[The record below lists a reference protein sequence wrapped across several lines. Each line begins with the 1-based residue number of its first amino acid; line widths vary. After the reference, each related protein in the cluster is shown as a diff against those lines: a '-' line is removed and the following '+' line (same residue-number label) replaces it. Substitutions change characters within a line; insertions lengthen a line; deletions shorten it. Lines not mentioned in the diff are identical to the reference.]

1 MEAGCTI
8 FLRWYTPPCGTRFAA
23 HEHNDNAK
31 ERNTAMKKR
40 LLAGLLATSIA
51 LSISMGAFPAMAAT
65 NDDFVEDWEGAAD
78 FTDDS
83 YSSSEQLFDDII
95 FFDLDEEVDDTA
107 AEVVAEEDA
116 NDSSDTEIDKAADSI
131 EETEPEDE
139 VQVSDAAKDRNDLEN
154 PDEETESDTQN
165 PWEAGPSDAE
175 TEEDVPDSW
184 EETPKIDS
192 ELEAAIASEDPFS
205 YYDDNALEEEMDD
218 DIALLA
224 AGKTMAHENYAYTDV
239 SGTKY
244 TVDLYTDH
252 TATIW
257 ELTTSSGEAECILP
271 STIYYTGDDGVQEPA
286 PYTVTELSLSYYSGV
301 TSDNNNYTSLVLP
314 DTLTDIRRSLSGFK
328 NVTEITIPGSVK
340 VFNATLQNMM
350 ELKTLTFDEGV
361 EEIASGSVVS
371 GCTKLETIHLP
382 SSLQKLSG
390 TGTFS
395 GASALTDITL
405 PEGIAITEGSTFSKC
420 TSLKSIELPASI
432 TTIPR
437 SMFAGCSA
445 LERVTAKGTI
455 TAIGNGAF
463 GSVTDWNGH
472 ETADTALTEIPDLS
486 QVTSIGDRAFY
497 GCSALTTVDLH
508 NVTTMEYG
516 AFQGCKE
523 LSGEIDLSKLEV
535 IPGNAF
541 CYDSKIT
548 SVITCPTLKS
558 IGDWAFIWAGISTI
572 SLPETLNSIGEYTF
586 FLASLSGT
594 VALPDSL
601 TKLGANAF
609 NGCEEIEAIQIGSG
623 LTDIPSNAFDGCRK
637 LTTITVNNRQED
649 VKIPKIDRVTV
660 TYTIPSLTADDDKV
674 STATDALSLQ
684 DAVKQA
690 ATNGTPVTI
699 EKDIRLDEPVT
710 ITAEQKVEITAT
722 ENHNI
727 FGNKDQNLAN
737 LFVVEAGGELS
748 LTGALTLGGWNNTG
762 SILVNHGKTTINGN
776 VVIEKSTLEGNNI
789 GVIEDKGS
797 SAKLI
802 LENGTIQ
809 NHKIRGAHSASI
821 RVTEG
826 ASFTMNGGTIRD
838 NIANTS
844 SSDSSSPAVLL
855 LGASTFTMNEGS
867 ICNNS
872 GQCGTAVYLTASND
886 AKARFTMNGGTLS
899 NNESHSYTSDSTPTG
914 AVFVKYSAE
923 FVLNN
928 GTITGNCAYGGAGG
942 GVAVMDELPTKEHGT
957 AFTMYSGTISNN
969 TASGYRC
976 SGGGI
981 YSCSNRVSL
990 LGGRI
995 ENNSAYDGG
1004 GVYSEGNTQI
1014 YTTLHIQNALITG
1027 NTADQGGGLWFCPT
1041 GDAKLYMQNGAVI
1054 YGNTAASAG
1063 DDFASPEVATGAGG
1077 NGGVTLPDYFP
1088 NGKVI
1093 QWFSDGFL
1101 YAPPGNLGTSG
1112 QGTRY
1117 NAVEYAKR
1125 VTGVQ
1130 NEKKGLALKSV
1141 VSDGVSIPAVGSL
1154 IITGNQASHG
1164 GGGIGANGGV
1174 VIGEAT
1180 SLSNSISVKKV
1191 WDNPGYEDTQPSGVT
1206 IHLKE
1211 RDTGDVV
1218 STAELTS
1225 ENGWQ
1230 YTFTDLPLS
1239 PNHYTVTE
1247 QPLEGY
1253 KATYYQD
1260 ADGNFIITNTYL
1272 TTPTPDV
1279 PAVTISV
1286 PVEKKWVNDY
1296 KWERPASIHVS
1307 LWNGDAKVKE
1317 ADLTADMGWTYIFE
1331 DLPESSYSVTEDA
1344 VPGYETLIERSDAGG
1359 FIITNTYER
1368 PLDPEPIEP
1377 IPPVDPPQEEIVTP
1391 PIVPET
1397 TGNEP
1402 SPPSTEET
1410 TSVPPTE
1417 PTEEST
1423 EERSAESDP
1432 EESPIKE
1439 TQETPSVSAK
1449 PPKLIQTGQTWW
1461 PVFLLMFAGVGL
1473 LVFGFYKRSKENIDH
1488 E

>member
-1 MEAGCTI
+1 
-8 FLRWYTPPCGTRFAA
+8 
-23 HEHNDNAK
+23 
-31 ERNTAMKKR
+31 MKKR

-65 NDDFVEDWEGAAD
+65 NDDFVEDREDIAD
-78 FTDDS
+78 YTDDS
-83 YSSSEQLFDDII
+83 YSSGYSSSEQLFDDII

-107 AEVVAEEDA
+107 AEVIAEEDA
-116 NDSSDTEIDKAADSI
+116 NDSSDTEIDRAADSI

-139 VQVSDAAKDRNDLEN
+139 VQNTDAAEDRNDREY
-154 PDEETESDTQN
+154 PDEETKSGTN
-165 PWEAGPSDAE
+165 PGEAGPSDAE
-175 TEEDVPDSW
+175 TEEDVSDSW

-205 YYDDNALEEEMDD
+205 YYDDDASEEEMDD

-224 AGKTMAHENYAYTDV
+224 TGKTMAHEDYAYTDV
-239 SGTKY
+239 SSGTEY
-244 TVDLYTDH
+244 MVDLYTDH
-252 TATIW
+252 TAKIW
-257 ELTTSSGEAECILP
+257 KLITSSGGAECILP
-271 STIYYTGDDGVQEPA
+271 STIYYTDDDGVPEPN
-286 PYTVTELSLSYYSGV
+286 PYTVTELRFSPYGNSV
-301 TSDNNNYTSLVLP
+301 TSVNNNYTALVLP
-314 DTLTDIRRSLSGFK
+314 DTLTDIGGSLSGFK

-340 VFNATLQNMM
+340 VFNATLQYMKQ
-350 ELKTLTFDEGV
+350 LRTLTFEEGV

-371 GCTKLETIHLP
+371 GCKNLTTIHLP

-405 PEGIAITEGSTFSKC
+405 PEGIAITEGSTFSEC

-432 TTIPR
+432 TTIP
-437 SMFAGCSA
+437 SYMFAGCSA
-445 LERVTAKGTI
+445 LERVTAKGII
-455 TAIGNGAF
+455 TAIGNSAF
-463 GSVTDWNGH
+463 KS
-472 ETADTALTEIPDLS
+472 DTALTEIPDLS

-497 GCSALTTVDLH
+497 GCSALKTVDLH
-508 NVTTMEYG
+508 SVTTMEYG
-516 AFQGCKE
+516 AFQGCDA
-523 LSGEIDLSKLEV
+523 LSGEINLSNLEE

-541 CYDSKIT
+541 CYDPNIT
-548 SVITCPTLKS
+548 SVITCPTLRS
-558 IGDWAFIWAGISTI
+558 IGDWAFIWADISTI
-572 SLPETLNSIGEYTF
+572 SLPETLKSIGTYTF
-586 FLASLSGT
+586 YKASLSGT

-601 TKLGANAF
+601 TQLGASAF
-609 NGCEEIEAIQIGSG
+609 SGCEKVEAIQIGSG
-623 LTDIPSNAFDGCRK
+623 LTDIPKDAFDGCTNLK
-637 LTTITVNNRQED
+637 TITVNNRRED
-649 VKIPKIDRVTV
+649 VTIPKIDGVTV
-660 TYTIPSLTADDDKV
+660 TYTIPSLTADNDKV
-674 STATDALSLQ
+674 SNAEGALSLQ
-684 DAVKQA
+684 QAVNQA
-690 ATNGTPVTI
+690 NGTPVTI
-699 EKDIRLDEPVT
+699 EKDIRLDEPVR
-710 ITAEQKVEITAT
+710 IAAGQRVEITAN
-722 ENHNI
+722 ENCNI
-727 FGNKDQNLAN
+727 FGNKDEKPTN
-737 LFVVEAGGELS
+737 LFVVEEGGELS

-762 SILVNHGKTTINGN
+762 SILVNHGKTTIDGN
-776 VVIEKSTLEGNNI
+776 VVIEKSTLEGDSM
-789 GVIEDKGS
+789 GVIEDNGS
-797 SAKLI
+797 SAELI

-809 NHKIRGAHSASI
+809 NHKIRGALSASI

-826 ASFTMNGGTIRD
+826 ASFTMNGGTIQD

-872 GQCGTAVYLTASND
+872 GQCGTAVYLTASSNA

-899 NNESHSYTSDSTPTG
+899 NNESRSYTPNSTPTG

-928 GTITGNCAYGGAGG
+928 GTITGNCAHGGAGG
-942 GVAVMDELPTKEHGT
+942 GVAVMDELPTEEHGT
-957 AFTMYSGTISNN
+957 AFTMNGGTISNN

-981 YSCSNRVSL
+981 YSCSNCVSL

-1004 GVYSEGNTQI
+1004 GIYSEGNTEI

-1101 YAPPGNLGTSG
+1101 YAPAGNRGTSG

-1117 NAVEYAKR
+1117 NTVEYAKR

-1141 VSDGVSIPAVGSL
+1141 VSDGVSIPATGSL

-1174 VIGEAT
+1174 VIGEET
-1180 SLSNSISVKKV
+1180 SLSYSISVKKA

-1211 RDTGDVV
+1211 RDTGDIV
-1218 STAELTS
+1218 STAELTG

-1239 PNHYTVTE
+1239 PDHYTVTE

-1331 DLPESSYSVTEDA
+1331 DLPEGTYSVTEDA

-1368 PLDPEPIEP
+1368 PLYPEPIEPIDP

-1391 PIVPET
+1391 PIVPGT

-1402 SPPSTEET
+1402 NPPSTEET

-1417 PTEEST
+1417 PTEESTEEST

-1439 TQETPSVSAK
+1439 TQETSSVSAK

-1461 PVFLLMFAGVGL
+1461 PVFLLMFAGAGL

>member
-1 MEAGCTI
+1 
-8 FLRWYTPPCGTRFAA
+8 
-23 HEHNDNAK
+23 
-31 ERNTAMKKR
+31 MKKR

-65 NDDFVEDWEGAAD
+65 NDDFVEDREDIAD
-78 FTDDS
+78 YTDDS
-83 YSSSEQLFDDII
+83 YSSGYSSSEQLFDDII

-107 AEVVAEEDA
+107 AEVIAEEDA
-116 NDSSDTEIDKAADSI
+116 NDSSDTEIDRAADSI

-139 VQVSDAAKDRNDLEN
+139 VQDTDAAEDRNDREDS
-154 PDEETESDTQN
+154 DEETKSGTN
-165 PWEAGPSDAE
+165 PGETGPSDAE

-205 YYDDNALEEEMDD
+205 YYDDDASEEEMDD

-224 AGKTMAHENYAYTDV
+224 AGKTMAHEDYAYTDV
-239 SGTKY
+239 SSGTEY
-244 TVDLYTDH
+244 MVNLYTDH
-252 TATIW
+252 TAKICK
-257 ELTTSSGEAECILP
+257 LTTSSGEAECILP
-271 STIYYTGDDGVQEPA
+271 STIYYTGDDGVPEPN
-286 PYTVTELSLSYYSGV
+286 PYTVTELRLSYWSGV
-301 TSDNNNYTSLVLP
+301 TSDNNNYTALVLP
-314 DTLTDIRRSLSGFK
+314 DTLTDIGGSLSGFK

-340 VFNATLQNMM
+340 VFNATLQNMKQ
-350 ELKTLTFDEGV
+350 LKTLTFDEGV

-371 GCTKLETIHLP
+371 GCKSLTTIHLP

-405 PEGIAITEGSTFSKC
+405 PEGIAITEGSTFSEC
-420 TSLKSIELPASI
+420 TSLESIELPASI
-432 TTIPR
+432 TTIP
-437 SMFAGCSA
+437 SGMFAGCSA

-463 GSVTDWNGH
+463 GSVIDWKDQ
-472 ETADTALTEIPDLS
+472 EIADTVLTEIPDLS

-497 GCSALTTVDLH
+497 GCSALETVDLH
-508 NVTTMEYG
+508 SVTTMGYG
-516 AFQGCKE
+516 AFQGCDA
-523 LSGEIDLSKLEV
+523 LSGKIDLSNLEV
-535 IPGNAF
+535 IPGHAF
-541 CYDSKIT
+541 CYDPNIT
-548 SVITCPTLKS
+548 SVITCPTLRS
-558 IGDWAFIWAGISTI
+558 IGDWAFIWADISTI
-572 SLPETLNSIGEYTF
+572 SLPETLNSIGTYTF
-586 FLASLSGT
+586 YKASLSGT

-601 TKLGANAF
+601 TQLGASAF
-609 NGCEEIEAIQIGSG
+609 SGCEEVNAIQIGSG
-623 LTDIPSNAFDGCRK
+623 LKDIPANAFAGCTNLK
-637 LTTITVNNRQED
+637 TITVNNRRED
-649 VKIPKIDRVTV
+649 VTIPKIDGVTV
-660 TYTIPSLTADDDKV
+660 TYTIPSLEATDDKV
-674 STATDALSLQ
+674 SNAEGALSLQ
-684 DAVKQA
+684 QAVDQA
-690 ATNGTPVTI
+690 NGPVTI
-699 EKDIRLDEPVT
+699 EIEKNICLNAPVT
-710 ITAEQKVEITAT
+710 IAAGQRVEITAN
-722 ENHNI
+722 ENYNL
-727 FGNKDQNLAN
+727 FGNKDEKPTN
-737 LFVVEAGGELS
+737 LFVVEEGGELS

-762 SILVNHGKTTINGN
+762 SILVNHGKTTIDGN
-776 VVIEKSTLEGNNI
+776 VVIEKSTLEGNDV
-789 GVIEDKGS
+789 GVIEDNGS
-797 SAKLI
+797 SAELI

-809 NHKIRGAHSASI
+809 NHKIRGALSASI

-826 ASFTMNGGTIRD
+826 ASFTMNGGTIQA

-855 LGASTFTMNEGS
+855 LGASTFTMNGGS

-872 GQCGTAVYLTASND
+872 GQCGTAVYLTASSNA
-886 AKARFTMNGGTLS
+886 AKARFTMNGGSLS
-899 NNESHSYTSDSTPTG
+899 NNESRSYTPNSTPTG

-923 FVLNN
+923 FVLND
-928 GTITGNCAYGGAGG
+928 GTITGNCAHDGAGG
-942 GVAVMDELPTKEHGT
+942 GVAVMDELPTEEHGT
-957 AFTMYSGTISNN
+957 AFTMNGGTISNN

-981 YSCSNRVSL
+981 YSCSNYVSL

-1004 GVYSEGNTQI
+1004 GVYSEGNTEI
-1014 YTTLHIQNALITG
+1014 YTTLHIENALITG

-1041 GDAKLYMQNGAVI
+1041 GDAKLYMQDGAVI

-1101 YAPPGNLGTSG
+1101 YAPPGNRGTSG

-1117 NAVEYAKR
+1117 NTVEYAKR

-1141 VSDGVSIPAVGSL
+1141 VSDGVSIPATGSL

-1180 SLSNSISVKKV
+1180 SLSYSISVKKA
-1191 WDNPGYEDTQPSGVT
+1191 WDNPGYEDTQPSSVT

-1211 RDTGDVV
+1211 RDTGDIV
-1218 STAELTS
+1218 STAELTG

-1230 YTFTDLPLS
+1230 HTFTDLPLS
-1239 PNHYTVTE
+1239 PDHYTVTE

-1331 DLPESSYSVTEDA
+1331 DLPEGTYSVTEDA

-1368 PLDPEPIEP
+1368 PLYPEPIEPIDP

-1391 PIVPET
+1391 PIVPGT

-1402 SPPSTEET
+1402 NPPSTEET

-1423 EERSAESDP
+1423 DESTEERSTESDP

-1461 PVFLLMFAGVGL
+1461 PVFLLMFAGAGL

>member
-1 MEAGCTI
+1 M
-8 FLRWYTPPCGTRFAA
+8 
-23 HEHNDNAK
+23 
-31 ERNTAMKKR
+31 
-40 LLAGLLATSIA
+40 
-51 LSISMGAFPAMAAT
+51 
-65 NDDFVEDWEGAAD
+65 
-78 FTDDS
+78 
-83 YSSSEQLFDDII
+83 
-95 FFDLDEEVDDTA
+95 
-107 AEVVAEEDA
+107 
-116 NDSSDTEIDKAADSI
+116 
-131 EETEPEDE
+131 
-139 VQVSDAAKDRNDLEN
+139 
-154 PDEETESDTQN
+154 
-165 PWEAGPSDAE
+165 
-175 TEEDVPDSW
+175 
-184 EETPKIDS
+184 
-192 ELEAAIASEDPFS
+192 
-205 YYDDNALEEEMDD
+205 
-218 DIALLA
+218 
-224 AGKTMAHENYAYTDV
+224 
-239 SGTKY
+239 
-244 TVDLYTDH
+244 
-252 TATIW
+252 
-257 ELTTSSGEAECILP
+257 
-271 STIYYTGDDGVQEPA
+271 
-286 PYTVTELSLSYYSGV
+286 
-301 TSDNNNYTSLVLP
+301 LP
-314 DTLTDIRRSLSGFK
+314 DTLTDIGGSLSGFK

-340 VFNATLQNMM
+340 VFNATLQYMKQ
-350 ELKTLTFDEGV
+350 LRTLTFEEGV

-371 GCTKLETIHLP
+371 GCKNLTTIHLP

-405 PEGIAITEGSTFSKC
+405 PEGIAITEGSTFSEC
-420 TSLKSIELPASI
+420 TSLKSITLPASI
-432 TTIPR
+432 TTIP
-437 SMFAGCSA
+437 SYMFAGCSA

-455 TAIGNGAF
+455 TAIGNSAF
-463 GSVTDWNGH
+463 KS
-472 ETADTALTEIPDLS
+472 DTALTEIPDLS

-497 GCSALTTVDLH
+497 GCSALKTVDLH
-508 NVTTMEYG
+508 SVTTMEYG
-516 AFQGCKE
+516 AFQGCDA
-523 LSGEIDLSKLEV
+523 LSGEIDLSNLEE
-535 IPGNAF
+535 IPGHAF
-541 CYDSKIT
+541 CYDPNIT
-548 SVITCPTLKS
+548 SVITCPTLRS
-558 IGDWAFIWAGISTI
+558 IGDWAFIWADISTI
-572 SLPETLNSIGEYTF
+572 SLPETLKSIGTYTF
-586 FLASLSGT
+586 YKASLSGT

-601 TKLGANAF
+601 TQLGASAF
-609 NGCEEIEAIQIGSG
+609 SGCEKVEAIQIGSG
-623 LTDIPSNAFDGCRK
+623 LTDIPKDAFDGCK
-637 LTTITVNNRQED
+637 PKTITVNNRRED
-649 VKIPKIDRVTV
+649 VHIPEIDGVTV
-660 TYTIPSLTADDDKV
+660 TYTIPSLTADNDKV
-674 STATDALSLQ
+674 SNAEGALSLQ
-684 DAVKQA
+684 QAVDQA
-690 ATNGTPVTI
+690 NGTPVTI
-699 EKDIRLDEPVT
+699 EKDIRLDEPVR
-710 ITAEQKVEITAT
+710 IAAGQRVEITANT
-722 ENHNI
+722 NCNI
-727 FGNKDQNLAN
+727 FGNKDKDLTN
-737 LFVVEAGGELS
+737 LFVVEEGGELS

-762 SILVNHGKTTINGN
+762 SILVNHGKTTIDGN
-776 VVIEKSTLEGNNI
+776 VVIEKSTLEGDSM
-789 GVIEDKGS
+789 GVIEDNGS
-797 SAKLI
+797 SAELI

-809 NHKIRGAHSASI
+809 NHKIRGARSASI

-826 ASFTMNGGTIRD
+826 ASFTMNGGTIQD
-838 NIANTS
+838 NIANTP

-872 GQCGTAVYLTASND
+872 GQCGTAVYLTASSNA

-899 NNESHSYTSDSTPTG
+899 NNESHSYTPYSTPTG

-942 GVAVMDELPTKEHGT
+942 GVAVMDELPTEEHGT
-957 AFTMYSGTISNN
+957 AFTMNGGIISNN

-981 YSCSNRVSL
+981 YSCSNYVSL

-1004 GVYSEGNTQI
+1004 GVYSEGNTEI
-1014 YTTLHIQNALITG
+1014 YTTLHIENALITG

-1041 GDAKLYMQNGAVI
+1041 GDAKLYMQDGAVI

-1101 YAPPGNLGTSG
+1101 YAPAGNRGTSG

-1141 VSDGVSIPAVGSL
+1141 VSDGVSIPATGSL

-1180 SLSNSISVKKV
+1180 SLSHSILVKKA
-1191 WDNPGYEDTQPSGVT
+1191 WDNPGHEDTQPSGVT

-1211 RDTGDVV
+1211 RDTGDIV
-1218 STAELTS
+1218 STAELTG

-1230 YTFTDLPLS
+1230 HTFTDLPLS
-1239 PNHYTVTE
+1239 PDHYTVTE

-1331 DLPESSYSVTEDA
+1331 DLPEGTYSVTEDA

-1368 PLDPEPIEP
+1368 PLYPEPIEPIDP

-1391 PIVPET
+1391 PIVPGT

-1402 SPPSTEET
+1402 NPPSTEET

-1417 PTEEST
+1417 PTEESTDEST

-1439 TQETPSVSAK
+1439 TQETSSVSAK

-1461 PVFLLMFAGVGL
+1461 PVFLLMFAGAGL

>member
-1 MEAGCTI
+1 
-8 FLRWYTPPCGTRFAA
+8 
-23 HEHNDNAK
+23 
-31 ERNTAMKKR
+31 MKKR

-65 NDDFVEDWEGAAD
+65 NDDFVEDREDIAD

-83 YSSSEQLFDDII
+83 YSSGYSSSEQLFDDII

-107 AEVVAEEDA
+107 AKVIAEEDA
-116 NDSSDTEIDKAADSI
+116 NDSSDTEIDRAADSI
-131 EETEPEDE
+131 EETESEDE
-139 VQVSDAAKDRNDLEN
+139 VQDTDAAEDRNDREDS
-154 PDEETESDTQN
+154 DEETRSGTN
-165 PWEAGPSDAE
+165 PGETGPSDAE
-175 TEEDVPDSW
+175 TEEDVSDSW

-205 YYDDNALEEEMDD
+205 YYDDDASEEEMDD

-224 AGKTMAHENYAYTDV
+224 AGKTMAHEDYAYTDV
-239 SGTKY
+239 SSGTEY
-244 TVDLYTDH
+244 MVDLYTDH
-252 TATIW
+252 TAKIW
-257 ELTTSSGEAECILP
+257 KLTTSSGGAECILP
-271 STIYYTGDDGVQEPA
+271 STIYYTDDDDVPEPT
-286 PYTVTELSLSYYSGV
+286 PYTVTELRFSPYGNSV
-301 TSDNNNYTSLVLP
+301 TSVNNNYTALVLP
-314 DTLTDIRRSLSGFK
+314 DTLTDIGGSLSGFK

-340 VFNATLQNMM
+340 VFNATLQYMK
-350 ELKTLTFDEGV
+350 ELRTLTFEEGV

-371 GCTKLETIHLP
+371 GCKNLTTIHLP

-405 PEGIAITEGSTFSKC
+405 PEGIAITEGSTFSEC

-432 TTIPR
+432 TTIP
-437 SMFAGCSA
+437 SYMFAGCSA

-455 TAIGNGAF
+455 TAIGNSAF
-463 GSVTDWNGH
+463 KS
-472 ETADTALTEIPDLS
+472 DTALTEIPDLS

-497 GCSALTTVDLH
+497 GCSALKTVDLH
-508 NVTTMEYG
+508 SVTTMEYG
-516 AFQGCKE
+516 AFQGCDA
-523 LSGEIDLSKLEV
+523 LSGEIDLSNLEE

-541 CYDSKIT
+541 CYDPNIT
-548 SVITCPTLKS
+548 SVITCPTLRS
-558 IGDWAFIWAGISTI
+558 IGDWAFIWADISTI
-572 SLPETLNSIGEYTF
+572 SLPETLKSIGTYTF
-586 FLASLSGT
+586 YKASLSGT

-601 TKLGANAF
+601 TQLGASAF
-609 NGCEEIEAIQIGSG
+609 SGCEKVEAIQIGSG
-623 LTDIPSNAFDGCRK
+623 LTDIPKDAFDGCTNLK
-637 LTTITVNNRQED
+637 TITVNNRRED
-649 VKIPKIDRVTV
+649 VTIPKIDGVTV
-660 TYTIPSLTADDDKV
+660 TYTIPSLTADNDKV
-674 STATDALSLQ
+674 SNAEGALSLQ
-684 DAVKQA
+684 QAVDQA
-690 ATNGTPVTI
+690 NGPVTIEI
-699 EKDIRLDEPVT
+699 EKDIRLDEPVR
-710 ITAEQKVEITAT
+710 IAAGQRVEITAN
-722 ENHNI
+722 ENCNI
-727 FGNKDQNLAN
+727 FGNKDENLAN
-737 LFVVEAGGELS
+737 LFVVEEGGELS

-762 SILVNHGKTTINGN
+762 SILVNHGKTTIDGN
-776 VVIEKSTLEGNNI
+776 VVIEKSTLEGDSM
-789 GVIEDKGS
+789 GVIEDNGS
-797 SAKLI
+797 SAELI

-809 NHKIRGAHSASI
+809 NHKIRGARSASI

-826 ASFTMNGGTIRD
+826 ASFTMNGGTIQN
-838 NIANTS
+838 NIANTA

-855 LGASTFTMNEGS
+855 LGASTFTMNGGS

-872 GQCGTAVYLTASND
+872 GQCGTAVYLTASSNA
-886 AKARFTMNGGTLS
+886 AKARFTMNSGTLS
-899 NNESHSYTSDSTPTG
+899 NNESRSYTPKSTPTG

-942 GVAVMDELPTKEHGT
+942 GVAVMDELPTEEHGT
-957 AFTMYSGTISNN
+957 AFTMNGGTISNN

-981 YSCSNRVSL
+981 YSCSNYVSL

-1004 GVYSEGNTQI
+1004 GVYSEGNTEI
-1014 YTTLHIQNALITG
+1014 YTTLHIENALITG

-1041 GDAKLYMQNGAVI
+1041 GDAKLYMQDGAVI

-1101 YAPPGNLGTSG
+1101 YAPAGNRGTSG

-1117 NAVEYAKR
+1117 NTVEYAKR

-1141 VSDGVSIPAVGSL
+1141 VSDGVSIPATGSL

-1180 SLSNSISVKKV
+1180 SLSYSISVKKA

-1211 RDTGDVV
+1211 RDTGDIV
-1218 STAELTS
+1218 STAELTG

-1230 YTFTDLPLS
+1230 HTFTDLPLS
-1239 PNHYTVTE
+1239 PDHYTVTE

-1331 DLPESSYSVTEDA
+1331 DLPEGTYSVTEDA

-1368 PLDPEPIEP
+1368 PLYPEPIEPIDP

-1391 PIVPET
+1391 PIVPGT

-1402 SPPSTEET
+1402 NPPSTEET

-1417 PTEEST
+1417 PTEESTEEST

-1439 TQETPSVSAK
+1439 TQETSSVSAK

-1461 PVFLLMFAGVGL
+1461 PVFLLMFAGAGL

>member
-1 MEAGCTI
+1 
-8 FLRWYTPPCGTRFAA
+8 
-23 HEHNDNAK
+23 
-31 ERNTAMKKR
+31 MKKR

-65 NDDFVEDWEGAAD
+65 NDDFVEDREDIAD
-78 FTDDS
+78 YTDDS
-83 YSSSEQLFDDII
+83 YSSGYSSSEQLFDDII

-107 AEVVAEEDA
+107 AEVIAEEDA
-116 NDSSDTEIDKAADSI
+116 NDSSDTEIDRAADSI

-139 VQVSDAAKDRNDLEN
+139 VQDTDAAEDRNDREY
-154 PDEETESDTQN
+154 PDEETKSGTN
-165 PWEAGPSDAE
+165 PGETGPSDAE

-205 YYDDNALEEEMDD
+205 YYDDDASEEEMDD

-224 AGKTMAHENYAYTDV
+224 AGKTMAHEDYAYTDV
-239 SGTKY
+239 SSGTEY
-244 TVDLYTDH
+244 MVDLYTDH
-252 TATIW
+252 TAKIW
-257 ELTTSSGEAECILP
+257 KLITSSGGAECILP
-271 STIYYTGDDGVQEPA
+271 STIYYTDDDGVPEPT
-286 PYTVTELSLSYYSGV
+286 PYTVTELHLSYWSGV
-301 TSDNNNYTSLVLP
+301 TSDNNNYTALVLP
-314 DTLTDIRRSLSGFK
+314 DTLTDIGGSLSGFK

-340 VFNATLQNMM
+340 VFNATLQNMKQ
-350 ELKTLTFDEGV
+350 LKTLTFDEGV
-361 EEIASGSVVS
+361 DEIASGSVVS
-371 GCTKLETIHLP
+371 GCKSMTTIHLP

-405 PEGIAITEGSTFSKC
+405 PEGIAITEGSTFSEC
-420 TSLKSIELPASI
+420 TSLESIELPASI
-432 TTIPR
+432 TTIPS

-455 TAIGNGAF
+455 TAIGNSAF
-463 GSVTDWNGH
+463 KS
-472 ETADTALTEIPDLS
+472 DTALTEIPDLS

-497 GCSALTTVDLH
+497 GCSALKTVDLH
-508 NVTTMEYG
+508 SVTTMEYG
-516 AFQGCKE
+516 AFQGCDA
-523 LSGEIDLSKLEV
+523 LSGEIDLSNLEA
-535 IPGNAF
+535 IPGHAF
-541 CYDSKIT
+541 CYDPNIT
-548 SVITCPTLKS
+548 SVVTCPTLRS

-572 SLPETLNSIGEYTF
+572 SLPETLNSIGTYTF
-586 FLASLSGT
+586 YKSSLSGT

-601 TKLGANAF
+601 TQLGASAF
-609 NGCEEIEAIQIGSG
+609 SGCEEVNAIQIGSG
-623 LTDIPSNAFDGCRK
+623 LKDIPANAFAGCTNLK
-637 LTTITVNNRQED
+637 TITVNNRRED
-649 VKIPKIDRVTV
+649 VTIPKIDGVTV
-660 TYTIPSLTADDDKV
+660 TYTIPSLEATDDKV
-674 STATDALSLQ
+674 SAAADALSLQ
-684 DAVKQA
+684 QAVNQA
-690 ATNGTPVTI
+690 NGTPVTI
-699 EKDIRLDEPVT
+699 EKDIRLDEPVR
-710 ITAEQKVEITAT
+710 IIAGQRVEITA
-722 ENHNI
+722 NANCNI
-727 FGNKDQNLAN
+727 FGNKDENVKN
-737 LFVVEAGGELS
+737 LFVVEPGGELS

-762 SILVNHGKTTINGN
+762 SILVNHGKTTIDGN
-776 VVIEKSTLEGNNI
+776 VVIEKSTLEGNDV
-789 GVIEDKGS
+789 GVIEDNGS
-797 SAKLI
+797 SAELI

-826 ASFTMNGGTIRD
+826 ASFTMNGGTIQD
-838 NIANTS
+838 NIANTA

-855 LGASTFTMNEGS
+855 LGASTFTMNGGS

-872 GQCGTAVYLTASND
+872 GQCGTSVYLTASNNA

-899 NNESHSYTSDSTPTG
+899 NNESRSYTPYSTPTG

-928 GTITGNCAYGGAGG
+928 GTITGNCAHGGAGG
-942 GVAVMDELPTKEHGT
+942 GVAVMDELPREEHGT
-957 AFTMYSGTISNN
+957 AFTMNGGTISNN

-981 YSCSNRVSL
+981 YSCSNHVSL

-1004 GVYSEGNTQI
+1004 GVYSEGNTDI
-1014 YTTLHIQNALITG
+1014 YTTLHIENALITG

-1041 GDAKLYMQNGAVI
+1041 GDAKLYMQDGAVI

-1101 YAPPGNLGTSG
+1101 YAPAGNRGTSG

-1117 NAVEYAKR
+1117 NTVEYAKR

-1141 VSDGVSIPAVGSL
+1141 VSDGVSIPATGSL

-1174 VIGEAT
+1174 VIGEET
-1180 SLSNSISVKKV
+1180 SLSYSILVKKA
-1191 WDNPGYEDTQPSGVT
+1191 WDNPGHEDTQPSGVT

-1211 RDTGDVV
+1211 RDTGDIV
-1218 STAELTS
+1218 STAELTG

-1230 YTFTDLPLS
+1230 HTFTDLPLS
-1239 PNHYTVTE
+1239 PDHYTVTE

-1331 DLPESSYSVTEDA
+1331 DLPEGTYSVTEDA

-1368 PLDPEPIEP
+1368 PLYPEPIEPIDP

-1391 PIVPET
+1391 PIVPGT

-1402 SPPSTEET
+1402 NPPSTEET

-1417 PTEEST
+1417 PTEESTEEST

-1439 TQETPSVSAK
+1439 TQETSSVSAK

-1461 PVFLLMFAGVGL
+1461 PVFLLMFAGAGL

>member
-1 MEAGCTI
+1 
-8 FLRWYTPPCGTRFAA
+8 
-23 HEHNDNAK
+23 
-31 ERNTAMKKR
+31 MKKR

-65 NDDFVEDWEGAAD
+65 NDDFVEDREDIAD

-83 YSSSEQLFDDII
+83 YSSGYSSSEQLFDDII

-107 AEVVAEEDA
+107 AEVIAEEDA
-116 NDSSDTEIDKAADSI
+116 NDSSDTEIDRAADSI

-139 VQVSDAAKDRNDLEN
+139 VQNTDAAEDRNDREY
-154 PDEETESDTQN
+154 PDEETKSGTN
-165 PWEAGPSDAE
+165 PGEAGPSDAE

-205 YYDDNALEEEMDD
+205 YYDDDASEEEMDD

-224 AGKTMAHENYAYTDV
+224 AGKTMAHEDYAYTDV
-239 SGTKY
+239 SSGTEY
-244 TVDLYTDH
+244 MVDLYTDH
-252 TATIW
+252 TAKIW
-257 ELTTSSGEAECILP
+257 KLTTSSGGAECILP
-271 STIYYTGDDGVQEPA
+271 STIYYTGDDGVQEPN
-286 PYTVTELSLSYYSGV
+286 PYTVTELRFSPYGNSV
-301 TSDNNNYTSLVLP
+301 TSVNNNYTALVLP
-314 DTLTDIRRSLSGFK
+314 DTLTDIGGSLSGFK

-340 VFNATLQNMM
+340 VFNATLQYMKQ
-350 ELKTLTFDEGV
+350 LRTLTFDEGV

-371 GCTKLETIHLP
+371 GCKNLTTIHLP

-405 PEGIAITEGSTFSKC
+405 PEGIAITEGSTFSEC
-420 TSLKSIELPASI
+420 TSLKSITLPASI
-432 TTIPR
+432 TTIP
-437 SMFAGCSA
+437 SYMFAGCSA

-463 GSVTDWNGH
+463 GSVTDWKDQ
-472 ETADTALTEIPDLS
+472 EIADTVLTEIPDLS

-497 GCSALTTVDLH
+497 GCSALKTVDLH
-508 NVTTMEYG
+508 SVTTMEYG
-516 AFQGCKE
+516 AFQGCDA
-523 LSGEIDLSKLEV
+523 LSGEIDLSNLEE
-535 IPGNAF
+535 IPGHAF
-541 CYDSKIT
+541 CYDPNIT
-548 SVITCPTLKS
+548 SVITCPTLRS
-558 IGDWAFIWAGISTI
+558 IGDWAFIWADISTI
-572 SLPETLNSIGEYTF
+572 SLPETLKSIGTYTF
-586 FLASLSGT
+586 YKASLSGT

-601 TKLGANAF
+601 TQLGASAF
-609 NGCEEIEAIQIGSG
+609 SGCEKVEAIQIGSG
-623 LTDIPSNAFDGCRK
+623 LTDIPKDAFDGCK
-637 LTTITVNNRQED
+637 PKTITVNNRRED
-649 VKIPKIDRVTV
+649 VTIPKIDGVTV
-660 TYTIPSLTADDDKV
+660 TYTIPSLTADNDKV
-674 STATDALSLQ
+674 SNAEGALSLQ
-684 DAVKQA
+684 EAVDQA
-690 ATNGTPVTI
+690 NGTPVTI
-699 EKDIRLDEPVT
+699 EKDIRLDEPVR
-710 ITAEQKVEITAT
+710 IAAGQRVEITA
-722 ENHNI
+722 NVNCNI
-727 FGNKDQNLAN
+727 FGNNDKNLTN
-737 LFVVEAGGELS
+737 LFVVEPGGELS

-762 SILVNHGKTTINGN
+762 SILVNHGKTTIDGN
-776 VVIEKSTLEGNNI
+776 VVIEKSTLEGDSM
-789 GVIEDKGS
+789 GVIEDNGS
-797 SAKLI
+797 SAELI

-809 NHKIRGAHSASI
+809 NHKIRGALSASI

-826 ASFTMNGGTIRD
+826 ASFTMNGGTIQA

-855 LGASTFTMNEGS
+855 LGASTFTMNGGS

-872 GQCGTAVYLTASND
+872 GQCGTAVYLTASSNA
-886 AKARFTMNGGTLS
+886 AKARFTMNGGSLS
-899 NNESHSYTSDSTPTG
+899 NNESRSYTPNSTPTG

-923 FVLNN
+923 FVLND
-928 GTITGNCAYGGAGG
+928 GTITGNCAHDGAGG
-942 GVAVMDELPTKEHGT
+942 GVAVMDELPTEEHGT
-957 AFTMYSGTISNN
+957 AFTMNGGTISNN

-981 YSCSNRVSL
+981 YSCSNYVSL

-1004 GVYSEGNTQI
+1004 GVYSEGNTEI
-1014 YTTLHIQNALITG
+1014 YTTLHIENALITG

-1041 GDAKLYMQNGAVI
+1041 GDAKLYMQDGAVI

-1101 YAPPGNLGTSG
+1101 YAPPGNRGTSG

-1141 VSDGVSIPAVGSL
+1141 VSDGVSIPATGSL

-1180 SLSNSISVKKV
+1180 SLSYSISVKKA
-1191 WDNPGYEDTQPSGVT
+1191 WDNPGYEDTQPSSVT

-1211 RDTGDVV
+1211 RDTGDIV
-1218 STAELTS
+1218 STAELTG

-1260 ADGNFIITNTYL
+1260 ADGNFIITNTHL
-1272 TTPTPDV
+1272 TTPTPMPDV

-1331 DLPESSYSVTEDA
+1331 DLPEGTYSVTEDA

-1368 PLDPEPIEP
+1368 PLYPEPIEPIDP

-1391 PIVPET
+1391 PIVPGT

-1402 SPPSTEET
+1402 NPPSTEET

-1417 PTEEST
+1417 PTEESTDEST

-1439 TQETPSVSAK
+1439 TQETSSVSAK

-1461 PVFLLMFAGVGL
+1461 PVFLLMFAGAGL

>member
-1 MEAGCTI
+1 
-8 FLRWYTPPCGTRFAA
+8 
-23 HEHNDNAK
+23 
-31 ERNTAMKKR
+31 MKKR

-65 NDDFVEDWEGAAD
+65 NDDFVEDREDIAD
-78 FTDDS
+78 YTDDS
-83 YSSSEQLFDDII
+83 YSSGYSSSEQLFDDII

-107 AEVVAEEDA
+107 AEVIAEEDA
-116 NDSSDTEIDKAADSI
+116 NDSSDTEIDRAADSI

-139 VQVSDAAKDRNDLEN
+139 VQDTDAAEDRNDREDS
-154 PDEETESDTQN
+154 DEETKSGTN
-165 PWEAGPSDAE
+165 PGETGPSDAE

-205 YYDDNALEEEMDD
+205 YYDDDASEEGMDD

-224 AGKTMAHENYAYTDV
+224 AGKTMAHEDYAYTDV
-239 SGTKY
+239 SSGTEY
-244 TVDLYTDH
+244 MVDLYTDH
-252 TATIW
+252 TAKIW
-257 ELTTSSGEAECILP
+257 KLTTSSGGAECILP
-271 STIYYTGDDGVQEPA
+271 STIYYTGDDDVPEPT
-286 PYTVTELSLSYYSGV
+286 PYTVTELRFSPYGNSV
-301 TSDNNNYTSLVLP
+301 TSVNNNYTALVLP
-314 DTLTDIRRSLSGFK
+314 DTLTDIGGSLSGFK

-340 VFNATLQNMM
+340 VFNATLQYMKQ
-350 ELKTLTFDEGV
+350 LRTLTFEEGV

-371 GCTKLETIHLP
+371 GCKSLTTIHLP

-405 PEGIAITEGSTFSKC
+405 PEGIAITEGSTFSEC
-420 TSLKSIELPASI
+420 TSLESIELPSSI
-432 TTIPR
+432 TTIP
-437 SMFAGCSA
+437 SYMFAGCSA

-455 TAIGNGAF
+455 TAIGNSAF
-463 GSVTDWNGH
+463 KS
-472 ETADTALTEIPDLS
+472 DTALTEIPDLS

-497 GCSALTTVDLH
+497 GCSALETVDLH
-508 NVTTMEYG
+508 SVTTMEYA
-516 AFQGCKE
+516 AFQGCDA
-523 LSGEIDLSKLEV
+523 LSGEIDLSNLEV
-535 IPGNAF
+535 IPGHAF
-541 CYDSKIT
+541 CYDPNIT
-548 SVITCPTLKS
+548 SVITCPTLRS
-558 IGDWAFIWAGISTI
+558 IGDWAFIWADISTI
-572 SLPETLNSIGEYTF
+572 SLPETLNSIGTYTF
-586 FLASLSGT
+586 YKASLSGT

-601 TKLGANAF
+601 TQLGASAF
-609 NGCEEIEAIQIGSG
+609 SGCEEVNAIQIGSG
-623 LTDIPSNAFDGCRK
+623 LKDIPANAFAGCTNLK
-637 LTTITVNNRQED
+637 TITVNNRRED
-649 VKIPKIDRVTV
+649 VTIPKIDGVTV
-660 TYTIPSLTADDDKV
+660 TYTIPSLTADNDKV
-674 STATDALSLQ
+674 SNAEGALSLQ
-684 DAVKQA
+684 EAVDQA
-690 ATNGTPVTI
+690 NGTPVTI
-699 EKDIRLDEPVT
+699 EKDIRLDEPVR
-710 ITAEQKVEITAT
+710 IAAGQRVEITANAN
-722 ENHNI
+722 ENYNL
-727 FGNKDQNLAN
+727 FGNKDEKPTN
-737 LFVVEAGGELS
+737 LFVVEEGGELS

-762 SILVNHGKTTINGN
+762 SILVNHGKTTIDGN
-776 VVIEKSTLEGNNI
+776 VVIEKSTLEGDSM
-789 GVIEDKGS
+789 GVIEDNGS
-797 SAKLI
+797 SAELI

-809 NHKIRGAHSASI
+809 NHKIRGALSASI

-826 ASFTMNGGTIRD
+826 ASFTMNGGTIQD

-872 GQCGTAVYLTASND
+872 GQCGTAVYLTASSNA

-899 NNESHSYTSDSTPTG
+899 NNESHSYTPYSTPTG

-923 FVLNN
+923 FVLNE
-928 GTITGNCAYGGAGG
+928 GTITGNCAYGGADG
-942 GVAVMDELPTKEHGT
+942 GVAVMDELPTEEHGT
-957 AFTMYSGTISNN
+957 AFTMNGGTISNN

-981 YSCSNRVSL
+981 YSCSNYVSL

-1004 GVYSEGNTQI
+1004 GVYSEGNTEI
-1014 YTTLHIQNALITG
+1014 YTTLHIENALITG

-1041 GDAKLYMQNGAVI
+1041 GDAKLYMQDGAVI

-1101 YAPPGNLGTSG
+1101 YAPAGNRGTSG

-1117 NAVEYAKR
+1117 NTVEYAKR

-1141 VSDGVSIPAVGSL
+1141 VSDGVSIPATGSL

-1180 SLSNSISVKKV
+1180 SLSYSISVKKA

-1211 RDTGDVV
+1211 RDTGDIV
-1218 STAELTS
+1218 STAELTG

-1230 YTFTDLPLS
+1230 HTFTDLPLS
-1239 PNHYTVTE
+1239 PDHYTVTE

-1331 DLPESSYSVTEDA
+1331 DLPEGTYSVTEDA

-1368 PLDPEPIEP
+1368 PLYPEPIEPIDP

-1391 PIVPET
+1391 PIVPGT

-1402 SPPSTEET
+1402 NPPSTEET

-1417 PTEEST
+1417 PTEESTEEST

-1439 TQETPSVSAK
+1439 TQETSSVSAK

-1461 PVFLLMFAGVGL
+1461 PVFLLMFAGAGL

>member
-1 MEAGCTI
+1 
-8 FLRWYTPPCGTRFAA
+8 
-23 HEHNDNAK
+23 
-31 ERNTAMKKR
+31 MKKR

-65 NDDFVEDWEGAAD
+65 NDDFVEDREDIAD
-78 FTDDS
+78 YTGDS
-83 YSSSEQLFDDII
+83 YSSGYSSSEQLFDDII

-107 AEVVAEEDA
+107 AEVIAEEDA
-116 NDSSDTEIDKAADSI
+116 NDSSDTEIDRAADSI

-139 VQVSDAAKDRNDLEN
+139 VQDTDAAEDRNDREDS
-154 PDEETESDTQN
+154 DEETKSGTN
-165 PWEAGPSDAE
+165 PGETGPSDAE

-205 YYDDNALEEEMDD
+205 YYDDDASEEEMDD

-224 AGKTMAHENYAYTDV
+224 AGKTMAHEDYAYTDV
-239 SGTKY
+239 SSGTEY
-244 TVDLYTDH
+244 MVDLYTDH
-252 TATIW
+252 TAKIW
-257 ELTTSSGEAECILP
+257 KLTTSSGEAECILP
-271 STIYYTGDDGVQEPA
+271 STIYYTDDDDVPEPT
-286 PYTVTELSLSYYSGV
+286 PYTVTELRFSPYGNSV
-301 TSDNNNYTSLVLP
+301 TSVNNNYTALVLP
-314 DTLTDIRRSLSGFK
+314 DTLTDIGGSLSGFK

-340 VFNATLQNMM
+340 VFNATLQYMKQ
-350 ELKTLTFDEGV
+350 LRTLTFEEGV

-371 GCTKLETIHLP
+371 GCKNLTTIHLP

-405 PEGIAITEGSTFSKC
+405 PEGIAITEGSTFSEC
-420 TSLKSIELPASI
+420 TSLKSITLPASI
-432 TTIPR
+432 TTIP
-437 SMFAGCSA
+437 SYMFAGCSA

-455 TAIGNGAF
+455 TAIGNSAF
-463 GSVTDWNGH
+463 KS
-472 ETADTALTEIPDLS
+472 DTALTEIPDLS

-497 GCSALTTVDLH
+497 GCSALKTVDLH
-508 NVTTMEYG
+508 SVTTMEYG
-516 AFQGCKE
+516 AFQGCDA
-523 LSGEIDLSKLEV
+523 LSGEIDLSNLEE
-535 IPGNAF
+535 IPGHAF
-541 CYDSKIT
+541 CYDPNIT
-548 SVITCPTLKS
+548 SVITCPTLRS
-558 IGDWAFIWAGISTI
+558 IGDWAFIWADISTI
-572 SLPETLNSIGEYTF
+572 SLPETLKSIGTYTF
-586 FLASLSGT
+586 YKASLSGT

-601 TKLGANAF
+601 TQLGASAF
-609 NGCEEIEAIQIGSG
+609 SGCEKVEAIQIGSG
-623 LTDIPSNAFDGCRK
+623 LTDIPKDAFDGCK
-637 LTTITVNNRQED
+637 PKTITVNNRRED
-649 VKIPKIDRVTV
+649 VTIPKIDGVTV
-660 TYTIPSLTADDDKV
+660 TYTIPSLEATDDKV
-674 STATDALSLQ
+674 SNAEGALSLQ
-684 DAVKQA
+684 QAVDQA
-690 ATNGTPVTI
+690 NGPVTI
-699 EKDIRLDEPVT
+699 EIEKNICLNAPVT
-710 ITAEQKVEITAT
+710 IAAGQRVEITAN
-722 ENHNI
+722 ENYNL
-727 FGNKDQNLAN
+727 FGNKDEKPTN
-737 LFVVEAGGELS
+737 LFVVEEGGELS

-762 SILVNHGKTTINGN
+762 SILVNHGKTTIDGN
-776 VVIEKSTLEGNNI
+776 VVIEKSTLEGDSM
-789 GVIEDKGS
+789 GVIEDNGS
-797 SAKLI
+797 SAELI

-809 NHKIRGAHSASI
+809 NHKIRGALSASI

-826 ASFTMNGGTIRD
+826 ASFTMNGGTIQD
-838 NIANTS
+838 NIANTP

-855 LGASTFTMNEGS
+855 LGASTFTMNGGS

-872 GQCGTAVYLTASND
+872 GQCGTAVYLTASSNA

-899 NNESHSYTSDSTPTG
+899 NNESHSYTPYSTPTG

-942 GVAVMDELPTKEHGT
+942 GVAVMDELPTEEHGT
-957 AFTMYSGTISNN
+957 AFTMNGGTISNN

-981 YSCSNRVSL
+981 YSCSNYVSL

-1004 GVYSEGNTQI
+1004 GVYSEGNTEI

-1041 GDAKLYMQNGAVI
+1041 GDAKLYMQDGAVI

-1101 YAPPGNLGTSG
+1101 YAPAGNRGTSG

-1117 NAVEYAKR
+1117 NTVEYAKR

-1141 VSDGVSIPAVGSL
+1141 VSDGVSIPATGSL

-1174 VIGEAT
+1174 VIGEET
-1180 SLSNSISVKKV
+1180 SLSYSISVKKA

-1211 RDTGDVV
+1211 RDTGDIV
-1218 STAELTS
+1218 STAELTG

-1239 PNHYTVTE
+1239 PDHYTVTE

-1331 DLPESSYSVTEDA
+1331 DLPEGTYSVTEDA

-1368 PLDPEPIEP
+1368 PLYPEPIEPIDP

-1391 PIVPET
+1391 PIVPGT

-1402 SPPSTEET
+1402 NPPSTEET

-1417 PTEEST
+1417 PTEESTEEST

-1439 TQETPSVSAK
+1439 TQETSSVSAK

-1461 PVFLLMFAGVGL
+1461 PVFLLMFAGAGL

>member
-1 MEAGCTI
+1 
-8 FLRWYTPPCGTRFAA
+8 
-23 HEHNDNAK
+23 
-31 ERNTAMKKR
+31 MKKR

-65 NDDFVEDWEGAAD
+65 NDDFVEDRED
-78 FTDDS
+78 ITDYTDDS
-83 YSSSEQLFDDII
+83 YSSGYSSSEQLFDDII

-107 AEVVAEEDA
+107 AKVIAEEDA
-116 NDSSDTEIDKAADSI
+116 NDSSDTEIDRAADSI
-131 EETEPEDE
+131 EETESEDE
-139 VQVSDAAKDRNDLEN
+139 VQDTDAAEDRNDREDS
-154 PDEETESDTQN
+154 DEETRSGTN
-165 PWEAGPSDAE
+165 PGETGPSDAE
-175 TEEDVPDSW
+175 TEEDVSDSW

-205 YYDDNALEEEMDD
+205 YYDDDASEEEMDD

-224 AGKTMAHENYAYTDV
+224 AGKTMAHEDYAYTDV
-239 SGTKY
+239 SSGTEY
-244 TVDLYTDH
+244 MVDLYTDH
-252 TATIW
+252 TAKIW
-257 ELTTSSGEAECILP
+257 KLTTSSGGAECILP
-271 STIYYTGDDGVQEPA
+271 STIYYTDDDDVPEPT
-286 PYTVTELSLSYYSGV
+286 PYTVTELKFSPYGNSV
-301 TSDNNNYTSLVLP
+301 TSVNNNYTALVLP
-314 DTLTDIRRSLSGFK
+314 DTLTDIGGSLSGFK

-340 VFNATLQNMM
+340 VFNATLQYMK
-350 ELKTLTFDEGV
+350 ELRTLTFEEGV

-371 GCTKLETIHLP
+371 GCKNLTTIHLP

-405 PEGIAITEGSTFSKC
+405 PEGIAITEGSTFSEC
-420 TSLKSIELPASI
+420 TSLKSITLPASI
-432 TTIPR
+432 TTIP
-437 SMFAGCSA
+437 SYMFAGCSA

-455 TAIGNGAF
+455 TAIGNSAF
-463 GSVTDWNGH
+463 KS
-472 ETADTALTEIPDLS
+472 DTALTEIPDLS

-497 GCSALTTVDLH
+497 GCSALKTVDLH
-508 NVTTMEYG
+508 SVTTMEYG
-516 AFQGCKE
+516 AFQGCDA
-523 LSGEIDLSKLEV
+523 LSGEIDLSNLEE
-535 IPGNAF
+535 IPGHAF
-541 CYDSKIT
+541 CYDPNIT
-548 SVITCPTLKS
+548 SVITCPTLRS
-558 IGDWAFIWAGISTI
+558 IGDWAFIWADISTI
-572 SLPETLNSIGEYTF
+572 SLPETLNSIGTYTF
-586 FLASLSGT
+586 YKASLSGT

-601 TKLGANAF
+601 TQLGASAF
-609 NGCEEIEAIQIGSG
+609 SGCEEVNAIQIGSG
-623 LTDIPSNAFDGCRK
+623 LKDIPANAFAGCTNLK
-637 LTTITVNNRQED
+637 TITVNNRQED
-649 VKIPKIDRVTV
+649 VTIPKIDGVTV
-660 TYTIPSLTADDDKV
+660 TYTIPSLTADNDKV
-674 STATDALSLQ
+674 SNAEGALSLQ
-684 DAVKQA
+684 QAVDQA
-690 ATNGTPVTI
+690 NGTPVTI
-699 EKDIRLDEPVT
+699 EKDIRLDEPVR
-710 ITAEQKVEITAT
+710 IAAGQRVEITANT
-722 ENHNI
+722 NCNI
-727 FGNKDQNLAN
+727 FGNKDKDLTN
-737 LFVVEAGGELS
+737 LFVVEPGGELS

-762 SILVNHGKTTINGN
+762 SILVNHGKTTIDGN
-776 VVIEKSTLEGNNI
+776 VVIEKSTLEGNDV
-789 GVIEDKGS
+789 GVIEDNGS
-797 SAKLI
+797 SAELI

-809 NHKIRGAHSASI
+809 NHKIRGALSASI

-826 ASFTMNGGTIRD
+826 ASFTMNGGTIQA

-855 LGASTFTMNEGS
+855 LGASTFTMNGGS

-872 GQCGTAVYLTASND
+872 GQCGTAVYLTASSNA
-886 AKARFTMNGGTLS
+886 AKARFTMNGGSLS
-899 NNESHSYTSDSTPTG
+899 NNESRSYTPNSTPTG

-923 FVLNN
+923 FVLND
-928 GTITGNCAYGGAGG
+928 GTITGNCAHDGAGG
-942 GVAVMDELPTKEHGT
+942 GVAVMDELPTEEHGT
-957 AFTMYSGTISNN
+957 AFTMNGGTISNN

-981 YSCSNRVSL
+981 YSCSNYVSL

-1004 GVYSEGNTQI
+1004 GVYSEGNTEI
-1014 YTTLHIQNALITG
+1014 YTTLHIENALITG

-1041 GDAKLYMQNGAVI
+1041 GDAKLYMQDGAVI

-1101 YAPPGNLGTSG
+1101 YAPPGNRGTSG

-1117 NAVEYAKR
+1117 NTVEYAKR

-1141 VSDGVSIPAVGSL
+1141 VSDGVSIPATGSL

-1180 SLSNSISVKKV
+1180 SLSYSISVKKA
-1191 WDNPGYEDTQPSGVT
+1191 WDNPGYEDTQPSSVT

-1211 RDTGDVV
+1211 RDTGDIV
-1218 STAELTS
+1218 STAELTG

-1331 DLPESSYSVTEDA
+1331 DLPEGTYSVTEDA

-1368 PLDPEPIEP
+1368 PLYPEPIEPIDP

-1391 PIVPET
+1391 PIVPGT

-1402 SPPSTEET
+1402 NPPSTEET

-1417 PTEEST
+1417 PTEESTDEST

-1439 TQETPSVSAK
+1439 TQETSSVSAK

-1461 PVFLLMFAGVGL
+1461 PVFLLMFAGAGL

>member
-1 MEAGCTI
+1 
-8 FLRWYTPPCGTRFAA
+8 
-23 HEHNDNAK
+23 
-31 ERNTAMKKR
+31 MKKR

-65 NDDFVEDWEGAAD
+65 NDDFVEDREDVAD

-107 AEVVAEEDA
+107 AEVIAEEDA
-116 NDSSDTEIDKAADSI
+116 NDSSDTEIDREADSI
-131 EETEPEDE
+131 EETEPKDE
-139 VQVSDAAKDRNDLEN
+139 VQDTDAAEDRNDREDS
-154 PDEETESDTQN
+154 DEETKSGTN
-165 PWEAGPSDAE
+165 PGEAGPSDAE

-192 ELEAAIASEDPFS
+192 DLEAAIASEDPFS
-205 YYDDNALEEEMDD
+205 YYDDDASEEEMDD

-224 AGKTMAHENYAYTDV
+224 AEKTMAHEDYAYTDV
-239 SGTKY
+239 SSGTEY
-244 TVDLYTDH
+244 MVDLYTDH
-252 TATIW
+252 TAKIW
-257 ELTTSSGEAECILP
+257 KLTTSSGEAECILP
-271 STIYYTGDDGVQEPA
+271 STIYYTGDDGVQEPD
-286 PYTVTELSLSYYSGV
+286 PYTVTALSLSYWSGV
-301 TSDNNNYTSLVLP
+301 TSTNNNYTSLVLP
-314 DTLTDIRRSLSGFK
+314 DTLTDIGGSLSGFK
-328 NVTEITIPGSVK
+328 NVTELTIPGSVK
-340 VFNATLQNMM
+340 VFNATLQNMK

-405 PEGIAITEGSTFSKC
+405 PEGIAITEGSTFSEC
-420 TSLKSIELPASI
+420 TSLKSITLPASI
-432 TTIPR
+432 TTIPS
-437 SMFAGCSA
+437 SMFKDCSA
-445 LERVTAKGTI
+445 LEQVTARGII
-455 TAIGNGAF
+455 TAIGKEAF
-463 GSVTDWNGH
+463 RSDKV
-472 ETADTALTEIPDLS
+472 LTEIPDLG
-486 QVTSIGDRAFY
+486 QVTSIEERAFN
-497 GCSALTTVDLH
+497 GCSALETVDLH
-508 NVTTMEYG
+508 SVTTMGYG
-516 AFQGCKE
+516 AFEECDA
-523 LSGEIDLSKLEV
+523 LSGEIDLSNLEV
-535 IPGNAF
+535 IPGHAF
-541 CYDSKIT
+541 CYDPKIT
-548 SVITCPTLKS
+548 SVITCPMLRS

-572 SLPETLNSIGEYTF
+572 SLPETLNSIGSYTF
-586 FLASLSGT
+586 YLASLSGT

-601 TKLGANAF
+601 TQLGASAF
-609 NGCEEIEAIQIGSG
+609 SGCETIEAIQIGSG
-623 LTDIPSNAFDGCRK
+623 LKDIPANAFAGCTSLK
-637 LTTITVNNRQED
+637 TITVNNRQED
-649 VKIPKIDRVTV
+649 VHIPQIDRVTV
-660 TYTIPSLTADDDKV
+660 TYTIPSLTADNDKV
-674 STATDALSLQ
+674 STAADALSLQ
-684 DAVKQA
+684 EAVNQA

-699 EKDIRLDEPVT
+699 EKDIRLDSPVT
-710 ITAEQKVEITAT
+710 IAADQQVEITAET
-722 ENHNI
+722 NCNI
-727 FGNKDQNLAN
+727 FGNKDNNLTN
-737 LFVVEAGGELS
+737 LFVVEEGGELS

-762 SILVNHGKTTINGN
+762 SILVNHGKTTIDGD
-776 VVIEKSTLEGNNI
+776 VVIEKSTLEGDDM
-789 GVIEDKGS
+789 GVIEDNGS
-797 SAKLI
+797 SAELI

-809 NHKIRGAHSASI
+809 NHKIRGARSASI

-826 ASFTMNGGTIRD
+826 ASFTMNG
-838 NIANTS
+838 
-844 SSDSSSPAVLL
+844 
-855 LGASTFTMNEGS
+855 GS

-872 GQCGTAVYLTASND
+872 GQCGTAVYLTASSNA
-886 AKARFTMNGGTLS
+886 AKARFTMNSGTLS
-899 NNESHSYTSDSTPTG
+899 NNESRSYTPKSTPTG

-942 GVAVMDELPTKEHGT
+942 GVAVMDELPREEHGT
-957 AFTMYSGTISNN
+957 AFTMYDGTISNN
-969 TASGYRC
+969 KASGYRC
-976 SGGGI
+976 DGGGI
-981 YSCSNRVSL
+981 YSCSNHVSL

-1004 GVYSEGNTQI
+1004 GVYSEGNTEI

-1101 YAPPGNLGTSG
+1101 YAPAGNRGTSG

-1180 SLSNSISVKKV
+1180 SLSHSISVKKA
-1191 WDNPGYEDTQPSGVT
+1191 WDNPGHEDTQPSGVT

-1211 RDTGDVV
+1211 RDTGDIV
-1218 STAELTS
+1218 STAELTG

-1307 LWNGDAKVKE
+1307 LWNGDAKIKE

-1331 DLPESSYSVTEDA
+1331 DLLEGTYSVTEDA
-1344 VPGYETLIERSDAGG
+1344 VPGYKTLIERSDTGG

-1368 PLDPEPIEP
+1368 PLDPEPIEPIDP

-1417 PTEEST
+1417 PTEESTEEST

-1461 PVFLLMFAGVGL
+1461 PVFLLMFAGAGL
-1473 LVFGFYKRSKENIDH
+1473 LVFGLYKRSKENIDH

>member
-1 MEAGCTI
+1 
-8 FLRWYTPPCGTRFAA
+8 
-23 HEHNDNAK
+23 
-31 ERNTAMKKR
+31 MKKR

-65 NDDFVEDWEGAAD
+65 NDDFVEDREDIAD
-78 FTDDS
+78 YTDDS
-83 YSSSEQLFDDII
+83 YSSGYSSSEQLFDDII

-107 AEVVAEEDA
+107 AEVIAEEDA
-116 NDSSDTEIDKAADSI
+116 NDSSDTEIDRAADSI

-139 VQVSDAAKDRNDLEN
+139 VQDTDAAEDRNDREDS
-154 PDEETESDTQN
+154 DEETKSGTN
-165 PWEAGPSDAE
+165 PGETGPSDAE

-205 YYDDNALEEEMDD
+205 YYDDDASEEEMDD

-224 AGKTMAHENYAYTDV
+224 AGKTMAHEDYAYTDV
-239 SGTKY
+239 SSGTEY
-244 TVDLYTDH
+244 MVDLYTDH
-252 TATIW
+252 TAKIW
-257 ELTTSSGEAECILP
+257 KLTTSSGGAECILP
-271 STIYYTGDDGVQEPA
+271 STIYYTGDDGVPEPT
-286 PYTVTELSLSYYSGV
+286 PYTVTELRFSPYGNSV
-301 TSDNNNYTSLVLP
+301 TSVNNNYTALVLP
-314 DTLTDIRRSLSGFK
+314 DTLTDIGGSLSGFK

-340 VFNATLQNMM
+340 VFNATLQYMK
-350 ELKTLTFDEGV
+350 ELRTLTFEEGV

-371 GCTKLETIHLP
+371 GCKNLTTIHLP

-405 PEGIAITEGSTFSKC
+405 PEGIAITEGSTFSEC
-420 TSLKSIELPASI
+420 TSLESIELPASI
-432 TTIPR
+432 TTIP
-437 SMFAGCSA
+437 SHMFAGCSA

-463 GSVTDWNGH
+463 GSVTDWKDQ
-472 ETADTALTEIPDLS
+472 EIADTVLTEIPDLS

-497 GCSALTTVDLH
+497 GCSALETVDLH
-508 NVTTMEYG
+508 SVTTMGYG
-516 AFQGCKE
+516 AFQGCDA
-523 LSGEIDLSKLEV
+523 LSGGIDLSNLEV
-535 IPGNAF
+535 IPGHAF
-541 CYDSKIT
+541 CYDPNIT
-548 SVITCPTLKS
+548 SVITCPTLRS
-558 IGDWAFIWAGISTI
+558 IGDWAFIWADISTI
-572 SLPETLNSIGEYTF
+572 SLPETLNSIGTYTF
-586 FLASLSGT
+586 YKASLSGT

-601 TKLGANAF
+601 TQLGASAF
-609 NGCEEIEAIQIGSG
+609 SGCEEVNAIQIGSG
-623 LTDIPSNAFDGCRK
+623 LKDIPANAFAGCTNLK
-637 LTTITVNNRQED
+637 TITVNNRRED
-649 VKIPKIDRVTV
+649 VTIPKIDGVTV
-660 TYTIPSLTADDDKV
+660 TYTIPSLEATDDKV
-674 STATDALSLQ
+674 SNAEGALSLQ
-684 DAVKQA
+684 QAVDQA
-690 ATNGTPVTI
+690 NGPVTI
-699 EKDIRLDEPVT
+699 EIEKNICLNAPVT
-710 ITAEQKVEITAT
+710 IAKGKQVEITANAN
-722 ENHNI
+722 ENYNL
-727 FGNKDQNLAN
+727 FGNKDEKPTN
-737 LFVVEAGGELS
+737 LFVVEEGGELS

-762 SILVNHGKTTINGN
+762 SILVNHGKTTIDGN
-776 VVIEKSTLEGNNI
+776 VVIEKSTLEGDSM
-789 GVIEDKGS
+789 GVIEDNGS
-797 SAKLI
+797 SAELI

-809 NHKIRGAHSASI
+809 NHKIRGALSASI

-826 ASFTMNGGTIRD
+826 ASFTMNGGTIQD

-855 LGASTFTMNEGS
+855 LGASTFTMNGGS

-872 GQCGTAVYLTASND
+872 GQCGTAVYLTASSNA

-899 NNESHSYTSDSTPTG
+899 NNESRSYTPYSTPTG

-928 GTITGNCAYGGAGG
+928 GTITGNCAHDGAGG
-942 GVAVMDELPTKEHGT
+942 GVAVMDELPTEEHGT
-957 AFTMYSGTISNN
+957 AFTMNGGTISNN
-969 TASGYRC
+969 TASGSRC

-981 YSCSNRVSL
+981 YSCSNYVSL

-1004 GVYSEGNTQI
+1004 GVYSEGNTEI
-1014 YTTLHIQNALITG
+1014 YTTLHIENALITG

-1041 GDAKLYMQNGAVI
+1041 GDAKLYMQDGAVI

-1101 YAPPGNLGTSG
+1101 YAPYGNRGTAG

-1141 VSDGVSIPAVGSL
+1141 VSDGVSVPAVGSL

-1174 VIGEAT
+1174 VIGEET
-1180 SLSNSISVKKV
+1180 SLSYSISVKKA

-1211 RDTGDVV
+1211 RDTGDIV
-1218 STAELTS
+1218 STAELTG

-1230 YTFTDLPLS
+1230 YTFTGLPLS
-1239 PNHYTVTE
+1239 PDHYTVTE

-1331 DLPESSYSVTEDA
+1331 DLPEGTYSVTEDA

-1368 PLDPEPIEP
+1368 PLYPEPIDPIDP

-1391 PIVPET
+1391 PIVPGT

-1423 EERSAESDP
+1423 DESTEERSAESDP

-1439 TQETPSVSAK
+1439 TQETSSVSAK

-1461 PVFLLMFAGVGL
+1461 PVFLLMFAGAGL

>member
-1 MEAGCTI
+1 
-8 FLRWYTPPCGTRFAA
+8 
-23 HEHNDNAK
+23 
-31 ERNTAMKKR
+31 MKKR

-65 NDDFVEDWEGAAD
+65 NDDFVEDREDIAD

-83 YSSSEQLFDDII
+83 YSSGYSSSEQLFDDII

-107 AEVVAEEDA
+107 AEVIAEEDA
-116 NDSSDTEIDKAADSI
+116 NDSSDTEIDRAADSI

-139 VQVSDAAKDRNDLEN
+139 VQNTDAAEDRNDREY
-154 PDEETESDTQN
+154 PDEETKSGTN
-165 PWEAGPSDAE
+165 PGEAGPSDAK

-205 YYDDNALEEEMDD
+205 YYDDDASEEEMDD

-224 AGKTMAHENYAYTDV
+224 AGKTMAHEDYAYTDV
-239 SGTKY
+239 SSGTEY
-244 TVDLYTDH
+244 MVDLYTDH
-252 TATIW
+252 TAKIW
-257 ELTTSSGEAECILP
+257 KLTTSSGEAECILP
-271 STIYYTGDDGVQEPA
+271 STIYYTDDDDVPEPT
-286 PYTVTELSLSYYSGV
+286 PYTVTELRFSPYGNSV
-301 TSDNNNYTSLVLP
+301 TSVNNNYTALVLP
-314 DTLTDIRRSLSGFK
+314 DTLTDIGGSLSGFK

-340 VFNATLQNMM
+340 VFNATLQYMKQ
-350 ELKTLTFDEGV
+350 LRTLTFEEGV

-371 GCTKLETIHLP
+371 GCKNLTTIHLP

-405 PEGIAITEGSTFSKC
+405 PEGIAITEGSTFSEC
-420 TSLKSIELPASI
+420 TSLKSITLPASI
-432 TTIPR
+432 TTIP
-437 SMFAGCSA
+437 SYMFAGCSA

-455 TAIGNGAF
+455 TAIGNSAF
-463 GSVTDWNGH
+463 KS
-472 ETADTALTEIPDLS
+472 DTALTEIPDLS

-497 GCSALTTVDLH
+497 GCSALKTVDLH
-508 NVTTMEYG
+508 SVTTMEYG
-516 AFQGCKE
+516 AFQGCDA
-523 LSGEIDLSKLEV
+523 LSGEIDLSNLEE
-535 IPGNAF
+535 IPGHAF
-541 CYDSKIT
+541 CYDPNIT
-548 SVITCPTLKS
+548 SVITCPTLRS
-558 IGDWAFIWAGISTI
+558 IGDWAFVWAGISTI
-572 SLPETLNSIGEYTF
+572 SLPETLKSIGSCTF
-586 FLASLSGT
+586 YAASLSGT

-601 TKLGANAF
+601 TQLGASAF
-609 NGCEEIEAIQIGSG
+609 SGCEKVEAIQIGSG
-623 LTDIPSNAFDGCRK
+623 LTDIPKDAFDGCK
-637 LTTITVNNRQED
+637 PKTITVNNRRED
-649 VKIPKIDRVTV
+649 VHIPEIDGVTV
-660 TYTIPSLTADDDKV
+660 TYTIPSLTADNDKV
-674 STATDALSLQ
+674 SNAEGALSLQ
-684 DAVKQA
+684 QAVDQA
-690 ATNGTPVTI
+690 NGTPVTI
-699 EKDIRLDEPVT
+699 EKDIRLDEPVR
-710 ITAEQKVEITAT
+710 IAAGQRVEITANT
-722 ENHNI
+722 NCNI
-727 FGNKDQNLAN
+727 FGNKDKDLTN
-737 LFVVEAGGELS
+737 LFVVEEGGELS

-762 SILVNHGKTTINGN
+762 SILVNHGKTTIDGN
-776 VVIEKSTLEGNNI
+776 VVIEKSTLEGDSM
-789 GVIEDKGS
+789 GVIEDNGS
-797 SAKLI
+797 SAELI

-809 NHKIRGAHSASI
+809 NHKIRGARSASI

-826 ASFTMNGGTIRD
+826 ASFTMNGGTIQD

-855 LGASTFTMNEGS
+855 LGASTFTMNGGS

-872 GQCGTAVYLTASND
+872 GQCGTAVYLTASSNA
-886 AKARFTMNGGTLS
+886 AKARFTMNSGTLS
-899 NNESHSYTSDSTPTG
+899 NNESRSYTPKSTPTG

-942 GVAVMDELPTKEHGT
+942 GVAVMDELPTEEHGT
-957 AFTMYSGTISNN
+957 AFTMNGGTISNN

-981 YSCSNRVSL
+981 YSCSNYVSL

-1004 GVYSEGNTQI
+1004 GVYSEGNTEI
-1014 YTTLHIQNALITG
+1014 YTTLHIENALITG

-1041 GDAKLYMQNGAVI
+1041 GDAKLYMQDGAVI

-1101 YAPPGNLGTSG
+1101 YAPPGNRGTSG

-1117 NAVEYAKR
+1117 NTVEYAKR

-1141 VSDGVSIPAVGSL
+1141 VSDGVSIPATGSL

-1180 SLSNSISVKKV
+1180 SLSYSISVKKA
-1191 WDNPGYEDTQPSGVT
+1191 WDNPGYEDTQPSSVT

-1211 RDTGDVV
+1211 RDTGDIV
-1218 STAELTS
+1218 STAELTG

-1230 YTFTDLPLS
+1230 HTFTDLPLS
-1239 PNHYTVTE
+1239 PDHYTVTE

-1260 ADGNFIITNTYL
+1260 ADGNFIITNTHL
-1272 TTPTPDV
+1272 TTPTPMPDV

-1317 ADLTADMGWTYIFE
+1317 GDLTADMGWTYIFE
-1331 DLPESSYSVTEDA
+1331 DLPEGTYSVTEDA

-1368 PLDPEPIEP
+1368 PLYPEPIEPIDP

-1391 PIVPET
+1391 PIVPGT

-1402 SPPSTEET
+1402 NPPSTEET

-1423 EERSAESDP
+1423 DESTEERSAESNP

-1439 TQETPSVSAK
+1439 TQETPSVSAN

-1461 PVFLLMFAGVGL
+1461 PVFLLMFAGAGL

>member
-1 MEAGCTI
+1 
-8 FLRWYTPPCGTRFAA
+8 
-23 HEHNDNAK
+23 
-31 ERNTAMKKR
+31 MKKR

-65 NDDFVEDWEGAAD
+65 NDDFVEDREDIAD
-78 FTDDS
+78 YTDDS
-83 YSSSEQLFDDII
+83 YSSGYSSSEQLFDDII

-107 AEVVAEEDA
+107 AEVIAEEDA
-116 NDSSDTEIDKAADSI
+116 NDSSDTEIDRAADSI

-139 VQVSDAAKDRNDLEN
+139 VQNTDAAEDRNDRED
-154 PDEETESDTQN
+154 PDEETKSGTN
-165 PWEAGPSDAE
+165 PGEAGPSDAE

-205 YYDDNALEEEMDD
+205 YYDDDASEEEMDD

-224 AGKTMAHENYAYTDV
+224 AGKTMAHEDYAYTDV
-239 SGTKY
+239 SSGTEY
-244 TVDLYTDH
+244 MVDLYTDH
-252 TATIW
+252 TAKIW
-257 ELTTSSGEAECILP
+257 KLTTSSGEAECILP
-271 STIYYTGDDGVQEPA
+271 STIYYTDADGVPEPT
-286 PYTVTELSLSYYSGV
+286 PYTVTELRFSPYGNSV
-301 TSDNNNYTSLVLP
+301 TSVNNNYTALVLP
-314 DTLTDIRRSLSGFK
+314 DTLTDIGGSLSGFK

-340 VFNATLQNMM
+340 VFNATLQYMKQ
-350 ELKTLTFDEGV
+350 LRTLTFEEGV

-371 GCTKLETIHLP
+371 GCKNLTTIHLP

-405 PEGIAITEGSTFSKC
+405 PEGIAITEGSTFSEC
-420 TSLKSIELPASI
+420 TSLKSITLPASI
-432 TTIPR
+432 TTIP
-437 SMFAGCSA
+437 SYMFAGCSA

-455 TAIGNGAF
+455 TAIGNSAF
-463 GSVTDWNGH
+463 KS
-472 ETADTALTEIPDLS
+472 DTALTEIPDLS

-497 GCSALTTVDLH
+497 GCSALKTVDLH
-508 NVTTMEYG
+508 SVTTMEYG
-516 AFQGCKE
+516 AFQGCDA
-523 LSGEIDLSKLEV
+523 LSGEINLSNLEE
-535 IPGNAF
+535 IPGHAF
-541 CYDSKIT
+541 CYDPNIT
-548 SVITCPTLKS
+548 SVITCPTLRS
-558 IGDWAFIWAGISTI
+558 IGDWAFIWADISTI
-572 SLPETLNSIGEYTF
+572 SLPETLKSIGTYTF
-586 FLASLSGT
+586 YKASLSGT

-601 TKLGANAF
+601 TQLGASAF
-609 NGCEEIEAIQIGSG
+609 SGCEKVEAIQIGSG
-623 LTDIPSNAFDGCRK
+623 LTDIPKDAFDGCK
-637 LTTITVNNRQED
+637 PKTITVNNRRED
-649 VKIPKIDRVTV
+649 VHIPEIDGVTV
-660 TYTIPSLTADDDKV
+660 TYTIPSLTADNDKV
-674 STATDALSLQ
+674 SNAEGALSLQ
-684 DAVKQA
+684 EAVDQA
-690 ATNGTPVTI
+690 NGTPVTI
-699 EKDIRLDEPVT
+699 EKDIRLDEPVR
-710 ITAEQKVEITAT
+710 IAAGQRVEITANAN
-722 ENHNI
+722 ENYNL
-727 FGNKDQNLAN
+727 FGNKDEKPTN
-737 LFVVEAGGELS
+737 LFVVEEGGELS

-762 SILVNHGKTTINGN
+762 SILVNHGKTTIDGN
-776 VVIEKSTLEGNNI
+776 VVIEKSTLEGNDV
-789 GVIEDKGS
+789 GVIEDNGS
-797 SAKLI
+797 SAELI

-826 ASFTMNGGTIRD
+826 ASFTMNGGTIQD
-838 NIANTS
+838 NIANTA

-855 LGASTFTMNEGS
+855 LGASTFTMNGGS

-872 GQCGTAVYLTASND
+872 GQCGTAVYLTASNNA

-899 NNESHSYTSDSTPTG
+899 NNESRSYTPYSTPTG

-928 GTITGNCAYGGAGG
+928 GTITGNCAHGGAGG
-942 GVAVMDELPTKEHGT
+942 GVAVMDELPTEEHGT
-957 AFTMYSGTISNN
+957 AFTMNSGTISNN

-981 YSCSNRVSL
+981 YSCSNYVSL

-1004 GVYSEGNTQI
+1004 GVYSEGNTDI
-1014 YTTLHIQNALITG
+1014 YTTLHIRNALITG

-1041 GDAKLYMQNGAVI
+1041 GDAKLYMQDGAVI

-1101 YAPPGNLGTSG
+1101 YAPAGNRGTSG

-1117 NAVEYAKR
+1117 NTVEYAKR

-1180 SLSNSISVKKV
+1180 SLSYSISVKKA
-1191 WDNPGYEDTQPSGVT
+1191 WDNPGHEDTQPSGVT

-1211 RDTGDVV
+1211 RDTGDIV
-1218 STAELTS
+1218 STAELTG

-1239 PNHYTVTE
+1239 PDHYTVTE

-1331 DLPESSYSVTEDA
+1331 DLPEGTYSVTEDA

-1368 PLDPEPIEP
+1368 PLYPEPIEPIDP

-1391 PIVPET
+1391 PIVPGT

-1402 SPPSTEET
+1402 NPPSTEET

-1417 PTEEST
+1417 PTEESTEEST

-1439 TQETPSVSAK
+1439 TQETSSVSAK

-1461 PVFLLMFAGVGL
+1461 PVFLLMFAGAGL

>member
-1 MEAGCTI
+1 
-8 FLRWYTPPCGTRFAA
+8 
-23 HEHNDNAK
+23 
-31 ERNTAMKKR
+31 MKKR

-65 NDDFVEDWEGAAD
+65 NDDFVEDRED
-78 FTDDS
+78 ITDYTDDS
-83 YSSSEQLFDDII
+83 YSSGYSSSEQLFDDII

-107 AEVVAEEDA
+107 AEVIAEEDA
-116 NDSSDTEIDKAADSI
+116 NDSSDTEIDRAADSI

-139 VQVSDAAKDRNDLEN
+139 VQDTDAAEDRNDREY
-154 PDEETESDTQN
+154 PDEETKSGTN
-165 PWEAGPSDAE
+165 PGEAGPSDAE

-205 YYDDNALEEEMDD
+205 YYDDDASEEEMDD

-224 AGKTMAHENYAYTDV
+224 AGKTMAHEDYAYTDV
-239 SGTKY
+239 SSGTEY
-244 TVDLYTDH
+244 MVDLYTDH
-252 TATIW
+252 TAKIW
-257 ELTTSSGEAECILP
+257 KLTTSSGGAECILP
-271 STIYYTGDDGVQEPA
+271 STIYYTDDDDVPEPT
-286 PYTVTELSLSYYSGV
+286 PYTVTELRFSPYGNSV
-301 TSDNNNYTSLVLP
+301 TSVNNNYTALVLP
-314 DTLTDIRRSLSGFK
+314 DTLTDIGGSLSGFK

-340 VFNATLQNMM
+340 VFNATLQYMKQ
-350 ELKTLTFDEGV
+350 LRTLTFEEGV

-371 GCTKLETIHLP
+371 GCKNLTTIHLP

-405 PEGIAITEGSTFSKC
+405 PEGIAITEGSTFSEC
-420 TSLKSIELPASI
+420 TSLKSITLPASI
-432 TTIPR
+432 TTIP
-437 SMFAGCSA
+437 SYMFAGCSA

-455 TAIGNGAF
+455 TAIGNSAF
-463 GSVTDWNGH
+463 KS
-472 ETADTALTEIPDLS
+472 DTALTEIPDPS

-497 GCSALTTVDLH
+497 GCSALKTVDLH
-508 NVTTMEYG
+508 SVTTMEYG
-516 AFQGCKE
+516 AFQGCDA
-523 LSGEIDLSKLEV
+523 LSGEIDLSNLEE
-535 IPGNAF
+535 IPGHAF
-541 CYDSKIT
+541 CYDPNIT
-548 SVITCPTLKS
+548 SVITCPTLRS
-558 IGDWAFIWAGISTI
+558 IGDWAFIWADISTI
-572 SLPETLNSIGEYTF
+572 SLPETLKSIGTYTF
-586 FLASLSGT
+586 YKASLSGT

-601 TKLGANAF
+601 TQLGASAF
-609 NGCEEIEAIQIGSG
+609 SGCEKVEAIQIGSG
-623 LTDIPSNAFDGCRK
+623 LTDIPKDAFDGCK
-637 LTTITVNNRQED
+637 PKTITVNNRRED
-649 VKIPKIDRVTV
+649 VHIPEIDGVTV
-660 TYTIPSLTADDDKV
+660 TYTIPSLTADNDKV
-674 STATDALSLQ
+674 SNAEGALSLQ
-684 DAVKQA
+684 EAVDQA
-690 ATNGTPVTI
+690 NGTPVTI
-699 EKDIRLDEPVT
+699 EKDIRLDEPVR
-710 ITAEQKVEITAT
+710 IAAGQRVEITANAN
-722 ENHNI
+722 ENYNL
-727 FGNKDQNLAN
+727 FGNKDEKPTN
-737 LFVVEAGGELS
+737 LFVVEEGGELS

-762 SILVNHGKTTINGN
+762 SILVNHGKTTIDGN
-776 VVIEKSTLEGNNI
+776 VVIEKSTLEGNDV
-789 GVIEDKGS
+789 GVIEDNGS
-797 SAKLI
+797 SAELI

-826 ASFTMNGGTIRD
+826 ASFTMNGGTIQD
-838 NIANTS
+838 NIANTA

-855 LGASTFTMNEGS
+855 LGASTFTMNGGS

-872 GQCGTAVYLTASND
+872 GQCGTAVYLTASNNA

-899 NNESHSYTSDSTPTG
+899 NNESRSYTPYSTPTG

-928 GTITGNCAYGGAGG
+928 GTITGNCAHGGAGG
-942 GVAVMDELPTKEHGT
+942 GVAVMDELPTEEHGT
-957 AFTMYSGTISNN
+957 AFTMNGGTISNN

-981 YSCSNRVSL
+981 YSCSNYVSL

-1004 GVYSEGNTQI
+1004 GVYSEGNTEI
-1014 YTTLHIQNALITG
+1014 YTTLHIENALITG

-1041 GDAKLYMQNGAVI
+1041 GDAKLYMQDGAVI

-1101 YAPPGNLGTSG
+1101 YAPAGNRGTSG

-1141 VSDGVSIPAVGSL
+1141 VSDGVSIPATGSL

-1180 SLSNSISVKKV
+1180 SLSHSILVKKA
-1191 WDNPGYEDTQPSGVT
+1191 WDNPGHEDTQPSGVT

-1211 RDTGDVV
+1211 RDTGDIV
-1218 STAELTS
+1218 STAELTG

-1230 YTFTDLPLS
+1230 HTFTDLPLS
-1239 PNHYTVTE
+1239 PDHYTVTE

-1331 DLPESSYSVTEDA
+1331 DLPEGTYSVTEDA

-1368 PLDPEPIEP
+1368 PLYPEPIEPIDP

-1391 PIVPET
+1391 PIVPGT

-1402 SPPSTEET
+1402 NPPSTEET

-1417 PTEEST
+1417 PTEESTDEST

-1439 TQETPSVSAK
+1439 TQETPSVSAN

-1461 PVFLLMFAGVGL
+1461 PVFLLMFAGAGL

>member
-1 MEAGCTI
+1 
-8 FLRWYTPPCGTRFAA
+8 
-23 HEHNDNAK
+23 
-31 ERNTAMKKR
+31 MKKR

-65 NDDFVEDWEGAAD
+65 NDDFVEDREDIAD
-78 FTDDS
+78 YTDDS
-83 YSSSEQLFDDII
+83 YSSGYSSSEQLFDDII

-107 AEVVAEEDA
+107 AEVIAEEDA
-116 NDSSDTEIDKAADSI
+116 NDSSDTEIDRAADSI

-139 VQVSDAAKDRNDLEN
+139 VQNTDAAEDRNDREY
-154 PDEETESDTQN
+154 PDEETKSGTN
-165 PWEAGPSDAE
+165 PGEAGPSDAE

-205 YYDDNALEEEMDD
+205 YYDDDASEEEMDD

-224 AGKTMAHENYAYTDV
+224 TGKTMAHEDYAYTDV
-239 SGTKY
+239 SSGTEY
-244 TVDLYTDH
+244 MVDLYTDH
-252 TATIW
+252 TAKIW
-257 ELTTSSGEAECILP
+257 KLITSSGGAECILP
-271 STIYYTGDDGVQEPA
+271 STIYYTDDDGVPEPN
-286 PYTVTELSLSYYSGV
+286 PYTVTELRFSPYGNSV
-301 TSDNNNYTSLVLP
+301 TSVNNNYTALVLP
-314 DTLTDIRRSLSGFK
+314 DTLTDIGGSLSGFK

-340 VFNATLQNMM
+340 VFNATLQYMKQ
-350 ELKTLTFDEGV
+350 LRTLTFEEGV

-371 GCTKLETIHLP
+371 GCKSLTTIHLP

-405 PEGIAITEGSTFSKC
+405 PEGIAITEGSTFSEC

-432 TTIPR
+432 TTIP
-437 SMFAGCSA
+437 SYMFAGCSA

-455 TAIGNGAF
+455 TAIGNSAF
-463 GSVTDWNGH
+463 KS
-472 ETADTALTEIPDLS
+472 DTALTEIPDLS

-497 GCSALTTVDLH
+497 GCSALKTVDLH
-508 NVTTMEYG
+508 SVTTMEYG
-516 AFQGCKE
+516 AFQGCDA
-523 LSGEIDLSKLEV
+523 LSGEIDLSNLEE

-541 CYDSKIT
+541 CYDPNIT
-548 SVITCPTLKS
+548 SVITCPTLRS
-558 IGDWAFIWAGISTI
+558 IGDWAFIWADISTI
-572 SLPETLNSIGEYTF
+572 SLPETLKSIGTYTF
-586 FLASLSGT
+586 YKASLSGT

-601 TKLGANAF
+601 TQLGASAF
-609 NGCEEIEAIQIGSG
+609 SGCEKVEAIQIGSG
-623 LTDIPSNAFDGCRK
+623 LTDIPKDAFDGCTNLK
-637 LTTITVNNRQED
+637 TITVNNRRED
-649 VKIPKIDRVTV
+649 VTIPKIDGVTV
-660 TYTIPSLTADDDKV
+660 TYTIPSLTADNDKV
-674 STATDALSLQ
+674 SNAEGALSLQ
-684 DAVKQA
+684 QAVDQA
-690 ATNGTPVTI
+690 NGPVTIEI
-699 EKDIRLDEPVT
+699 EKDIRLDEPVR
-710 ITAEQKVEITAT
+710 IAAGQRVEITAN
-722 ENHNI
+722 ENCNI
-727 FGNKDQNLAN
+727 FGNKDENLAN
-737 LFVVEAGGELS
+737 LFVVEEGGELS

-762 SILVNHGKTTINGN
+762 SILVNHGKTTIDGN
-776 VVIEKSTLEGNNI
+776 VVIEKSTLEGDSM
-789 GVIEDKGS
+789 GVIEDNGS
-797 SAKLI
+797 SAELI

-809 NHKIRGAHSASI
+809 NHKIRGARSASI

-826 ASFTMNGGTIRD
+826 ASFTMNGGTIQD

-855 LGASTFTMNEGS
+855 LGASTFTMNGGS
-867 ICNNS
+867 IRNNS
-872 GQCGTAVYLTASND
+872 GQCGTAVYLTASSNA
-886 AKARFTMNGGTLS
+886 AKACFTMNSGTLS
-899 NNESHSYTSDSTPTG
+899 NNESRSYTPKSTPTG

-942 GVAVMDELPTKEHGT
+942 GVAVMDELPTEEHGT
-957 AFTMYSGTISNN
+957 AFTMNGGTISNN

-981 YSCSNRVSL
+981 YSCSNYVSL

-1004 GVYSEGNTQI
+1004 GVYSEGNTEI

-1041 GDAKLYMQNGAVI
+1041 GDAKLYMQDGAVI

-1101 YAPPGNLGTSG
+1101 YAPAGNRGTSG

-1117 NAVEYAKR
+1117 NTVEYAKR

-1141 VSDGVSIPAVGSL
+1141 VSDGVSIPATGSL

-1174 VIGEAT
+1174 VIGEET
-1180 SLSNSISVKKV
+1180 SLSYSISVKKA

-1211 RDTGDVV
+1211 RDTGDIV
-1218 STAELTS
+1218 STAELTG

-1230 YTFTDLPLS
+1230 HTFTDLPLS
-1239 PNHYTVTE
+1239 PDHYTVTE

-1331 DLPESSYSVTEDA
+1331 DLPEGTYSVTEDA

-1368 PLDPEPIEP
+1368 PLYPEPIEPIDP

-1391 PIVPET
+1391 PIVPGT

-1423 EERSAESDP
+1423 EESTEERSAERDP

-1439 TQETPSVSAK
+1439 TQETSSVSAK

-1461 PVFLLMFAGVGL
+1461 PVFLLMFAGAGL

>member
-1 MEAGCTI
+1 
-8 FLRWYTPPCGTRFAA
+8 
-23 HEHNDNAK
+23 
-31 ERNTAMKKR
+31 MKKR

-65 NDDFVEDWEGAAD
+65 NDDFVEDREDIAD
-78 FTDDS
+78 YTDDS
-83 YSSSEQLFDDII
+83 YSSGYSSSEQLFDDII

-107 AEVVAEEDA
+107 AEVIAEEDA
-116 NDSSDTEIDKAADSI
+116 NDSSDTEIDRAADSI

-139 VQVSDAAKDRNDLEN
+139 VQDTDAAEDRNDREDS
-154 PDEETESDTQN
+154 DEETKSGTN
-165 PWEAGPSDAE
+165 PGETGPSDAE

-205 YYDDNALEEEMDD
+205 YYDDDASEEEMDD

-224 AGKTMAHENYAYTDV
+224 AGKTMAHEDYAYTDV
-239 SGTKY
+239 SSGTEY
-244 TVDLYTDH
+244 MVDLYTDH
-252 TATIW
+252 TAKIW
-257 ELTTSSGEAECILP
+257 KLTTSSGGAECILP
-271 STIYYTGDDGVQEPA
+271 STIYYTDDDDVPEPT
-286 PYTVTELSLSYYSGV
+286 PYTVTELRFSPYGNSV
-301 TSDNNNYTSLVLP
+301 TSVNNNYTALVLP
-314 DTLTDIRRSLSGFK
+314 DTLTDIGGSLSGFK

-340 VFNATLQNMM
+340 VFNATLQYMK
-350 ELKTLTFDEGV
+350 ELRTLTFEEGV

-371 GCTKLETIHLP
+371 GCKNLTTIHLP

-405 PEGIAITEGSTFSKC
+405 PEGIAITEGSTFSEC
-420 TSLKSIELPASI
+420 TSLESIELPASI
-432 TTIPR
+432 TTIP
-437 SMFAGCSA
+437 SYMFAGCSA

-455 TAIGNGAF
+455 TAIGNSAF
-463 GSVTDWNGH
+463 KS
-472 ETADTALTEIPDLS
+472 DTALTEIPDLS

-497 GCSALTTVDLH
+497 GCSALKTVDLH
-508 NVTTMEYG
+508 SVTTMEYG
-516 AFQGCKE
+516 AFQGCDA
-523 LSGEIDLSKLEV
+523 LSGEIDLSNLEE
-535 IPGNAF
+535 IPGHAF
-541 CYDSKIT
+541 CYDPNIT
-548 SVITCPTLKS
+548 SVITCPTLRS
-558 IGDWAFIWAGISTI
+558 IGDWAFIWADISTI
-572 SLPETLNSIGEYTF
+572 SLPETLNSIGTYTF
-586 FLASLSGT
+586 YKASLSGT

-601 TKLGANAF
+601 TQLGASAF
-609 NGCEEIEAIQIGSG
+609 SGCEKVEAIQIGSG
-623 LTDIPSNAFDGCRK
+623 LTDIPKDAFDGCK
-637 LTTITVNNRQED
+637 PKTITVNNRRED
-649 VKIPKIDRVTV
+649 VTIPKIDGVTV
-660 TYTIPSLTADDDKV
+660 TYTIPSLEATDDKV
-674 STATDALSLQ
+674 SNAEGALSLQ
-684 DAVKQA
+684 QAVDQA
-690 ATNGTPVTI
+690 NGTPVTI
-699 EKDIRLDEPVT
+699 KKDIRLDEPVR
-710 ITAEQKVEITAT
+710 IAAGQRVEITANT
-722 ENHNI
+722 NCNI
-727 FGNKDQNLAN
+727 FGNKDKDLTN
-737 LFVVEAGGELS
+737 LFVVEEGGELS

-762 SILVNHGKTTINGN
+762 SILVNHGKTTIDGN
-776 VVIEKSTLEGNNI
+776 VVIEKSTLEGDSM
-789 GVIEDKGS
+789 GVIEDNGP
-797 SAKLI
+797 SAELI

-809 NHKIRGAHSASI
+809 NHKIRGARSASI

-826 ASFTMNGGTIRD
+826 ASFTMNGGTIQD

-855 LGASTFTMNEGS
+855 LGASTFTMNGGS

-872 GQCGTAVYLTASND
+872 GQCGTAVYLTASSNA
-886 AKARFTMNGGTLS
+886 AKARFTMNSGTLS
-899 NNESHSYTSDSTPTG
+899 NNESRSYTPKSTPTG

-942 GVAVMDELPTKEHGT
+942 GVAVMDELPTEEHGT
-957 AFTMYSGTISNN
+957 AFTMNGGTISNN

-981 YSCSNRVSL
+981 YSCSNYVSL

-1004 GVYSEGNTQI
+1004 GVYSEGNTEI
-1014 YTTLHIQNALITG
+1014 YTTLHIENALITG

-1041 GDAKLYMQNGAVI
+1041 GDAKLYMQDGAVI

-1101 YAPPGNLGTSG
+1101 YAPAGNRGTSG

-1141 VSDGVSIPAVGSL
+1141 VSDGVSIPATGSL

-1174 VIGEAT
+1174 VIGEET
-1180 SLSNSISVKKV
+1180 SLSYSISVKKA
-1191 WDNPGYEDTQPSGVT
+1191 WDNPGYEDTQPSSVT

-1211 RDTGDVV
+1211 RDTGDIV
-1218 STAELTS
+1218 STAELTG

-1331 DLPESSYSVTEDA
+1331 DLPEGNYSVTEDA

-1368 PLDPEPIEP
+1368 PLYPEPIEPIDP

-1391 PIVPET
+1391 PIVPGT

-1402 SPPSTEET
+1402 NPPSTEET

-1423 EERSAESDP
+1423 EERSTESDP
-1432 EESPIKE
+1432 QESPIKE

-1461 PVFLLMFAGVGL
+1461 PVFLLMFAGAGM

>member
-1 MEAGCTI
+1 
-8 FLRWYTPPCGTRFAA
+8 
-23 HEHNDNAK
+23 
-31 ERNTAMKKR
+31 MKKR

-65 NDDFVEDWEGAAD
+65 NDDFVEDREDIAD
-78 FTDDS
+78 YTDDS
-83 YSSSEQLFDDII
+83 YSSGYSSSEQLFDDII

-107 AEVVAEEDA
+107 AEVIAEEDA
-116 NDSSDTEIDKAADSI
+116 NDSSDTEIDRAADSI

-139 VQVSDAAKDRNDLEN
+139 VQNTDAAEDRNDREY
-154 PDEETESDTQN
+154 PDEETKSGTN
-165 PWEAGPSDAE
+165 PGEAGPSDAE

-205 YYDDNALEEEMDD
+205 YYDDDASEEEMDD

-224 AGKTMAHENYAYTDV
+224 AGKTMAHEDYAYTDV
-239 SGTKY
+239 SSGTEY
-244 TVDLYTDH
+244 MVDLYTDH
-252 TATIW
+252 TAKIW
-257 ELTTSSGEAECILP
+257 KLITSSGGAECILP
-271 STIYYTGDDGVQEPA
+271 STIYYTDDDGVPEPT
-286 PYTVTELSLSYYSGV
+286 PYTVTELHLSYWSGV
-301 TSDNNNYTSLVLP
+301 TSDNNNYTALVLP
-314 DTLTDIRRSLSGFK
+314 DTLTDIGGSLSGFK

-340 VFNATLQNMM
+340 VFNATLQNMKQ
-350 ELKTLTFDEGV
+350 LKTLTFDEGV
-361 EEIASGSVVS
+361 DEIASGSVVS
-371 GCTKLETIHLP
+371 GCKSLTTIHLP

-405 PEGIAITEGSTFSKC
+405 PEGIAITEGSTFSEC
-420 TSLKSIELPASI
+420 TSLKSITLPASI
-432 TTIPR
+432 TTIP
-437 SMFAGCSA
+437 SYMFAGCSA

-455 TAIGNGAF
+455 TAIGNSAF
-463 GSVTDWNGH
+463 KS
-472 ETADTALTEIPDLS
+472 DTALTEIPDLS

-497 GCSALTTVDLH
+497 GCSALKTVDLH
-508 NVTTMEYG
+508 SVTTMEYG
-516 AFQGCKE
+516 AFQGCDA
-523 LSGEIDLSKLEV
+523 LSGEIDLSNLEE
-535 IPGNAF
+535 IPGHAF
-541 CYDSKIT
+541 CYDPNIT
-548 SVITCPTLKS
+548 SVITCPTLRS
-558 IGDWAFIWAGISTI
+558 IGDWAFIWADISTI
-572 SLPETLNSIGEYTF
+572 SLPETLKSIGTYTF
-586 FLASLSGT
+586 YKASLSGT

-601 TKLGANAF
+601 TQLGASAF
-609 NGCEEIEAIQIGSG
+609 SGCEEVNAIQIGSG
-623 LTDIPSNAFDGCRK
+623 LKDIPANAFAGCTNLK
-637 LTTITVNNRQED
+637 TITVNNRWED
-649 VKIPKIDRVTV
+649 VTIPKIDGVTV
-660 TYTIPSLTADDDKV
+660 TYTIPSLTADNDKV
-674 STATDALSLQ
+674 SNAEGALSLQ
-684 DAVKQA
+684 QAVDQA
-690 ATNGTPVTI
+690 NGTPVTI
-699 EKDIRLDEPVT
+699 EKDIRLDEPVR
-710 ITAEQKVEITAT
+710 IAAGQRVEITANT
-722 ENHNI
+722 NCNI
-727 FGNKDQNLAN
+727 FGNKDKDLTN
-737 LFVVEAGGELS
+737 LFVVEPGGELS

-762 SILVNHGKTTINGN
+762 SILVNHGKTTIDGN
-776 VVIEKSTLEGNNI
+776 VVIEKSTLEGDSM
-789 GVIEDKGS
+789 GVIEDNGS
-797 SAKLI
+797 SAELI

-821 RVTEG
+821 RVTKG
-826 ASFTMNGGTIRD
+826 ASFTMNGGTIQD
-838 NIANTS
+838 NIANTP

-855 LGASTFTMNEGS
+855 LGASTFTMNRGS

-872 GQCGTAVYLTASND
+872 GQCGTAVYLTASSNA

-899 NNESHSYTSDSTPTG
+899 NNESHSYTPYSTPTG

-923 FVLNN
+923 FVLNE

-942 GVAVMDELPTKEHGT
+942 GVAVMDELPTEEHGT
-957 AFTMYSGTISNN
+957 AFTMNGGTISNN

-981 YSCSNRVSL
+981 YSCSNYVSL

-1004 GVYSEGNTQI
+1004 GVYSEGNTDI
-1014 YTTLHIQNALITG
+1014 YTTLHIENALITG

-1041 GDAKLYMQNGAVI
+1041 GDAKLYMQDGAVI

-1101 YAPPGNLGTSG
+1101 YAPAGNRGTSG

-1117 NAVEYAKR
+1117 NTVEYAKR

-1141 VSDGVSIPAVGSL
+1141 VSDGVSIPATGSL

-1180 SLSNSISVKKV
+1180 SLSYSISVKKV

-1211 RDTGDVV
+1211 RDTGDIV
-1218 STAELTS
+1218 STAELTG

-1230 YTFTDLPLS
+1230 HTFTDLPLS
-1239 PNHYTVTE
+1239 PDHYTVTE

-1296 KWERPASIHVS
+1296 KWKRPASIHVS

-1331 DLPESSYSVTEDA
+1331 DLPEGTYSVTEDA

-1368 PLDPEPIEP
+1368 PLYPEPIEPIDP

-1391 PIVPET
+1391 PIVPGT

-1402 SPPSTEET
+1402 NPPSTEET

-1417 PTEEST
+1417 PTEESTEEST

-1439 TQETPSVSAK
+1439 TQETSSVSAK

-1461 PVFLLMFAGVGL
+1461 PVFLLMFAGAGL

>member
-1 MEAGCTI
+1 
-8 FLRWYTPPCGTRFAA
+8 
-23 HEHNDNAK
+23 
-31 ERNTAMKKR
+31 MKKR

-65 NDDFVEDWEGAAD
+65 NDDFVEDREDIAD
-78 FTDDS
+78 YTDDS

-107 AEVVAEEDA
+107 AEVIAEEDA
-116 NDSSDTEIDKAADSI
+116 NDSSDTEIDRAADSI

-139 VQVSDAAKDRNDLEN
+139 VQNTDAAEDRNDREDS
-154 PDEETESDTQN
+154 DEETKSGTN
-165 PWEAGPSDAE
+165 PGETGPSDAE

-205 YYDDNALEEEMDD
+205 YYDDDASEEEMDD

-224 AGKTMAHENYAYTDV
+224 AGKTMAHEDYAYTDV
-239 SGTKY
+239 SSGTEY
-244 TVDLYTDH
+244 MVDLYTDH
-252 TATIW
+252 TAKIW
-257 ELTTSSGEAECILP
+257 KLTTSSGEAECILP
-271 STIYYTGDDGVQEPA
+271 STIYYTDADGVQEPN
-286 PYTVTELSLSYYSGV
+286 PYTVTELRFSPYGNSV
-301 TSDNNNYTSLVLP
+301 TSVNNNYTALVLP
-314 DTLTDIRRSLSGFK
+314 DTLTDIGGSLSGFK

-340 VFNATLQNMM
+340 VFNATLQYMKQ
-350 ELKTLTFDEGV
+350 LRTLTFDEGV

-371 GCTKLETIHLP
+371 GCKNLTTIHLP

-405 PEGIAITEGSTFSKC
+405 PEGIAITEGSTFSEC

-432 TTIPR
+432 TTIP
-437 SMFAGCSA
+437 SYMFAGCSA

-455 TAIGNGAF
+455 TTIGNSAF
-463 GSVTDWNGH
+463 KS
-472 ETADTALTEIPDLS
+472 DTALTEIPDLS

-497 GCSALTTVDLH
+497 GCSALKTVDLH
-508 NVTTMEYG
+508 SVTTMEYA
-516 AFQGCKE
+516 AFQGCDA
-523 LSGEIDLSKLEV
+523 LSGEIDLSNLEV
-535 IPGNAF
+535 IPGHAF
-541 CYDSKIT
+541 CYDPNIT
-548 SVITCPTLKS
+548 SVVTCPTLRS

-572 SLPETLNSIGEYTF
+572 SLPETLNSIGTYTF
-586 FLASLSGT
+586 YKASLSGT

-601 TKLGANAF
+601 TQLGASAF
-609 NGCEEIEAIQIGSG
+609 SGCEKVEAIQIGSG
-623 LTDIPSNAFDGCRK
+623 LTDIPKDAFDGCK
-637 LTTITVNNRQED
+637 PKTITVNNRRED
-649 VKIPKIDRVTV
+649 VTIPEIDGVTV
-660 TYTIPSLTADDDKV
+660 TYTIPSLTADNDKV
-674 STATDALSLQ
+674 SNAEGALSLQ
-684 DAVKQA
+684 QAVNQA
-690 ATNGTPVTI
+690 NGTPVTI
-699 EKDIRLDEPVT
+699 EKDIRLDEPVR
-710 ITAEQKVEITAT
+710 IAAGQRVEITAN
-722 ENHNI
+722 ENCNI
-727 FGNKDQNLAN
+727 FGNKDENLAN
-737 LFVVEAGGELS
+737 LFVVEEGGELS

-762 SILVNHGKTTINGN
+762 SILVNHGKTTIDGN
-776 VVIEKSTLEGNNI
+776 VVIEKSTLEGDPM
-789 GVIEDKGS
+789 GVIEDNGS
-797 SAKLI
+797 SAELI

-809 NHKIRGAHSASI
+809 NHKIRGALSASI

-826 ASFTMNGGTIRD
+826 ASFTMKGGTIQD

-855 LGASTFTMNEGS
+855 LGASTFTMDGGS

-872 GQCGTAVYLTASND
+872 GQCGTAVYLTASSN
-886 AKARFTMNGGTLS
+886 AEKACFTMNGGTLR
-899 NNESHSYTSDSTPTG
+899 NNESRSYTPNSTPTG

-923 FVLNN
+923 FVLND

-942 GVAVMDELPTKEHGT
+942 GVAVMDELPTEEHGT
-957 AFTMYSGTISNN
+957 VFTMNGGTISNN

-981 YSCSNRVSL
+981 YSCSNCVSL

-1004 GVYSEGNTQI
+1004 GVYSEGNTEI

-1101 YAPPGNLGTSG
+1101 YAPAGNRGTSG

-1117 NAVEYAKR
+1117 NTVEYAKR

-1141 VSDGVSIPAVGSL
+1141 VSDGVSIPATGSL

-1174 VIGEAT
+1174 VIGEET
-1180 SLSNSISVKKV
+1180 SLSYSISVKKA

-1211 RDTGDVV
+1211 RDTGDIV
-1218 STAELTS
+1218 STAELTG

-1239 PNHYTVTE
+1239 PDHYTVTE

-1331 DLPESSYSVTEDA
+1331 DLPEGTYSVTEDA

-1368 PLDPEPIEP
+1368 PLYPEPIEPIDP

-1391 PIVPET
+1391 PIVPGT

-1402 SPPSTEET
+1402 NPPSTEET

-1417 PTEEST
+1417 PTEESTEEST

-1461 PVFLLMFAGVGL
+1461 PVFLLMFAGAGL

>member
-1 MEAGCTI
+1 
-8 FLRWYTPPCGTRFAA
+8 
-23 HEHNDNAK
+23 
-31 ERNTAMKKR
+31 MKKR

-65 NDDFVEDWEGAAD
+65 NDDFVEDREDIAD
-78 FTDDS
+78 YTDDS
-83 YSSSEQLFDDII
+83 YSSGYSSSEQLFDDII

-107 AEVVAEEDA
+107 AEVIAEEDA
-116 NDSSDTEIDKAADSI
+116 NDSSDTEIDRAADSI

-139 VQVSDAAKDRNDLEN
+139 VQNTDAAEDRNDREDS
-154 PDEETESDTQN
+154 DEETKSGTN
-165 PWEAGPSDAE
+165 PGETGPSDAE

-205 YYDDNALEEEMDD
+205 YYDDDASEEEMDD

-224 AGKTMAHENYAYTDV
+224 AGKTMAHEDYAYTDV
-239 SGTKY
+239 SSGTEY
-244 TVDLYTDH
+244 MVDLYTDH
-252 TATIW
+252 TAKIW
-257 ELTTSSGEAECILP
+257 KLITSSGGAECILP
-271 STIYYTGDDGVQEPA
+271 STIYYTDDDDVPEPT
-286 PYTVTELSLSYYSGV
+286 PYTVTELRFSPYGNSV
-301 TSDNNNYTSLVLP
+301 TSVNNNYTALVLP
-314 DTLTDIRRSLSGFK
+314 DTLTDIGGSLSGFK

-340 VFNATLQNMM
+340 VFNATLQYMK
-350 ELKTLTFDEGV
+350 ELRTLTFEEGV

-371 GCTKLETIHLP
+371 GCKNLTTIHLP

-405 PEGIAITEGSTFSKC
+405 PEGIAITEGSTFSEC
-420 TSLKSIELPASI
+420 TSLESIELPASI
-432 TTIPR
+432 TTIPS

-463 GSVTDWNGH
+463 GSVTDWKDQ
-472 ETADTALTEIPDLS
+472 EIADTVLTEIPDLS

-497 GCSALTTVDLH
+497 GCSALKTVDLH
-508 NVTTMEYG
+508 SVTTMGYG
-516 AFQGCKE
+516 AFQGCDA
-523 LSGEIDLSKLEV
+523 LSGEIDLSNLEV
-535 IPGNAF
+535 IPGHAF
-541 CYDSKIT
+541 CYDPNIT
-548 SVITCPTLKS
+548 SVITCPTLRS
-558 IGDWAFIWAGISTI
+558 IGDWAFIWADISTI
-572 SLPETLNSIGEYTF
+572 SLPETLNSIGTYTF
-586 FLASLSGT
+586 YKASLSGT

-601 TKLGANAF
+601 TQLGASAF
-609 NGCEEIEAIQIGSG
+609 SGCEEVNAIQIGSG
-623 LTDIPSNAFDGCRK
+623 LKDIPANAFAGCTNLK
-637 LTTITVNNRQED
+637 TITVNNRQED
-649 VKIPKIDRVTV
+649 VTIPKIDGVTV
-660 TYTIPSLTADDDKV
+660 TYTIPSLTADNDKV
-674 STATDALSLQ
+674 SAAADALSLQ
-684 DAVKQA
+684 QAVNQA
-690 ATNGTPVTI
+690 NGTPVTI
-699 EKDIRLDEPVT
+699 EKDIRLDEPVR
-710 ITAEQKVEITAT
+710 IAAGQRVEITANAN
-722 ENHNI
+722 ENYNL
-727 FGNKDQNLAN
+727 FGNKDEKPTN
-737 LFVVEAGGELS
+737 LFVVEEGGELS

-762 SILVNHGKTTINGN
+762 SILVNHGKTTIDGN
-776 VVIEKSTLEGNNI
+776 VVIEKSTLEGNDM
-789 GVIEDKGS
+789 GVIEDNGS
-797 SAKLI
+797 SAELI

-809 NHKIRGAHSASI
+809 NHKIRGARSASI

-826 ASFTMNGGTIRD
+826 ASFTMNGGTIQD

-855 LGASTFTMNEGS
+855 LGASTFTMNRGS

-872 GQCGTAVYLTASND
+872 GQCGTAVYLTASSNA
-886 AKARFTMNGGTLS
+886 AKARFTMNSGTLS
-899 NNESHSYTSDSTPTG
+899 NNESRSYTPKSTPTG

-942 GVAVMDELPTKEHGT
+942 GVAVMDELPTEEHGT
-957 AFTMYSGTISNN
+957 AFTMNGGTISNN

-981 YSCSNRVSL
+981 YSCSNYVSL

-1004 GVYSEGNTQI
+1004 GVYSEGNTEI
-1014 YTTLHIQNALITG
+1014 YTTLHIENALITG

-1041 GDAKLYMQNGAVI
+1041 GDAKLYMQDGAVI

-1101 YAPPGNLGTSG
+1101 YAPPGNRGTSG

-1117 NAVEYAKR
+1117 NTVEYAKR

-1141 VSDGVSIPAVGSL
+1141 VSDGVSIPATGSL

-1174 VIGEAT
+1174 VIGEET
-1180 SLSNSISVKKV
+1180 SLSYSISVKKV

-1211 RDTGDVV
+1211 RDTGDIV
-1218 STAELTS
+1218 STAELTG

-1230 YTFTDLPLS
+1230 HTFTDLPLS
-1239 PNHYTVTE
+1239 PDHYTVTE
-1247 QPLEGY
+1247 QPLEEY

-1331 DLPESSYSVTEDA
+1331 DLPEGTYSVTEDA
-1344 VPGYETLIERSDAGG
+1344 VPGYETLIERSDTGG

-1368 PLDPEPIEP
+1368 PLYPEPIEPIDP

-1391 PIVPET
+1391 PIVPGT

-1402 SPPSTEET
+1402 NPPSTEET

-1417 PTEEST
+1417 PTEESTEEST

-1439 TQETPSVSAK
+1439 TQETSFVSAK

-1461 PVFLLMFAGVGL
+1461 PVFLLMFAGAGL

>member
-1 MEAGCTI
+1 
-8 FLRWYTPPCGTRFAA
+8 
-23 HEHNDNAK
+23 
-31 ERNTAMKKR
+31 MKKR

-65 NDDFVEDWEGAAD
+65 NDDFVEDRED
-78 FTDDS
+78 ITDYTDDS
-83 YSSSEQLFDDII
+83 YSSGYSSSEQLFDDII

-107 AEVVAEEDA
+107 AKVIAEEDA
-116 NDSSDTEIDKAADSI
+116 NDSSDTEIDRAADSI
-131 EETEPEDE
+131 EETESEDE
-139 VQVSDAAKDRNDLEN
+139 VQDTDAAEDRNDREDS
-154 PDEETESDTQN
+154 DEETRSGTN
-165 PWEAGPSDAE
+165 PGETGPSDAE
-175 TEEDVPDSW
+175 TEEDVSDSW

-205 YYDDNALEEEMDD
+205 YYDDDASEEEMDD

-224 AGKTMAHENYAYTDV
+224 AGKTMAHEDYAYTDV
-239 SGTKY
+239 SSGTEY
-244 TVDLYTDH
+244 MVDLYTDH
-252 TATIW
+252 TAKIW
-257 ELTTSSGEAECILP
+257 KLTTSSGGAECILP
-271 STIYYTGDDGVQEPA
+271 STIYYTDDDDVPEPT
-286 PYTVTELSLSYYSGV
+286 PYTVTELKFSPYGNSV
-301 TSDNNNYTSLVLP
+301 TSVNNNYTALVLP
-314 DTLTDIRRSLSGFK
+314 DTLTDIGGSLSGFK

-340 VFNATLQNMM
+340 VFNATLQYMK
-350 ELKTLTFDEGV
+350 ELRTLTFEEGV

-371 GCTKLETIHLP
+371 GCKNLTTIHLP

-405 PEGIAITEGSTFSKC
+405 PEGIAITEGSTFSEC
-420 TSLKSIELPASI
+420 TSLKSITLPASI
-432 TTIPR
+432 TTIP
-437 SMFAGCSA
+437 SYMFAGCSA

-455 TAIGNGAF
+455 TAIGNSAF
-463 GSVTDWNGH
+463 KS
-472 ETADTALTEIPDLS
+472 DTALTEIPDLS

-497 GCSALTTVDLH
+497 GCSALKTVDLH
-508 NVTTMEYG
+508 SVTTMEYG
-516 AFQGCKE
+516 AFQGCDA
-523 LSGEIDLSKLEV
+523 LSGEIDLSNLEE
-535 IPGNAF
+535 IPGHAF
-541 CYDSKIT
+541 CYDPNIT
-548 SVITCPTLKS
+548 SVITCPTLRS
-558 IGDWAFIWAGISTI
+558 IGDWAFIWADISTI
-572 SLPETLNSIGEYTF
+572 SLPETLNSIGTYTF
-586 FLASLSGT
+586 YKASLSGT

-601 TKLGANAF
+601 TQLGASAF
-609 NGCEEIEAIQIGSG
+609 SGCEEVNAIQIGSG
-623 LTDIPSNAFDGCRK
+623 LKDIPANAFAGCTNLK
-637 LTTITVNNRQED
+637 TITVNNRQED
-649 VKIPKIDRVTV
+649 VTIPKIDGVTV
-660 TYTIPSLTADDDKV
+660 TYTIPSLTADNDKV
-674 STATDALSLQ
+674 SAAADALSLQ
-684 DAVKQA
+684 QAVNQA
-690 ATNGTPVTI
+690 NGTPVTI
-699 EKDIRLDEPVT
+699 EKDIRLDEPVR
-710 ITAEQKVEITAT
+710 IAAGQRVEITANAN
-722 ENHNI
+722 ENYNL
-727 FGNKDQNLAN
+727 FGNKDEKPTN
-737 LFVVEAGGELS
+737 LFVVEEGGELS

-762 SILVNHGKTTINGN
+762 SILVNHGKTTIDGN
-776 VVIEKSTLEGNNI
+776 VVIEKSTLEGDSM
-789 GVIEDKGS
+789 GVIEDNGS
-797 SAKLI
+797 SAELI

-809 NHKIRGAHSASI
+809 NHKIRGARSASI

-826 ASFTMNGGTIRD
+826 ASFTMNGGTIQN
-838 NIANTS
+838 NIANTA

-855 LGASTFTMNEGS
+855 LGASTFTMNGGS

-872 GQCGTAVYLTASND
+872 GQCGTAVYLTASSNA
-886 AKARFTMNGGTLS
+886 AKARFTMNSGTLS
-899 NNESHSYTSDSTPTG
+899 NNESRSYTPKSTPTG

-942 GVAVMDELPTKEHGT
+942 GVAVMDELPTEEHGT
-957 AFTMYSGTISNN
+957 AFTMNGGTISNN

-981 YSCSNRVSL
+981 YSCSNYVSL

-1004 GVYSEGNTQI
+1004 GVYSEGNTEI
-1014 YTTLHIQNALITG
+1014 YTTLHIENALITG

-1041 GDAKLYMQNGAVI
+1041 GDAKLYMQDGAVI

-1101 YAPPGNLGTSG
+1101 YAPAGNRGTSG

-1117 NAVEYAKR
+1117 NTVEYAKR

-1141 VSDGVSIPAVGSL
+1141 VSGGVSIPATGSL

-1180 SLSNSISVKKV
+1180 SLSYSISVKKA

-1211 RDTGDVV
+1211 RDTGDIV
-1218 STAELTS
+1218 STAELTG

-1230 YTFTDLPLS
+1230 HTFTDLPLS
-1239 PNHYTVTE
+1239 PDHYTVTE

-1331 DLPESSYSVTEDA
+1331 DLPEGTYSVTEDA

-1368 PLDPEPIEP
+1368 PLYPEPIEPIDP

-1391 PIVPET
+1391 PIVPGT

-1402 SPPSTEET
+1402 NPPSTEET

-1417 PTEEST
+1417 PTEESTEEST

-1439 TQETPSVSAK
+1439 TQETSSVSAK

-1461 PVFLLMFAGVGL
+1461 PVFLLMFAGAGL

>member
-1 MEAGCTI
+1 
-8 FLRWYTPPCGTRFAA
+8 
-23 HEHNDNAK
+23 
-31 ERNTAMKKR
+31 MKKR

-65 NDDFVEDWEGAAD
+65 NDDFVEDREDIAD
-78 FTDDS
+78 YTDDS
-83 YSSSEQLFDDII
+83 YSSGYSSSEQLFDDII

-107 AEVVAEEDA
+107 AEVIAEEDA
-116 NDSSDTEIDKAADSI
+116 NDSSDTEIDRAADSI

-139 VQVSDAAKDRNDLEN
+139 VQNTDAAEDRNDREDS
-154 PDEETESDTQN
+154 DEETKSGTN
-165 PWEAGPSDAE
+165 PGETGPSDAE

-205 YYDDNALEEEMDD
+205 YYDDDASEEEMDD

-224 AGKTMAHENYAYTDV
+224 AGKTMAHKDYAYTDV
-239 SGTKY
+239 SSGTEY
-244 TVDLYTDH
+244 MVDLYTDH
-252 TATIW
+252 TAKIRQ
-257 ELTTSSGEAECILP
+257 LITSSGGAECILP
-271 STIYYTGDDGVQEPA
+271 STIYYTDDAGVQDPN
-286 PYTVTELSLSYYSGV
+286 PYTVTELSLPFSSSV
-301 TSDNNNYTSLVLP
+301 TSDYTTLVLP
-314 DTLTDIRRSLSGFK
+314 DTLTDMGGYLSSFK

-340 VFNATLQNMM
+340 VFNATLQNMK
-350 ELKTLTFDEGV
+350 ELKTLTFEEGV

-371 GCTKLETIHLP
+371 GCKNLTTIHLP

-405 PEGIAITEGSTFSKC
+405 PEGIAITEGSTFSEC
-420 TSLKSIELPASI
+420 TSLESIELPASI
-432 TTIPR
+432 TTIP
-437 SMFAGCSA
+437 SYMFAGCSA

-455 TAIGNGAF
+455 TTIGNSAF
-463 GSVTDWNGH
+463 KS
-472 ETADTALTEIPDLS
+472 DTALTEIPDLS

-497 GCSALTTVDLH
+497 GCSALKTVDLH
-508 NVTTMEYG
+508 SVTTMEYA
-516 AFQGCKE
+516 AFQGCDA
-523 LSGEIDLSKLEV
+523 LSGEIDLSNLEV
-535 IPGNAF
+535 IPGHAF
-541 CYDSKIT
+541 CYDPNIT
-548 SVITCPTLKS
+548 SVVTCPTLRS
-558 IGDWAFIWAGISTI
+558 IGDWAFIWADISTI
-572 SLPETLNSIGEYTF
+572 SLPETLNSIGTYTF
-586 FLASLSGT
+586 YKASLSGT

-601 TKLGANAF
+601 TQLGASAF
-609 NGCEEIEAIQIGSG
+609 SGCEEVNAIQIGSG
-623 LTDIPSNAFDGCRK
+623 LKDIPANAFAGCTNLK
-637 LTTITVNNRQED
+637 TITVNNRRED
-649 VKIPKIDRVTV
+649 VTIPKIDGVTV
-660 TYTIPSLTADDDKV
+660 TYTIPSLTADNDKV
-674 STATDALSLQ
+674 SNAEGALSLQ
-684 DAVKQA
+684 QAVNQA
-690 ATNGTPVTI
+690 NGTPVTI
-699 EKDIRLDEPVT
+699 EKDIRLDESVR
-710 ITAEQKVEITAT
+710 IAAGQRVEITAN
-722 ENHNI
+722 ENCNI
-727 FGNKDQNLAN
+727 FGNKDENLAN
-737 LFVVEAGGELS
+737 LFVVEEGGELS

-762 SILVNHGKTTINGN
+762 SILVNHGKTTIDGN
-776 VVIEKSTLEGNNI
+776 VVIEKSTLEGDSM
-789 GVIEDKGS
+789 GVIEDNGS
-797 SAKLI
+797 SAELI

-809 NHKIRGAHSASI
+809 NHKIRGALSASI

-826 ASFTMNGGTIRD
+826 ASFTMNGGTIQD

-855 LGASTFTMNEGS
+855 LGASTFTMNGGS

-872 GQCGTAVYLTASND
+872 GQCGTAVYLTASSNA

-899 NNESHSYTSDSTPTG
+899 NNESRSYTPNSTPTG

-928 GTITGNCAYGGAGG
+928 GTITGNCAHGGAGG
-942 GVAVMDELPTKEHGT
+942 GVAVMDELPTEEHGT
-957 AFTMYSGTISNN
+957 AFTMNGGTISNN
-969 TASGYRC
+969 KASGYRC
-976 SGGGI
+976 DGGGI
-981 YSCSNRVSL
+981 YSCSNHVSL

-1004 GVYSEGNTQI
+1004 GIYSEGNTEI

-1101 YAPPGNLGTSG
+1101 YAPAGNRGTSG

-1141 VSDGVSIPAVGSL
+1141 VSDGVSVPAVGSL

-1174 VIGEAT
+1174 VIGEET
-1180 SLSNSISVKKV
+1180 SLSYSISVKKA

-1211 RDTGDVV
+1211 RDTGDIV
-1218 STAELTS
+1218 STAELTG

-1230 YTFTDLPLS
+1230 YTFTGLPLS
-1239 PNHYTVTE
+1239 PDHYTVTE

-1331 DLPESSYSVTEDA
+1331 DLPEGTYSVTEDA

-1368 PLDPEPIEP
+1368 PLYPEPIEPIDP

-1391 PIVPET
+1391 PIVPGT

-1402 SPPSTEET
+1402 NPPSTEET

-1417 PTEEST
+1417 PTEESTEEST

-1439 TQETPSVSAK
+1439 TQETSSVSAK

-1461 PVFLLMFAGVGL
+1461 PVFLLMFAGAGL

>member
-1 MEAGCTI
+1 M
-8 FLRWYTPPCGTRFAA
+8 P
-23 HEHNDNAK
+23 
-31 ERNTAMKKR
+31 
-40 LLAGLLATSIA
+40 
-51 LSISMGAFPAMAAT
+51 
-65 NDDFVEDWEGAAD
+65 
-78 FTDDS
+78 
-83 YSSSEQLFDDII
+83 
-95 FFDLDEEVDDTA
+95 
-107 AEVVAEEDA
+107 
-116 NDSSDTEIDKAADSI
+116 
-131 EETEPEDE
+131 EP
-139 VQVSDAAKDRNDLEN
+139 
-154 PDEETESDTQN
+154 T
-165 PWEAGPSDAE
+165 
-175 TEEDVPDSW
+175 
-184 EETPKIDS
+184 
-192 ELEAAIASEDPFS
+192 
-205 YYDDNALEEEMDD
+205 
-218 DIALLA
+218 
-224 AGKTMAHENYAYTDV
+224 
-239 SGTKY
+239 
-244 TVDLYTDH
+244 
-252 TATIW
+252 
-257 ELTTSSGEAECILP
+257 
-271 STIYYTGDDGVQEPA
+271 
-286 PYTVTELSLSYYSGV
+286 PYTVTELHLSYWSGV
-301 TSDNNNYTSLVLP
+301 TSDNNNYTALVLP
-314 DTLTDIRRSLSGFK
+314 DTLTDIGGSLSGFK

-340 VFNATLQNMM
+340 VFNATLQNMKQ
-350 ELKTLTFDEGV
+350 LKTLTFDEGV
-361 EEIASGSVVS
+361 DEIASGSVVS
-371 GCTKLETIHLP
+371 GCKSLTTIHLP

-405 PEGIAITEGSTFSKC
+405 PEGIAITEGSTFSEC
-420 TSLKSIELPASI
+420 TSLKSITLPASI
-432 TTIPR
+432 TTIP
-437 SMFAGCSA
+437 SYMFAGCSA

-455 TAIGNGAF
+455 TAIGNSAF
-463 GSVTDWNGH
+463 KS
-472 ETADTALTEIPDLS
+472 DTALTEIPDLS

-497 GCSALTTVDLH
+497 GCSALKTVDLH
-508 NVTTMEYG
+508 SVTTMEYG
-516 AFQGCKE
+516 AFQGCDA
-523 LSGEIDLSKLEV
+523 LSGEIDLSNLEE
-535 IPGNAF
+535 IPGHAF
-541 CYDSKIT
+541 CYDPNIT
-548 SVITCPTLKS
+548 SVITCPTLRS
-558 IGDWAFIWAGISTI
+558 IGDWAFIWADISTI
-572 SLPETLNSIGEYTF
+572 SLPETLKSIGTYTF
-586 FLASLSGT
+586 YKASLSGT

-601 TKLGANAF
+601 TQLGASAF
-609 NGCEEIEAIQIGSG
+609 SGCEKVEAIQIGSG
-623 LTDIPSNAFDGCRK
+623 LTDIPKDAFDGCK
-637 LTTITVNNRQED
+637 PKTITVNNRRED
-649 VKIPKIDRVTV
+649 VHIPEIDGVTV
-660 TYTIPSLTADDDKV
+660 TYTIPSLTADNDKV
-674 STATDALSLQ
+674 SNAEGALSLQ
-684 DAVKQA
+684 EAVDQA
-690 ATNGTPVTI
+690 NGTPVTI
-699 EKDIRLDEPVT
+699 EKDIRLDEPVR
-710 ITAEQKVEITAT
+710 IAAGQRVEITANAN
-722 ENHNI
+722 ENYNL
-727 FGNKDQNLAN
+727 FGNKDEKPTN
-737 LFVVEAGGELS
+737 LFVVEEGGELS

-762 SILVNHGKTTINGN
+762 SILVNHGKTTIDGN
-776 VVIEKSTLEGNNI
+776 VVIEKSTLEGDSM
-789 GVIEDKGS
+789 GVIEDNGS
-797 SAKLI
+797 SAELI

-809 NHKIRGAHSASI
+809 NHKIRGALSASI

-826 ASFTMNGGTIRD
+826 ASFTMNGGTIQD
-838 NIANTS
+838 NIANTA

-855 LGASTFTMNEGS
+855 LGASTFTMNGGS

-872 GQCGTAVYLTASND
+872 GQCGTAVYLTASNNA

-899 NNESHSYTSDSTPTG
+899 NNESRSYTPYSTPTG

-928 GTITGNCAYGGAGG
+928 GTITGNCAHGGAGG
-942 GVAVMDELPTKEHGT
+942 GVAVMDELPTEEHGT
-957 AFTMYSGTISNN
+957 AFTMIGGTISNN

-981 YSCSNRVSL
+981 YSCSNHVSL

-1004 GVYSEGNTQI
+1004 GVYSEGNTEI
-1014 YTTLHIQNALITG
+1014 YTTLHIENALITG

-1041 GDAKLYMQNGAVI
+1041 GDAKLYMQDGAVI

-1101 YAPPGNLGTSG
+1101 YAPPGNRGTSG

-1117 NAVEYAKR
+1117 NTVEYAKR

-1141 VSDGVSIPAVGSL
+1141 VSDGVSIPATGSL

-1180 SLSNSISVKKV
+1180 SLSYSISVKKA

-1211 RDTGDVV
+1211 RDTGDIV
-1218 STAELTS
+1218 STAELTG

-1230 YTFTDLPLS
+1230 HTFTDLPLS
-1239 PNHYTVTE
+1239 PDHYTVTE

-1331 DLPESSYSVTEDA
+1331 DLPEGTYSVTEDA

-1368 PLDPEPIEP
+1368 PLYPEPIEPIDP

-1391 PIVPET
+1391 PIVPGT

-1402 SPPSTEET
+1402 NPPSTEET

-1417 PTEEST
+1417 PTEESTEEST

-1439 TQETPSVSAK
+1439 TQETSSVSAK

-1461 PVFLLMFAGVGL
+1461 PVFLLMFAGAGL

>member
-1 MEAGCTI
+1 
-8 FLRWYTPPCGTRFAA
+8 
-23 HEHNDNAK
+23 
-31 ERNTAMKKR
+31 MKKR

-65 NDDFVEDWEGAAD
+65 NDDFVEDREDIAD
-78 FTDDS
+78 YTDDS
-83 YSSSEQLFDDII
+83 YSSGYSSSEQLFDDII

-107 AEVVAEEDA
+107 AEVIAEEDA
-116 NDSSDTEIDKAADSI
+116 NDSSDTEIDRAADSI

-139 VQVSDAAKDRNDLEN
+139 VQNTDAAEDRNDREY
-154 PDEETESDTQN
+154 PDEETKSGTN
-165 PWEAGPSDAE
+165 PGETGPSDAE

-205 YYDDNALEEEMDD
+205 YYDDDASEEEMDD

-224 AGKTMAHENYAYTDV
+224 AGKTMAHEDYAYTDV
-239 SGTKY
+239 SSGTEY
-244 TVDLYTDH
+244 MVDLYTDH
-252 TATIW
+252 TAKIW
-257 ELTTSSGEAECILP
+257 KLTTSSGEAECILP
-271 STIYYTGDDGVQEPA
+271 STIYYTGDDGVPEPN
-286 PYTVTELSLSYYSGV
+286 PYTVTELRFSPYGNSV
-301 TSDNNNYTSLVLP
+301 TSVNNNYTALVLP
-314 DTLTDIRRSLSGFK
+314 DTLTDIGGSLSGFK

-340 VFNATLQNMM
+340 VFNATLQYMKQ
-350 ELKTLTFDEGV
+350 LRTLTFEEGV

-371 GCTKLETIHLP
+371 GCKNLTTIHLP

-405 PEGIAITEGSTFSKC
+405 PEGIAITEGSTFSEC

-432 TTIPR
+432 TTIP
-437 SMFAGCSA
+437 SYMFAGCSA

-455 TAIGNGAF
+455 TAIGNSAF
-463 GSVTDWNGH
+463 KS
-472 ETADTALTEIPDLS
+472 DTALTEIPDLS

-497 GCSALTTVDLH
+497 GCSALETVDLH
-508 NVTTMEYG
+508 SVTTMEYA
-516 AFQGCKE
+516 AFQGCDA
-523 LSGEIDLSKLEV
+523 LSGEIDLSNLEV
-535 IPGNAF
+535 IPGHAF
-541 CYDSKIT
+541 CYDPNIT
-548 SVITCPTLKS
+548 SVVTCPTLRS

-572 SLPETLNSIGEYTF
+572 SLPETLNSIGTYTF
-586 FLASLSGT
+586 YKASLSGT

-601 TKLGANAF
+601 TQLGASAF
-609 NGCEEIEAIQIGSG
+609 SGCEKVEAIQIGSG
-623 LTDIPSNAFDGCRK
+623 LTDIPKDAFDGCK
-637 LTTITVNNRQED
+637 PKTITVNNRRED
-649 VKIPKIDRVTV
+649 VTIPKIDGVTV
-660 TYTIPSLTADDDKV
+660 TYTIPSLEATDDKV
-674 STATDALSLQ
+674 SNAEGALSLQ
-684 DAVKQA
+684 QAVDQA
-690 ATNGTPVTI
+690 NGTPVTI
-699 EKDIRLDEPVT
+699 EKDIRLDEPVR
-710 ITAEQKVEITAT
+710 IAAGQRVEITANT
-722 ENHNI
+722 NCNI
-727 FGNKDQNLAN
+727 FGNKDKDLTN
-737 LFVVEAGGELS
+737 LFVVEEGGELS

-762 SILVNHGKTTINGN
+762 SILVNHGKTTIDGN
-776 VVIEKSTLEGNNI
+776 VVIEKSTLEGDSM
-789 GVIEDKGS
+789 GVIEDNGS
-797 SAKLI
+797 SAELI

-826 ASFTMNGGTIRD
+826 ASFTMNGGTIQD
-838 NIANTS
+838 NIANTP

-872 GQCGTAVYLTASND
+872 GQCGTAVYLTASNNA

-899 NNESHSYTSDSTPTG
+899 NNESHSYTPYSTPTG

-928 GTITGNCAYGGAGG
+928 GTITGNCAHGGAGG
-942 GVAVMDELPTKEHGT
+942 GVAVMDELPTEEHGT
-957 AFTMYSGTISNN
+957 AFTMIGGTISNN

-981 YSCSNRVSL
+981 YSCSNYVSL

-1004 GVYSEGNTQI
+1004 GVYSEGNTEI
-1014 YTTLHIQNALITG
+1014 YTTLHIENALITG

-1041 GDAKLYMQNGAVI
+1041 GDAKLYMQDGAVI

-1101 YAPPGNLGTSG
+1101 YAPAGNRGTSG

-1117 NAVEYAKR
+1117 NTVEYAKR

-1141 VSDGVSIPAVGSL
+1141 VSDGVSIPATGSL

-1180 SLSNSISVKKV
+1180 SLSYSISVKKA

-1211 RDTGDVV
+1211 RDTGDIV
-1218 STAELTS
+1218 STAELTG

-1331 DLPESSYSVTEDA
+1331 DLPEGTYSVTEDA

-1368 PLDPEPIEP
+1368 PLYPEPIEPIDP

-1391 PIVPET
+1391 PIVPGT

-1402 SPPSTEET
+1402 NPPSTEET

-1423 EERSAESDP
+1423 DESTEERSTESDP
-1432 EESPIKE
+1432 QESPIKE
-1439 TQETPSVSAK
+1439 TQETSSVSAK

-1461 PVFLLMFAGVGL
+1461 PVFLLMFAGAGL

>member
-1 MEAGCTI
+1 
-8 FLRWYTPPCGTRFAA
+8 
-23 HEHNDNAK
+23 
-31 ERNTAMKKR
+31 MKKR

-65 NDDFVEDWEGAAD
+65 NDDFVEDREDIAD

-83 YSSSEQLFDDII
+83 YSSGYSSSEQLFDDII

-107 AEVVAEEDA
+107 AKVIAEEDA
-116 NDSSDTEIDKAADSI
+116 NDPSDTEIDRTADSI

-139 VQVSDAAKDRNDLEN
+139 VQDTDAAEDRNDREDS
-154 PDEETESDTQN
+154 DEETKSGTQN
-165 PWEAGPSDAE
+165 PEEAGPSDAE

-205 YYDDNALEEEMDD
+205 YYDDDASEEEMDD

-224 AGKTMAHENYAYTDV
+224 AGKTMAHKDYAYTDV
-239 SGTKY
+239 SSGTEY
-244 TVDLYTDH
+244 MVDLYTDY
-252 TATIW
+252 TAKIRR
-257 ELTTSSGEAECILP
+257 LTSSSGGAECILP
-271 STIYYTGDDGVQEPA
+271 STIYYTDDAGVQDPN
-286 PYTVTELSLSYYSGV
+286 PYTVTELSLPFSSSV
-301 TSDNNNYTSLVLP
+301 TSDYTTLVLP
-314 DTLTDIRRSLSGFK
+314 DTLTDMGGYLSSFK

-340 VFNATLQNMM
+340 VFKAILQNMT
-350 ELKTLTFDEGV
+350 ELKTLTFEEGV

-371 GCTKLETIHLP
+371 GCKNLTTIHLP

-390 TGTFS
+390 TDTFS

-405 PEGIAITEGSTFSKC
+405 PEGIAITEGSTFSEC
-420 TSLKSIELPASI
+420 TSLESIELPASI
-432 TTIPR
+432 TTIP
-437 SMFAGCSA
+437 SHMFAGCSA

-455 TAIGNGAF
+455 TAIDNGAF
-463 GSVTDWNGH
+463 GSVTDWKNH

-497 GCSALTTVDLH
+497 GCSALETVDLH
-508 NVTTMEYG
+508 SVTTMGYA
-516 AFQGCKE
+516 AFQGCKA
-523 LSGEIDLSKLEV
+523 LSGKIDLSNLEE
-535 IPGNAF
+535 IPGHAF
-541 CYDSKIT
+541 CYDPNIT
-548 SVITCPTLKS
+548 SVITCSTLSS

-572 SLPETLNSIGEYTF
+572 SLPETLNSIGTYTF
-586 FLASLSGT
+586 YKASLSGT

-601 TKLGANAF
+601 TQLGASAF
-609 NGCEEIEAIQIGSG
+609 SGCKEVEAIQIGSG
-623 LTDIPSNAFDGCRK
+623 LTDIPPNAFAGCTNLK
-637 LTTITVNNRQED
+637 TITVNNRRED
-649 VKIPKIDRVTV
+649 VTIPKIDGVTV
-660 TYTIPSLTADDDKV
+660 TYTIPSLEATDDKV
-674 STATDALSLQ
+674 SNAEGALSLQ
-684 DAVKQA
+684 QAVDQA
-690 ATNGTPVTI
+690 NGPVTI
-699 EKDIRLDEPVT
+699 EIEKNICLNAPVT
-710 ITAEQKVEITAT
+710 IAKGKQVEITANAN
-722 ENHNI
+722 ENYNL
-727 FGNKDQNLAN
+727 FGNKDEKPTN
-737 LFVVEAGGELS
+737 LFVVEEGGELS

-762 SILVNHGKTTINGN
+762 SILVNHGKTTIDGN
-776 VVIEKSTLEGNNI
+776 VVIEKSTPEGNDV
-789 GVIEDKGS
+789 GVIEDNGS
-797 SAKLI
+797 SAELI

-809 NHKIRGAHSASI
+809 NHKIRGALSASI

-826 ASFTMNGGTIRD
+826 ASFTMNGGTIQA

-855 LGASTFTMNEGS
+855 LGASTFTMNGGS

-872 GQCGTAVYLTASND
+872 GQCGTAVYLTASSNA
-886 AKARFTMNGGTLS
+886 AKARFTMNGGSLS
-899 NNESHSYTSDSTPTG
+899 NNESRSYTPNSTPTG

-923 FVLNN
+923 FVLND
-928 GTITGNCAYGGAGG
+928 GTITGNCAHDGAGG
-942 GVAVMDELPTKEHGT
+942 GVAVMDELPTEEHGT
-957 AFTMYSGTISNN
+957 AFTMNGGTISNN

-981 YSCSNRVSL
+981 YSCSNYVSL

-1004 GVYSEGNTQI
+1004 GVYSEGNTEI
-1014 YTTLHIQNALITG
+1014 YTTLHIENALITG

-1041 GDAKLYMQNGAVI
+1041 GDAKLYMQDGAVI

-1101 YAPPGNLGTSG
+1101 YAPPGNRGTSG

-1117 NAVEYAKR
+1117 NTVEYAKR

-1141 VSDGVSIPAVGSL
+1141 VSDGVSIPATGSL

-1180 SLSNSISVKKV
+1180 SLSYSISVKKA
-1191 WDNPGYEDTQPSGVT
+1191 WDNPGYEDTQPSSVT

-1211 RDTGDVV
+1211 RDTGDIV
-1218 STAELTS
+1218 STAELTG

-1230 YTFTDLPLS
+1230 HTFTDLPLS
-1239 PNHYTVTE
+1239 PDHYTVTE

-1331 DLPESSYSVTEDA
+1331 DLPEGTYSVTEDA

-1368 PLDPEPIEP
+1368 PLYPEPIEPIDP

-1391 PIVPET
+1391 PIVPGT

-1402 SPPSTEET
+1402 NPPSTEET

-1417 PTEEST
+1417 PTEESTEEST

-1439 TQETPSVSAK
+1439 TQETSSVSAK

-1461 PVFLLMFAGVGL
+1461 PVFLLMFAGAGL

>member
-1 MEAGCTI
+1 
-8 FLRWYTPPCGTRFAA
+8 
-23 HEHNDNAK
+23 
-31 ERNTAMKKR
+31 MKKR

-65 NDDFVEDWEGAAD
+65 NDDFVEDREDIAD
-78 FTDDS
+78 YTDDS
-83 YSSSEQLFDDII
+83 YSSGYSSSEQLFDDII

-107 AEVVAEEDA
+107 AEVIAEEDA
-116 NDSSDTEIDKAADSI
+116 NDSSDTEIDRAADSI

-139 VQVSDAAKDRNDLEN
+139 VQNTDAAEDRNDREY
-154 PDEETESDTQN
+154 PDEETKSGTN
-165 PWEAGPSDAE
+165 PGEAGPSDAE

-205 YYDDNALEEEMDD
+205 YYDDDASEEEMDD

-224 AGKTMAHENYAYTDV
+224 AGKTMAHEDYAYTDV
-239 SGTKY
+239 SSGTEY
-244 TVDLYTDH
+244 MVDLYTDH
-252 TATIW
+252 TAKIW
-257 ELTTSSGEAECILP
+257 KLITSSGGAECILP
-271 STIYYTGDDGVQEPA
+271 STIYYTGDDGVQEPN
-286 PYTVTELSLSYYSGV
+286 PYTVTELRFSPYGNSV
-301 TSDNNNYTSLVLP
+301 TSVNNNYTALVLP
-314 DTLTDIRRSLSGFK
+314 DTLTDIGGSLSGFK

-340 VFNATLQNMM
+340 VFNATLQYMKQ
-350 ELKTLTFDEGV
+350 LRTLTFEEGV

-371 GCTKLETIHLP
+371 GCKSLTTIHLP

-405 PEGIAITEGSTFSKC
+405 PEGIAITEGSTFSEC
-420 TSLKSIELPASI
+420 TSLESIELPASI
-432 TTIPR
+432 TTIPS

-463 GSVTDWNGH
+463 GSVTDWNDQ

-497 GCSALTTVDLH
+497 GCSALETVDLH
-508 NVTTMEYG
+508 SVTTMGYA
-516 AFQGCKE
+516 AFQGCDA

-535 IPGNAF
+535 IPGHAF
-541 CYDSKIT
+541 CYDPNIT
-548 SVITCPTLKS
+548 SVITCPTLRS
-558 IGDWAFIWAGISTI
+558 IGDWAFIWADISTI
-572 SLPETLNSIGEYTF
+572 SLPETLKSIGTYTF
-586 FLASLSGT
+586 YKASLSGT

-601 TKLGANAF
+601 TQLGASAF
-609 NGCEEIEAIQIGSG
+609 SGCEKVEAIQIGSG
-623 LTDIPSNAFDGCRK
+623 LTDIPKDAFDGCTNLK
-637 LTTITVNNRQED
+637 TITVNNRRED
-649 VKIPKIDRVTV
+649 VTIPKIDGVTV
-660 TYTIPSLTADDDKV
+660 TYTIPSLEATDDKV
-674 STATDALSLQ
+674 SNAEGALSLQ
-684 DAVKQA
+684 QAVDQA
-690 ATNGTPVTI
+690 NGPVTIEI
-699 EKDIRLDEPVT
+699 EKDIRLDEPVR
-710 ITAEQKVEITAT
+710 IAAGQRVEITANT
-722 ENHNI
+722 NCNI
-727 FGNKDQNLAN
+727 FGNKDKDLTN
-737 LFVVEAGGELS
+737 LFVVEPGGELS

-762 SILVNHGKTTINGN
+762 SILVNYGKTTIDGN
-776 VVIEKSTLEGNNI
+776 VVIEKSTLEGNDV
-789 GVIEDKGS
+789 GVIEDNGS
-797 SAKLI
+797 SAELI

-809 NHKIRGAHSASI
+809 NHKIRGALSASI

-826 ASFTMNGGTIRD
+826 ASFTMNGGTIQA

-855 LGASTFTMNEGS
+855 LGASTFTMNGGS

-872 GQCGTAVYLTASND
+872 GQCGTAVYLTASSNA
-886 AKARFTMNGGTLS
+886 AKARFTMNGGSLS
-899 NNESHSYTSDSTPTG
+899 NNESRSYTPNSTPTG

-923 FVLNN
+923 FVLND
-928 GTITGNCAYGGAGG
+928 GTITGNCAHDGAGG
-942 GVAVMDELPTKEHGT
+942 GVAVMDELPTEEHGT
-957 AFTMYSGTISNN
+957 AFTMNGGTISNN

-981 YSCSNRVSL
+981 YSCSNYVSL

-1004 GVYSEGNTQI
+1004 GVYSEGNTEI
-1014 YTTLHIQNALITG
+1014 YTTLHIENALITG

-1041 GDAKLYMQNGAVI
+1041 GDAKLYMQDGAVI

-1101 YAPPGNLGTSG
+1101 YAPPGNRGTSG

-1117 NAVEYAKR
+1117 NTVEYAKR

-1141 VSDGVSIPAVGSL
+1141 VSDGVSIPATGSL

-1180 SLSNSISVKKV
+1180 SLSYSISVKKA
-1191 WDNPGYEDTQPSGVT
+1191 WDNPGYEDTQPSSVT

-1211 RDTGDVV
+1211 RDTGDIV
-1218 STAELTS
+1218 STAELTG

-1230 YTFTDLPLS
+1230 HTFTDLPLS
-1239 PNHYTVTE
+1239 PDHYTVTE

-1331 DLPESSYSVTEDA
+1331 DLPEGTYSVTEDA

-1368 PLDPEPIEP
+1368 PLYPEPIEPIDP

-1391 PIVPET
+1391 PIVPGT

-1402 SPPSTEET
+1402 NPPSTEET

-1417 PTEEST
+1417 PTEESTDEST

-1461 PVFLLMFAGVGL
+1461 PVFLLMFAGAGL
-1473 LVFGFYKRSKENIDH
+1473 LVFGLYKRSKENIDH

>member
-1 MEAGCTI
+1 MT
-8 FLRWYTPPCGTRFAA
+8 
-23 HEHNDNAK
+23 
-31 ERNTAMKKR
+31 
-40 LLAGLLATSIA
+40 
-51 LSISMGAFPAMAAT
+51 
-65 NDDFVEDWEGAAD
+65 
-78 FTDDS
+78 
-83 YSSSEQLFDDII
+83 
-95 FFDLDEEVDDTA
+95 
-107 AEVVAEEDA
+107 
-116 NDSSDTEIDKAADSI
+116 
-131 EETEPEDE
+131 
-139 VQVSDAAKDRNDLEN
+139 
-154 PDEETESDTQN
+154 
-165 PWEAGPSDAE
+165 
-175 TEEDVPDSW
+175 
-184 EETPKIDS
+184 
-192 ELEAAIASEDPFS
+192 
-205 YYDDNALEEEMDD
+205 
-218 DIALLA
+218 
-224 AGKTMAHENYAYTDV
+224 
-239 SGTKY
+239 
-244 TVDLYTDH
+244 
-252 TATIW
+252 
-257 ELTTSSGEAECILP
+257 
-271 STIYYTGDDGVQEPA
+271 
-286 PYTVTELSLSYYSGV
+286 
-301 TSDNNNYTSLVLP
+301 
-314 DTLTDIRRSLSGFK
+314 
-328 NVTEITIPGSVK
+328 
-340 VFNATLQNMM
+340 
-350 ELKTLTFDEGV
+350 
-361 EEIASGSVVS
+361 
-371 GCTKLETIHLP
+371 
-382 SSLQKLSG
+382 
-390 TGTFS
+390 
-395 GASALTDITL
+395 
-405 PEGIAITEGSTFSKC
+405 
-420 TSLKSIELPASI
+420 
-432 TTIPR
+432 
-437 SMFAGCSA
+437 
-445 LERVTAKGTI
+445 
-455 TAIGNGAF
+455 
-463 GSVTDWNGH
+463 
-472 ETADTALTEIPDLS
+472 
-486 QVTSIGDRAFY
+486 
-497 GCSALTTVDLH
+497 
-508 NVTTMEYG
+508 
-516 AFQGCKE
+516 
-523 LSGEIDLSKLEV
+523 
-535 IPGNAF
+535 
-541 CYDSKIT
+541 
-548 SVITCPTLKS
+548 
-558 IGDWAFIWAGISTI
+558 
-572 SLPETLNSIGEYTF
+572 
-586 FLASLSGT
+586 
-594 VALPDSL
+594 
-601 TKLGANAF
+601 
-609 NGCEEIEAIQIGSG
+609 
-623 LTDIPSNAFDGCRK
+623 
-637 LTTITVNNRQED
+637 
-649 VKIPKIDRVTV
+649 IPKIDGVTV
-660 TYTIPSLTADDDKV
+660 TYTIPSLEATDDKV
-674 STATDALSLQ
+674 SNAEGALSLQ
-684 DAVKQA
+684 QAVDQA
-690 ATNGTPVTI
+690 NGTPVTI
-699 EKDIRLDEPVT
+699 EKDIRLDEPVR
-710 ITAEQKVEITAT
+710 IAAGQRVEITANAN
-722 ENHNI
+722 ENYNL
-727 FGNKDQNLAN
+727 FGNKDEKPTN
-737 LFVVEAGGELS
+737 LFVVEEGGELS

-762 SILVNHGKTTINGN
+762 SILVNHGKTTIDGN
-776 VVIEKSTLEGNNI
+776 VVIEKSTLEGDSM
-789 GVIEDKGS
+789 GVIEDNGS
-797 SAKLI
+797 SAELI

-809 NHKIRGAHSASI
+809 NHKIRGALSASI

-826 ASFTMNGGTIRD
+826 ASFTMNGGTIQD

-855 LGASTFTMNEGS
+855 LGASTFTMNGGS

-872 GQCGTAVYLTASND
+872 GQCGTAVYLTASSNA
-886 AKARFTMNGGTLS
+886 AKARFTMNSGTLS
-899 NNESHSYTSDSTPTG
+899 NNESRSYTPKSTPTG

-942 GVAVMDELPTKEHGT
+942 GVAVMDELPTEEHGT
-957 AFTMYSGTISNN
+957 AFTMNGGTISNN

-981 YSCSNRVSL
+981 YSCSNYVSL

-1004 GVYSEGNTQI
+1004 GVYSEGNTDI
-1014 YTTLHIQNALITG
+1014 YTTLHIENALITG

-1041 GDAKLYMQNGAVI
+1041 GDAKLYMQDGAVI

-1101 YAPPGNLGTSG
+1101 YAPAGNRGTSG

-1117 NAVEYAKR
+1117 NTVEYAKR

-1141 VSDGVSIPAVGSL
+1141 VSDGVSIPATGSL

-1180 SLSNSISVKKV
+1180 SLSYSISVKKA

-1206 IHLKE
+1206 IQLKE
-1211 RDTGDVV
+1211 RDTGDIV
-1218 STAELTS
+1218 STAELTG

-1239 PNHYTVTE
+1239 PDHYTVTE

-1331 DLPESSYSVTEDA
+1331 DLPEGTYSVTEDA

-1368 PLDPEPIEP
+1368 PLYPEPIEPIDP

-1391 PIVPET
+1391 PIVPGT

-1402 SPPSTEET
+1402 NPPSTEET

-1417 PTEEST
+1417 PTEESTDEST

-1439 TQETPSVSAK
+1439 TQETPSVSAN

-1461 PVFLLMFAGVGL
+1461 PVFLLMFAGAGL

>member
-1 MEAGCTI
+1 
-8 FLRWYTPPCGTRFAA
+8 
-23 HEHNDNAK
+23 
-31 ERNTAMKKR
+31 MKKR

-65 NDDFVEDWEGAAD
+65 NDDFVEDRED
-78 FTDDS
+78 ITDYTDDS
-83 YSSSEQLFDDII
+83 YSSGYSSSEQLFDDII

-107 AEVVAEEDA
+107 AEVIAEEDA
-116 NDSSDTEIDKAADSI
+116 NDSSDTEIDRAADSI

-139 VQVSDAAKDRNDLEN
+139 VQDTDAAEDRNDREY
-154 PDEETESDTQN
+154 PDEETKSGTN
-165 PWEAGPSDAE
+165 PGEAGPSDAE

-205 YYDDNALEEEMDD
+205 YYDDDASEEEMDD

-224 AGKTMAHENYAYTDV
+224 AGKTMAHEDYAYTDV
-239 SGTKY
+239 SSGTEY
-244 TVDLYTDH
+244 MVDLYTDH
-252 TATIW
+252 TAKIW
-257 ELTTSSGEAECILP
+257 KLTTSSGEAECILP
-271 STIYYTGDDGVQEPA
+271 STIYYTDDDDVPEPT
-286 PYTVTELSLSYYSGV
+286 PYTVTELRFSPYGNSV
-301 TSDNNNYTSLVLP
+301 TSVNNNYTALVLP
-314 DTLTDIRRSLSGFK
+314 DTLTDIGGSLSGFK

-340 VFNATLQNMM
+340 VFNATLQYMKQ
-350 ELKTLTFDEGV
+350 LRTLTFEEGV

-371 GCTKLETIHLP
+371 GCKNLTTIHLP

-405 PEGIAITEGSTFSKC
+405 PEGIAITEGSTFSEC
-420 TSLKSIELPASI
+420 TSLKSITLPASI
-432 TTIPR
+432 TTIP
-437 SMFAGCSA
+437 SYMFAGCSA

-455 TAIGNGAF
+455 TAIGNSAF
-463 GSVTDWNGH
+463 KS
-472 ETADTALTEIPDLS
+472 DTALTEIPDLS

-497 GCSALTTVDLH
+497 GCSALKTVDLH
-508 NVTTMEYG
+508 SVTTMEYG
-516 AFQGCKE
+516 AFQGCDA
-523 LSGEIDLSKLEV
+523 LSGEINLSNLEE
-535 IPGNAF
+535 IPGHAF
-541 CYDSKIT
+541 CYDPNIT
-548 SVITCPTLKS
+548 SVITCPTLRS
-558 IGDWAFIWAGISTI
+558 IGDWAFIWADISTI
-572 SLPETLNSIGEYTF
+572 SLPETLKSIGTYTF
-586 FLASLSGT
+586 YKASLSGT

-601 TKLGANAF
+601 TQLGASAF
-609 NGCEEIEAIQIGSG
+609 SGCEKVEAIQIGSG
-623 LTDIPSNAFDGCRK
+623 LTDIPKDAFDGCK
-637 LTTITVNNRQED
+637 PKTITVNNRRED
-649 VKIPKIDRVTV
+649 VHIPEIDGVTV
-660 TYTIPSLTADDDKV
+660 TYTIPSLTADNDKV
-674 STATDALSLQ
+674 SNAEGALSLQ
-684 DAVKQA
+684 EAVDQA
-690 ATNGTPVTI
+690 NGTPVTI
-699 EKDIRLDEPVT
+699 EKDIRLDEPVR
-710 ITAEQKVEITAT
+710 IAAGQRVEITANAN
-722 ENHNI
+722 ENYNL
-727 FGNKDQNLAN
+727 FGNKDEKPTN
-737 LFVVEAGGELS
+737 LFVVEEGGELS

-762 SILVNHGKTTINGN
+762 SILVNHGKTTIDGN
-776 VVIEKSTLEGNNI
+776 VVIEKSTLEGNDV
-789 GVIEDKGS
+789 GVIEDNGS
-797 SAKLI
+797 SAELI

-809 NHKIRGAHSASI
+809 NHKIRGALSASI

-826 ASFTMNGGTIRD
+826 ASFTMNGGTIQD
-838 NIANTS
+838 NIANTP

-855 LGASTFTMNEGS
+855 LGASTFTMNGGS

-872 GQCGTAVYLTASND
+872 GQCGTAVYLTASNNA

-899 NNESHSYTSDSTPTG
+899 NNESRSYTPYSTPTG

-928 GTITGNCAYGGAGG
+928 GTITGNCAHGGAGG
-942 GVAVMDELPTKEHGT
+942 GVAVMDELPTEEHGT
-957 AFTMYSGTISNN
+957 AFTMNGGTISNN

-981 YSCSNRVSL
+981 YSCSNHVSL

-1004 GVYSEGNTQI
+1004 GIYSEGNTEI
-1014 YTTLHIQNALITG
+1014 YTTLHIENALITG

-1041 GDAKLYMQNGAVI
+1041 GDAKLYMQDGAVI

-1101 YAPPGNLGTSG
+1101 YAPAGNRGTSG

-1117 NAVEYAKR
+1117 NTVEYAKR

-1141 VSDGVSIPAVGSL
+1141 VSDGVSIPATGSL

-1180 SLSNSISVKKV
+1180 SLSYSISVKKA

-1211 RDTGDVV
+1211 RDTGDIV
-1218 STAELTS
+1218 STAELTG

-1230 YTFTDLPLS
+1230 HTFTDLPLS
-1239 PNHYTVTE
+1239 PDHYTVTE

-1331 DLPESSYSVTEDA
+1331 DLPEGTYSVTEDA

-1368 PLDPEPIEP
+1368 PLYPEPIEPIDP

-1391 PIVPET
+1391 PIVPGT

-1402 SPPSTEET
+1402 NPPSTEET

-1417 PTEEST
+1417 PTEESTEEST

-1439 TQETPSVSAK
+1439 TQETPSVSAN

-1461 PVFLLMFAGVGL
+1461 PVFLLMFAGAGL

>member
-1 MEAGCTI
+1 
-8 FLRWYTPPCGTRFAA
+8 
-23 HEHNDNAK
+23 
-31 ERNTAMKKR
+31 MKKR

-65 NDDFVEDWEGAAD
+65 NDDFVEDREDIAD

-83 YSSSEQLFDDII
+83 YSSGYSSSEQLFDDII

-107 AEVVAEEDA
+107 AEVIAEEDA
-116 NDSSDTEIDKAADSI
+116 NDSSDTEIDRAADSI

-139 VQVSDAAKDRNDLEN
+139 VQDTDAAEDRNDREY
-154 PDEETESDTQN
+154 PDEETKSGTN
-165 PWEAGPSDAE
+165 PGEAGPSDAE

-205 YYDDNALEEEMDD
+205 YYDDDASEEEMDD

-224 AGKTMAHENYAYTDV
+224 AGKTMAHEDYAYTDV
-239 SGTKY
+239 SSGTEY
-244 TVDLYTDH
+244 MVDLYTDH
-252 TATIW
+252 TAKIW
-257 ELTTSSGEAECILP
+257 KLTTSSGEAECILP
-271 STIYYTGDDGVQEPA
+271 STIYYTDDDDVPEPT
-286 PYTVTELSLSYYSGV
+286 PYTVTELRFSPYGNSV
-301 TSDNNNYTSLVLP
+301 TSVNNNYTALVLP
-314 DTLTDIRRSLSGFK
+314 DTLTDIGGSLSGFK

-340 VFNATLQNMM
+340 VFNATLQYMKQ
-350 ELKTLTFDEGV
+350 LRTLTFEEGV

-371 GCTKLETIHLP
+371 GCKNLTTIHLP

-405 PEGIAITEGSTFSKC
+405 PEGIAITEGSTFSEC
-420 TSLKSIELPASI
+420 TSLKSITLPASI
-432 TTIPR
+432 TTIP
-437 SMFAGCSA
+437 SYMFAGCSA

-455 TAIGNGAF
+455 TAIGNSAF
-463 GSVTDWNGH
+463 KS
-472 ETADTALTEIPDLS
+472 DTALTEIPDLS

-497 GCSALTTVDLH
+497 GCSALKTVDLH
-508 NVTTMEYG
+508 SVTTMEYG
-516 AFQGCKE
+516 AFQGCDA
-523 LSGEIDLSKLEV
+523 LSGEIDLSNLEE
-535 IPGNAF
+535 IPGHAF
-541 CYDSKIT
+541 CYDPNIT
-548 SVITCPTLKS
+548 SVITCPTLRS
-558 IGDWAFIWAGISTI
+558 IGDWAFIWADISTI
-572 SLPETLNSIGEYTF
+572 SLPETLKSIGTYTF
-586 FLASLSGT
+586 YKASLSGT

-601 TKLGANAF
+601 TQLGASAF
-609 NGCEEIEAIQIGSG
+609 SGCEKVEAIQIGSG
-623 LTDIPSNAFDGCRK
+623 LTDIPKDAFDGCK
-637 LTTITVNNRQED
+637 PKTITVNNRRED
-649 VKIPKIDRVTV
+649 VHIPEIDGVTV
-660 TYTIPSLTADDDKV
+660 TYTIPSLTADNDKV
-674 STATDALSLQ
+674 SNAEGALSLQ
-684 DAVKQA
+684 QAVDQA
-690 ATNGTPVTI
+690 NGTPVTI
-699 EKDIRLDEPVT
+699 EKDIRLDEPVR
-710 ITAEQKVEITAT
+710 IAAGQRVEITANT
-722 ENHNI
+722 NCNI
-727 FGNKDQNLAN
+727 FGNKDEKPTN
-737 LFVVEAGGELS
+737 LFVVEEGGELS

-762 SILVNHGKTTINGN
+762 SILVNHGKTTIDGN
-776 VVIEKSTLEGNNI
+776 VVIEKSTLEGDSM
-789 GVIEDKGS
+789 GVIEDNGS
-797 SAKLI
+797 SAELI

-809 NHKIRGAHSASI
+809 NHKIRGALSASI

-826 ASFTMNGGTIRD
+826 ASFTMNGGTIQD

-855 LGASTFTMNEGS
+855 LGASTFTMNRGS

-872 GQCGTAVYLTASND
+872 GQCGTAVYLTASSNA

-899 NNESHSYTSDSTPTG
+899 NNESRSYTPNSTPTG

-942 GVAVMDELPTKEHGT
+942 GVAVMDELPTEEHGT
-957 AFTMYSGTISNN
+957 AFTMNGGTISNN

-976 SGGGI
+976 SGGG
-981 YSCSNRVSL
+981 
-990 LGGRI
+990 
-995 ENNSAYDGG
+995 
-1004 GVYSEGNTQI
+1004 VYSEGNTEI
-1014 YTTLHIQNALITG
+1014 YTTLHIENALITG

-1041 GDAKLYMQNGAVI
+1041 GDAKLYMQDGAVI

-1101 YAPPGNLGTSG
+1101 YAPAGNRGTSG

-1141 VSDGVSIPAVGSL
+1141 VSDGVSIPATGSL

-1180 SLSNSISVKKV
+1180 SLSYSISVKKA

-1211 RDTGDVV
+1211 RDTGDIV
-1218 STAELTS
+1218 STAELTG

-1230 YTFTDLPLS
+1230 HTFTDLPLS
-1239 PNHYTVTE
+1239 PDHYTVTE

-1331 DLPESSYSVTEDA
+1331 DLPEGTYSVTEDA

-1368 PLDPEPIEP
+1368 PLYPEPIEPIDP

-1391 PIVPET
+1391 PIVPGT

-1402 SPPSTEET
+1402 NPPSTEET

-1423 EERSAESDP
+1423 DESTEERSTESDP
-1432 EESPIKE
+1432 QESPIKE

-1461 PVFLLMFAGVGL
+1461 PVFLLMFAGAGL

>member
-1 MEAGCTI
+1 
-8 FLRWYTPPCGTRFAA
+8 
-23 HEHNDNAK
+23 
-31 ERNTAMKKR
+31 MKKR

-65 NDDFVEDWEGAAD
+65 NDDFVEDREDIAD

-83 YSSSEQLFDDII
+83 YSSGYSSSEQLFDDII

-107 AEVVAEEDA
+107 AKVIAEEDA
-116 NDSSDTEIDKAADSI
+116 NDPSDTEIDRTADSI

-139 VQVSDAAKDRNDLEN
+139 VQDTDAAEDRNDREDS
-154 PDEETESDTQN
+154 DEETKSGTQN
-165 PWEAGPSDAE
+165 PEEAGPSDAE

-205 YYDDNALEEEMDD
+205 YYDDDASEEEMDD

-224 AGKTMAHENYAYTDV
+224 AGKTMAHKDYAYTDV
-239 SGTKY
+239 SSGTEY
-244 TVDLYTDH
+244 MVDLYTDY
-252 TATIW
+252 TAKIRR
-257 ELTTSSGEAECILP
+257 LTSSSGGAECILP
-271 STIYYTGDDGVQEPA
+271 STIYYTDDAGVQDPN
-286 PYTVTELSLSYYSGV
+286 PYTVTELSLPFSSSV
-301 TSDNNNYTSLVLP
+301 TSDYTTLVLP
-314 DTLTDIRRSLSGFK
+314 DTLTDMGGYLSSFK

-340 VFNATLQNMM
+340 VFKAILQNMT
-350 ELKTLTFDEGV
+350 ELKTLTFEEGV

-371 GCTKLETIHLP
+371 GCKNLTTIHLP

-390 TGTFS
+390 TDTFS

-405 PEGIAITEGSTFSKC
+405 PEGIAITEGSTFSEC
-420 TSLKSIELPASI
+420 TSLESIELPASI
-432 TTIPR
+432 TTIP
-437 SMFAGCSA
+437 SHMFAGCSA

-455 TAIGNGAF
+455 TAIGNSAF
-463 GSVTDWNGH
+463 KS
-472 ETADTALTEIPDLS
+472 DTALTEIPDLS

-497 GCSALTTVDLH
+497 GCSALETVDLH
-508 NVTTMEYG
+508 SVTTMEYA
-516 AFQGCKE
+516 AFQGCDA
-523 LSGEIDLSKLEV
+523 LSGKIDLSNLEE
-535 IPGNAF
+535 IPGHAF
-541 CYDSKIT
+541 CYDPNIT
-548 SVITCPTLKS
+548 SVITCPTLRS

-572 SLPETLNSIGEYTF
+572 SLPETLNSIGTYTF
-586 FLASLSGT
+586 YKASLSGT

-601 TKLGANAF
+601 TQLGASAF
-609 NGCEEIEAIQIGSG
+609 SGCEKVEAIQIGSG
-623 LTDIPSNAFDGCRK
+623 LTDIPPNAFAGCTNLK
-637 LTTITVNNRQED
+637 TITVNNRRED
-649 VKIPKIDRVTV
+649 VTIPKIDGVTV
-660 TYTIPSLTADDDKV
+660 TYTIPSLEATDDKV
-674 STATDALSLQ
+674 SNAEGALSLQ
-684 DAVKQA
+684 QAVDQA
-690 ATNGTPVTI
+690 NGPVTI
-699 EKDIRLDEPVT
+699 EIEKNICLNAPVT
-710 ITAEQKVEITAT
+710 IAKGKQVEITANAN
-722 ENHNI
+722 ENYNL
-727 FGNKDQNLAN
+727 FGNKDEKPTN
-737 LFVVEAGGELS
+737 LFVVEEGGELS

-762 SILVNHGKTTINGN
+762 SILVNHGKTTIDGN
-776 VVIEKSTLEGNNI
+776 VVIEKSTLEGDSM
-789 GVIEDKGS
+789 GVIEDNGS
-797 SAKLI
+797 SAELI

-809 NHKIRGAHSASI
+809 NHKIRGARSASI

-826 ASFTMNGGTIRD
+826 ASFTMNGGTIQD

-855 LGASTFTMNEGS
+855 LGASTFTMNGGS

-872 GQCGTAVYLTASND
+872 GQCGTAVYLTASSNA
-886 AKARFTMNGGTLS
+886 AKARFTMNSGTLS
-899 NNESHSYTSDSTPTG
+899 NNESRSYTPKSTPTG

-942 GVAVMDELPTKEHGT
+942 GVAVMDELPTEEHGT
-957 AFTMYSGTISNN
+957 AFTMNGGTISNN

-981 YSCSNRVSL
+981 YSCSNYVSL

-1004 GVYSEGNTQI
+1004 GVYSEGNTEI
-1014 YTTLHIQNALITG
+1014 YTTLHIENALITG

-1041 GDAKLYMQNGAVI
+1041 GDAKLYMQDGAVI

-1101 YAPPGNLGTSG
+1101 YAPAGNRGTSG

-1117 NAVEYAKR
+1117 NTVEYAKR

-1141 VSDGVSIPAVGSL
+1141 VSDGVSIPATGSL

-1180 SLSNSISVKKV
+1180 SLSYSISVKKA

-1211 RDTGDVV
+1211 RDTGDIV
-1218 STAELTS
+1218 STAELTG

-1230 YTFTDLPLS
+1230 HTFTDLPLS
-1239 PNHYTVTE
+1239 PDHYTVTE

-1331 DLPESSYSVTEDA
+1331 DLPEGTYSVTEDA

-1368 PLDPEPIEP
+1368 PLYPEPIEPIDP

-1391 PIVPET
+1391 PIVPGT

-1402 SPPSTEET
+1402 NPPSTEET

-1417 PTEEST
+1417 PTEESTEEST

-1439 TQETPSVSAK
+1439 TQETSSVSAK

-1461 PVFLLMFAGVGL
+1461 PVFLLMFAGAGL

>member
-1 MEAGCTI
+1 
-8 FLRWYTPPCGTRFAA
+8 
-23 HEHNDNAK
+23 
-31 ERNTAMKKR
+31 MKKR

-65 NDDFVEDWEGAAD
+65 NDDFVEDREDIAD
-78 FTDDS
+78 YTDDS
-83 YSSSEQLFDDII
+83 YSSGYSSSEQLFDDII

-107 AEVVAEEDA
+107 AEVIAEEDA
-116 NDSSDTEIDKAADSI
+116 NDSSDTEIDRAADSI

-139 VQVSDAAKDRNDLEN
+139 VQNTDAAEDRNDREY
-154 PDEETESDTQN
+154 PDEETKSGTN
-165 PWEAGPSDAE
+165 PGEAGPSDAE

-205 YYDDNALEEEMDD
+205 YYDDDASEEEMDD

-224 AGKTMAHENYAYTDV
+224 AGKTMAHEDYAYTDV
-239 SGTKY
+239 SSGTEY
-244 TVDLYTDH
+244 MVDLYTDH
-252 TATIW
+252 TAKIW
-257 ELTTSSGEAECILP
+257 KLTTSSGEAECILP
-271 STIYYTGDDGVQEPA
+271 STIYYIDDDGVPEPT
-286 PYTVTELSLSYYSGV
+286 PYTVTELRLSYWSGV
-301 TSDNNNYTSLVLP
+301 TSDNNNYTALVLP
-314 DTLTDIRRSLSGFK
+314 DTLTDIGGSLSGFK

-340 VFNATLQNMM
+340 VFNATLQNMKQ
-350 ELKTLTFDEGV
+350 LKTLTFDEGV

-371 GCTKLETIHLP
+371 GCKSLTTIHLP

-405 PEGIAITEGSTFSKC
+405 PEGIVITEGSTFSEC

-432 TTIPR
+432 TTIPS

-463 GSVTDWNGH
+463 GSVT
-472 ETADTALTEIPDLS
+472 ALTEIPDLS

-497 GCSALTTVDLH
+497 GCSALETVDLH
-508 NVTTMEYG
+508 SVTTMEYA
-516 AFQGCKE
+516 AFQGCDA
-523 LSGEIDLSKLEV
+523 LSGEIDLSNLEV
-535 IPGNAF
+535 IPGHAF
-541 CYDSKIT
+541 CYDPNIT
-548 SVITCPTLKS
+548 SVVTCPTLRS

-572 SLPETLNSIGEYTF
+572 SLPETLNSIGTYTF
-586 FLASLSGT
+586 YKASLSGT

-601 TKLGANAF
+601 TQLGASAF
-609 NGCEEIEAIQIGSG
+609 SGCEKVEAIQIGSG
-623 LTDIPSNAFDGCRK
+623 LTDIPKDAFDGCK
-637 LTTITVNNRQED
+637 PKTITVNNRRED
-649 VKIPKIDRVTV
+649 VHIPEIDGVTV
-660 TYTIPSLTADDDKV
+660 TYTIPSLTADNDKV
-674 STATDALSLQ
+674 SNAEGALSLQ
-684 DAVKQA
+684 QAVNQA
-690 ATNGTPVTI
+690 NGTPVTI
-699 EKDIRLDEPVT
+699 EKDIRLDEPVR
-710 ITAEQKVEITAT
+710 IAAGQRVEITAN
-722 ENHNI
+722 ENCNI
-727 FGNKDQNLAN
+727 FGNKDENLAN
-737 LFVVEAGGELS
+737 LFVVEEGGELS

-762 SILVNHGKTTINGN
+762 SILVNHGKTTIDGN
-776 VVIEKSTLEGNNI
+776 VVIEKSTLEGDSM
-789 GVIEDKGS
+789 GVIEDNGS
-797 SAKLI
+797 SAELI

-821 RVTEG
+821 RVTKG
-826 ASFTMNGGTIRD
+826 ASFTMNGGTIQD
-838 NIANTS
+838 NIANTP

-855 LGASTFTMNEGS
+855 LGASTFTMNRGS

-872 GQCGTAVYLTASND
+872 GQCGTAVYLTASSNA

-899 NNESHSYTSDSTPTG
+899 NNESHSYTPYSTPTG

-923 FVLNN
+923 FVLNE

-942 GVAVMDELPTKEHGT
+942 GVAVMDELPTEEHGT
-957 AFTMYSGTISNN
+957 AFTMNGGTISNN

-981 YSCSNRVSL
+981 YSCSNYVSL

-1004 GVYSEGNTQI
+1004 GVYSEGNTDI
-1014 YTTLHIQNALITG
+1014 YTTLHIENALITG

-1041 GDAKLYMQNGAVI
+1041 GDAKLYMQDGAVI

-1101 YAPPGNLGTSG
+1101 YAPAGNRGTSG

-1117 NAVEYAKR
+1117 NTVEYAKR

-1141 VSDGVSIPAVGSL
+1141 VSDGVSIPATGSL

-1180 SLSNSISVKKV
+1180 SLSYSISVKKV

-1211 RDTGDVV
+1211 RDTGDIV
-1218 STAELTS
+1218 STAELTG

-1230 YTFTDLPLS
+1230 HTFTDLPLS
-1239 PNHYTVTE
+1239 PDHYTVTE

-1296 KWERPASIHVS
+1296 KWKRPASIHVS

-1331 DLPESSYSVTEDA
+1331 DLPEGTYSVTEDA

-1368 PLDPEPIEP
+1368 PLYPEPIEPIDP

-1391 PIVPET
+1391 PIVPGT

-1402 SPPSTEET
+1402 NPPSTEET

-1417 PTEEST
+1417 PTEESTEEST

-1439 TQETPSVSAK
+1439 TQETSSVSAK

-1461 PVFLLMFAGVGL
+1461 PVFLLMFAGAGL

>member
-1 MEAGCTI
+1 
-8 FLRWYTPPCGTRFAA
+8 
-23 HEHNDNAK
+23 
-31 ERNTAMKKR
+31 MKKR

-65 NDDFVEDWEGAAD
+65 NDDFVEDREDIAD
-78 FTDDS
+78 YTDDS
-83 YSSSEQLFDDII
+83 YSSGYSSSEQLFDDII

-107 AEVVAEEDA
+107 AEVIAEEDA
-116 NDSSDTEIDKAADSI
+116 NDSSDTEIDRAADSI

-139 VQVSDAAKDRNDLEN
+139 VQDTDAAEDRNDREDS
-154 PDEETESDTQN
+154 DEETKSGTN
-165 PWEAGPSDAE
+165 PGETGPSDAE

-205 YYDDNALEEEMDD
+205 YYDDDASEEEMDD

-224 AGKTMAHENYAYTDV
+224 AGKTMAHEDYAYTDV
-239 SGTKY
+239 SSGTEY
-244 TVDLYTDH
+244 MVDLYTDH
-252 TATIW
+252 TAKIW
-257 ELTTSSGEAECILP
+257 KLTTSSGEAECILP
-271 STIYYTGDDGVQEPA
+271 STIYYTDDDGVPEPT
-286 PYTVTELSLSYYSGV
+286 PYTVTELRLSYWSGV
-301 TSDNNNYTSLVLP
+301 TSDNNNYTALVLP
-314 DTLTDIRRSLSGFK
+314 DTLTDIGGSLSGFK

-340 VFNATLQNMM
+340 VFNATLQYMKQ
-350 ELKTLTFDEGV
+350 LRTLTFEEGV

-371 GCTKLETIHLP
+371 GCKSLTTIHLP

-405 PEGIAITEGSTFSKC
+405 PEGIAITEGSTFSEC
-420 TSLKSIELPASI
+420 TSLESIELPASI
-432 TTIPR
+432 TTIPS

-463 GSVTDWNGH
+463 GSVTDWNDQ

-497 GCSALTTVDLH
+497 GCSALKTVDLH
-508 NVTTMEYG
+508 SVTTMEYA
-516 AFQGCKE
+516 AFQGCDA

-535 IPGNAF
+535 IPGHAF
-541 CYDSKIT
+541 CYDPNIT
-548 SVITCPTLKS
+548 SVITCPTLRS

-572 SLPETLNSIGEYTF
+572 SLPETLNSIGTYTF
-586 FLASLSGT
+586 YKASLSGT

-601 TKLGANAF
+601 TQLGASAF
-609 NGCEEIEAIQIGSG
+609 SGCEKVEAIQIGSG
-623 LTDIPSNAFDGCRK
+623 LTDIPKDAFDGCTNLK
-637 LTTITVNNRQED
+637 TITVNNRRED
-649 VKIPKIDRVTV
+649 VTIPKIDGVTV
-660 TYTIPSLTADDDKV
+660 TYTIPSLEATDDKV
-674 STATDALSLQ
+674 SNAEGALSLQ
-684 DAVKQA
+684 QAVDQA
-690 ATNGTPVTI
+690 NGPVTIEI
-699 EKDIRLDEPVT
+699 EKDIRLDEPVR
-710 ITAEQKVEITAT
+710 IAAGQRVEITANT
-722 ENHNI
+722 NCNI
-727 FGNKDQNLAN
+727 FGNKDKDLTN
-737 LFVVEAGGELS
+737 LFVVEPGGELS

-762 SILVNHGKTTINGN
+762 SILVNHGKTTIDGN
-776 VVIEKSTLEGNNI
+776 VVIEKSTLEGNDV
-789 GVIEDKGS
+789 GVIEDNGS
-797 SAKLI
+797 SAELI

-809 NHKIRGAHSASI
+809 NHKIRGALSASI

-826 ASFTMNGGTIRD
+826 ASFTMNGGTIQA

-855 LGASTFTMNEGS
+855 LGASTFTMNGGS

-872 GQCGTAVYLTASND
+872 GQCGTAVYLTASSNA
-886 AKARFTMNGGTLS
+886 AKARFTMNGGSLS
-899 NNESHSYTSDSTPTG
+899 NNESRSYTPNSTPTG

-923 FVLNN
+923 FVLND
-928 GTITGNCAYGGAGG
+928 GTITGNCAHDGAGG
-942 GVAVMDELPTKEHGT
+942 GVAVMDELPTEEHGT
-957 AFTMYSGTISNN
+957 AFTMNGGTISNN

-981 YSCSNRVSL
+981 YSCSNYVSL

-1004 GVYSEGNTQI
+1004 GVYSEGNTEI
-1014 YTTLHIQNALITG
+1014 YTTLHIENALITG

-1041 GDAKLYMQNGAVI
+1041 GDAKLYMQDGAVI

-1101 YAPPGNLGTSG
+1101 YAPPGNRGTSG

-1117 NAVEYAKR
+1117 NTVEYAKR

-1141 VSDGVSIPAVGSL
+1141 VSDGVSIPATGSL

-1180 SLSNSISVKKV
+1180 SLSYSISVKKA
-1191 WDNPGYEDTQPSGVT
+1191 WDNPGYEDTQPSSVT

-1211 RDTGDVV
+1211 RDTGDIV
-1218 STAELTS
+1218 STAELTG

-1260 ADGNFIITNTYL
+1260 TDGNFIITNTHL
-1272 TTPTPDV
+1272 TTPTPMPDV

-1331 DLPESSYSVTEDA
+1331 DLPEGTYSVTEDA

-1368 PLDPEPIEP
+1368 PLYPEPIEPIDP

-1391 PIVPET
+1391 PIVPGT

-1402 SPPSTEET
+1402 NPPSTEET

-1423 EERSAESDP
+1423 DESTEERSAESNP

-1439 TQETPSVSAK
+1439 TQETPSVSAN

-1461 PVFLLMFAGVGL
+1461 PVFLLMFAGAGL

>member
-1 MEAGCTI
+1 
-8 FLRWYTPPCGTRFAA
+8 
-23 HEHNDNAK
+23 
-31 ERNTAMKKR
+31 MKKR

-65 NDDFVEDWEGAAD
+65 NDDFVEDREDIAD
-78 FTDDS
+78 YTDDS
-83 YSSSEQLFDDII
+83 YSSGYSSSEQLFDDII

-107 AEVVAEEDA
+107 AEVIAEEDA
-116 NDSSDTEIDKAADSI
+116 NDSSDTEIDRAADSI

-139 VQVSDAAKDRNDLEN
+139 VQNTDAAEDRNDREY
-154 PDEETESDTQN
+154 PDEETKSGTN
-165 PWEAGPSDAE
+165 PGEAGPSDAE

-205 YYDDNALEEEMDD
+205 YYDDDASEEEMDD

-224 AGKTMAHENYAYTDV
+224 AGKTMAHEDYAYTDV
-239 SGTKY
+239 SSGTEY
-244 TVDLYTDH
+244 MVDLYTDH
-252 TATIW
+252 TAKIW
-257 ELTTSSGEAECILP
+257 KLTTSSGEAECILP
-271 STIYYTGDDGVQEPA
+271 STIYYTDADGVPEPT
-286 PYTVTELSLSYYSGV
+286 PYTVTELRLSYWSGV
-301 TSDNNNYTSLVLP
+301 TSDNNNYTALVLP
-314 DTLTDIRRSLSGFK
+314 DTLTDIGGSLSGFK

-340 VFNATLQNMM
+340 VFNATLQNMKQ
-350 ELKTLTFDEGV
+350 LKTLTFDEGV

-371 GCTKLETIHLP
+371 GCKSLTTIHLP

-405 PEGIAITEGSTFSKC
+405 SEGIAITEGSTFSEC

-432 TTIPR
+432 TTIPS

-463 GSVTDWNGH
+463 GSVTDWKDQ
-472 ETADTALTEIPDLS
+472 EIADTVLTEIPDLS

-497 GCSALTTVDLH
+497 GCSALETVDLH
-508 NVTTMEYG
+508 SVTTMGYG
-516 AFQGCKE
+516 AFQGCDA
-523 LSGEIDLSKLEV
+523 LSGEIDLSNLEV
-535 IPGNAF
+535 IPGHAF
-541 CYDSKIT
+541 CYDPNIT
-548 SVITCPTLKS
+548 SVITCPTLRS
-558 IGDWAFIWAGISTI
+558 IGDWAFIWADISTI
-572 SLPETLNSIGEYTF
+572 SLPETLNSIGTYTF
-586 FLASLSGT
+586 YKASLSGT

-601 TKLGANAF
+601 TQLGASAF
-609 NGCEEIEAIQIGSG
+609 SGCEEVNAIQIGSG
-623 LTDIPSNAFDGCRK
+623 LKDIPANAFAGCTNLK
-637 LTTITVNNRQED
+637 TITVNNRRED
-649 VKIPKIDRVTV
+649 VTIPKIDGVTV
-660 TYTIPSLTADDDKV
+660 TYTIPSLEATDDKV
-674 STATDALSLQ
+674 SNAEGALSLQ
-684 DAVKQA
+684 QAVDQA
-690 ATNGTPVTI
+690 NGPVTI
-699 EKDIRLDEPVT
+699 EIEKNICLNAPVT
-710 ITAEQKVEITAT
+710 IAKGKQVEITANAN
-722 ENHNI
+722 ENYNL
-727 FGNKDQNLAN
+727 FGNKDEKPTN
-737 LFVVEAGGELS
+737 LFVVEEGGELS

-762 SILVNHGKTTINGN
+762 SILVNHGKTTIDGN
-776 VVIEKSTLEGNNI
+776 VVIEKSTLEGDSM
-789 GVIEDKGS
+789 GVIEDNGS
-797 SAKLI
+797 SAELI

-809 NHKIRGAHSASI
+809 NHKIRGALSASI

-826 ASFTMNGGTIRD
+826 ASFTMNGGTIQD

-855 LGASTFTMNEGS
+855 LGASTFTMNGGS

-872 GQCGTAVYLTASND
+872 GQCGTAVYLTASSNA
-886 AKARFTMNGGTLS
+886 AKARFTMNGGTLR
-899 NNESHSYTSDSTPTG
+899 NNESRSYTPYSTPTG

-923 FVLNN
+923 FVLND
-928 GTITGNCAYGGAGG
+928 GTITGNCAHDGAGG
-942 GVAVMDELPTKEHGT
+942 GVAVMDELPTEEHGT
-957 AFTMYSGTISNN
+957 AFTMNGGTISNN
-969 TASGYRC
+969 TASGSRC

-981 YSCSNRVSL
+981 YSCSNYVSL

-1004 GVYSEGNTQI
+1004 GVYSEGNTEI
-1014 YTTLHIQNALITG
+1014 YTTLHIENALITG

-1041 GDAKLYMQNGAVI
+1041 GDAKLYMQDGAVI

-1101 YAPPGNLGTSG
+1101 YAPPGNRGTSG

-1117 NAVEYAKR
+1117 NTVEYAKR

-1141 VSDGVSIPAVGSL
+1141 VSDGVSIPATGSL

-1180 SLSNSISVKKV
+1180 SLSYSISVKKA

-1211 RDTGDVV
+1211 RDTGDIV
-1218 STAELTS
+1218 STAELTG

-1230 YTFTDLPLS
+1230 HTFTDLPLS
-1239 PNHYTVTE
+1239 PDHYTVTE

-1331 DLPESSYSVTEDA
+1331 DLPEGTYSVTEDA

-1368 PLDPEPIEP
+1368 PLYPEPIEPIDP

-1391 PIVPET
+1391 PIVPGT

-1402 SPPSTEET
+1402 NPPSTEET

-1417 PTEEST
+1417 PTEESTEEST

-1439 TQETPSVSAK
+1439 TQETPSVSAN

-1461 PVFLLMFAGVGL
+1461 PVFLLMFAGAGL

>member
-1 MEAGCTI
+1 
-8 FLRWYTPPCGTRFAA
+8 
-23 HEHNDNAK
+23 
-31 ERNTAMKKR
+31 MKKR

-65 NDDFVEDWEGAAD
+65 NDDFVEDREDIAD
-78 FTDDS
+78 YTDDS
-83 YSSSEQLFDDII
+83 YSSGYSSSEQLFDDII

-107 AEVVAEEDA
+107 AEVIAEEDA
-116 NDSSDTEIDKAADSI
+116 NDSSDTEIDRAADSI

-139 VQVSDAAKDRNDLEN
+139 VQDTDAAEDRNDREDS
-154 PDEETESDTQN
+154 DEETKSGTN
-165 PWEAGPSDAE
+165 PGETGPSDAE

-205 YYDDNALEEEMDD
+205 YYDDDASEEEMDD

-224 AGKTMAHENYAYTDV
+224 AGKTMAHEDYAYTDV
-239 SGTKY
+239 SSGTEY
-244 TVDLYTDH
+244 MVDLYTDH
-252 TATIW
+252 TAKIW
-257 ELTTSSGEAECILP
+257 KLTTSSGEAECILP
-271 STIYYTGDDGVQEPA
+271 STIYYTDDDDVPEPT
-286 PYTVTELSLSYYSGV
+286 PYTVTELRFSPYGNSV
-301 TSDNNNYTSLVLP
+301 TSVNNNYTALVLP
-314 DTLTDIRRSLSGFK
+314 DTLTDIGGSLSGFK

-340 VFNATLQNMM
+340 VFNATLQYMKQ
-350 ELKTLTFDEGV
+350 LRTLTFEEGV

-371 GCTKLETIHLP
+371 GCKNLTTIHLP

-405 PEGIAITEGSTFSKC
+405 PEGIAITEGSTFSEC
-420 TSLKSIELPASI
+420 TSLKSITLPASI
-432 TTIPR
+432 TTIP
-437 SMFAGCSA
+437 SYMFAGCSA

-455 TAIGNGAF
+455 TAIGNSAF
-463 GSVTDWNGH
+463 KS
-472 ETADTALTEIPDLS
+472 DTALTEIPDLS

-497 GCSALTTVDLH
+497 GCSALKTVDLH
-508 NVTTMEYG
+508 SVTTMEYG
-516 AFQGCKE
+516 AFQGCDA
-523 LSGEIDLSKLEV
+523 LSGEINLSNLEE
-535 IPGNAF
+535 IPGHAF
-541 CYDSKIT
+541 CYDPNIT
-548 SVITCPTLKS
+548 SVITCPTLRS
-558 IGDWAFIWAGISTI
+558 IGDWAFIWADISTI
-572 SLPETLNSIGEYTF
+572 SLPETLKSIGTYTF
-586 FLASLSGT
+586 YKASLSGT

-601 TKLGANAF
+601 TQLGASAF
-609 NGCEEIEAIQIGSG
+609 SGCEKVEAIQIGSG
-623 LTDIPSNAFDGCRK
+623 LTDIPKDAFDGCK
-637 LTTITVNNRQED
+637 PKTITVNNRRED
-649 VKIPKIDRVTV
+649 VHIPEIDGVTV
-660 TYTIPSLTADDDKV
+660 TYTIPSLEATDDKV
-674 STATDALSLQ
+674 SNAEGALSLQ
-684 DAVKQA
+684 EAVDQA
-690 ATNGTPVTI
+690 NGTPVTI
-699 EKDIRLDEPVT
+699 EKDIRLDEPVR
-710 ITAEQKVEITAT
+710 IAAGQRVEITANAN
-722 ENHNI
+722 ENYNL
-727 FGNKDQNLAN
+727 FGNKDEKPTN
-737 LFVVEAGGELS
+737 LFVVEEGGELS

-762 SILVNHGKTTINGN
+762 SILVNHGKTTIDGN
-776 VVIEKSTLEGNNI
+776 VVIEKSTLEGNDV
-789 GVIEDKGS
+789 GVIEDNGS
-797 SAKLI
+797 SAELI

-826 ASFTMNGGTIRD
+826 ASFTMNGGTIQD
-838 NIANTS
+838 NIANTA

-872 GQCGTAVYLTASND
+872 GQCGTAVYLTASNNA

-899 NNESHSYTSDSTPTG
+899 NNESRSYTPYSTPTG

-928 GTITGNCAYGGAGG
+928 GTITGNCAHGGAGG
-942 GVAVMDELPTKEHGT
+942 GVAVMDELPTEEHGT
-957 AFTMYSGTISNN
+957 AFTMNGGTISNN

-981 YSCSNRVSL
+981 YSCSNYVSL

-1004 GVYSEGNTQI
+1004 GVYSEGNTDI
-1014 YTTLHIQNALITG
+1014 YTTLHIRNALITG

-1041 GDAKLYMQNGAVI
+1041 GDAKLYMQDGAVI

-1101 YAPPGNLGTSG
+1101 YAPAGNRGTSG

-1117 NAVEYAKR
+1117 NTVEYAKR

-1180 SLSNSISVKKV
+1180 SLSYSISVKKA

-1211 RDTGDVV
+1211 RDTGDIV
-1218 STAELTS
+1218 STAELTG

-1239 PNHYTVTE
+1239 PDHYTVTE

-1331 DLPESSYSVTEDA
+1331 DLPEGTYSVTEDA

-1368 PLDPEPIEP
+1368 PLYPEPIEPIDP

-1391 PIVPET
+1391 PIVPGT

-1402 SPPSTEET
+1402 NPPSTEET

-1417 PTEEST
+1417 PTEESTEEST

-1439 TQETPSVSAK
+1439 TQETSSVSAK

-1461 PVFLLMFAGVGL
+1461 PVFLLMFAGAGL

>member
-1 MEAGCTI
+1 
-8 FLRWYTPPCGTRFAA
+8 
-23 HEHNDNAK
+23 
-31 ERNTAMKKR
+31 MKKR

-65 NDDFVEDWEGAAD
+65 NDDFVEDREDIAD
-78 FTDDS
+78 YTDDS
-83 YSSSEQLFDDII
+83 YSSGYSSSEQLFDDII

-107 AEVVAEEDA
+107 AKVIAEEDA
-116 NDSSDTEIDKAADSI
+116 NDSSDTEIDRAADSI
-131 EETEPEDE
+131 EETESEDE
-139 VQVSDAAKDRNDLEN
+139 VQDTDAAEDRNDREDS
-154 PDEETESDTQN
+154 DEETKSGTQN
-165 PWEAGPSDAE
+165 PEEAGPSDAE

-205 YYDDNALEEEMDD
+205 YYDDDASEEEMDD
-218 DIALLA
+218 DIALLT
-224 AGKTMAHENYAYTDV
+224 AGKTMAHEDYAYTDV
-239 SGTKY
+239 SSGTEY
-244 TVDLYTDH
+244 MVDLYTDH
-252 TATIW
+252 TAKIW
-257 ELTTSSGEAECILP
+257 KLTTSSGEAECILP
-271 STIYYTGDDGVQEPA
+271 STIYYTGDDDVPEPT
-286 PYTVTELSLSYYSGV
+286 PYTVTELRFSPYGNSV
-301 TSDNNNYTSLVLP
+301 TSVNNNYTALVLP
-314 DTLTDIRRSLSGFK
+314 DTLTDIGGSLSGFK

-340 VFNATLQNMM
+340 VFNATLQYMKQ
-350 ELKTLTFDEGV
+350 LRTLTFEEGV

-371 GCTKLETIHLP
+371 GCKNLTTIHLP

-405 PEGIAITEGSTFSKC
+405 PEGIAITEGSTFSEC
-420 TSLKSIELPASI
+420 TSLKSITLPASI
-432 TTIPR
+432 TTIP
-437 SMFAGCSA
+437 SYMFAGCSA

-455 TAIGNGAF
+455 TAIGNSAF
-463 GSVTDWNGH
+463 KS
-472 ETADTALTEIPDLS
+472 DTALTKIPDLS

-497 GCSALTTVDLH
+497 GCSALKTVDLH
-508 NVTTMEYG
+508 SVTTMEYG
-516 AFQGCKE
+516 AFQGCDA
-523 LSGEIDLSKLEV
+523 LSGEIDLSNLEE
-535 IPGNAF
+535 IPGHAF
-541 CYDSKIT
+541 CYDPNIT
-548 SVITCPTLKS
+548 SVITCPTLRS
-558 IGDWAFIWAGISTI
+558 IGDWAFIWADISTI
-572 SLPETLNSIGEYTF
+572 SLPETLNSIGTYAF
-586 FLASLSGT
+586 YKASLSGT

-601 TKLGANAF
+601 TQLGASAF
-609 NGCEEIEAIQIGSG
+609 SGCEEVNAIQIGSG
-623 LTDIPSNAFDGCRK
+623 LKDIPANAFAGCTNLK
-637 LTTITVNNRQED
+637 TITVNNRRED
-649 VKIPKIDRVTV
+649 VTIPKIDGVTV
-660 TYTIPSLTADDDKV
+660 TYTIPSLEATDDKV
-674 STATDALSLQ
+674 SNAEGALSLQ
-684 DAVKQA
+684 QAVDQA
-690 ATNGTPVTI
+690 NGTPVTI
-699 EKDIRLDEPVT
+699 EKDIRLDEPVR
-710 ITAEQKVEITAT
+710 IAAGQRVEITANT
-722 ENHNI
+722 NCNI
-727 FGNKDQNLAN
+727 FGNKDKDLTN
-737 LFVVEAGGELS
+737 LFVVEPGGELS

-762 SILVNHGKTTINGN
+762 SILVNHGKTTIDGN
-776 VVIEKSTLEGNNI
+776 VVIEKSTLEGNDV
-789 GVIEDKGS
+789 GVIEDNGS
-797 SAKLI
+797 SAELI

-809 NHKIRGAHSASI
+809 NHKIRGALSASI

-826 ASFTMNGGTIRD
+826 ASFTMNGGTIQA

-855 LGASTFTMNEGS
+855 LGASTFTMNGGS

-872 GQCGTAVYLTASND
+872 GQCGTAVYLTASSNA
-886 AKARFTMNGGTLS
+886 AKARFTMNGGSLS
-899 NNESHSYTSDSTPTG
+899 NNESRSYTPNSTPTG

-923 FVLNN
+923 FVLND
-928 GTITGNCAYGGAGG
+928 GTITGNCAHDGAGG
-942 GVAVMDELPTKEHGT
+942 GVAVMDELPTEEHGT
-957 AFTMYSGTISNN
+957 AFTMNGGTISNN

-981 YSCSNRVSL
+981 YSCSNYVSL

-1004 GVYSEGNTQI
+1004 GVYSEGNTEI
-1014 YTTLHIQNALITG
+1014 YTTLHIENALITG

-1041 GDAKLYMQNGAVI
+1041 GDAKLYMQDGAVI

-1101 YAPPGNLGTSG
+1101 YAPPGNRGTSG

-1117 NAVEYAKR
+1117 NTVEYAKR

-1141 VSDGVSIPAVGSL
+1141 VSDGVSIPATGSL

-1180 SLSNSISVKKV
+1180 SLSYSISVKKA

-1211 RDTGDVV
+1211 RDTGDIV
-1218 STAELTS
+1218 STAELTG

-1230 YTFTDLPLS
+1230 HTFTDLPLS

-1331 DLPESSYSVTEDA
+1331 DLPEGTYSVTEDA

-1368 PLDPEPIEP
+1368 PLYPEPIEPIDP

-1391 PIVPET
+1391 PIVPGT

-1402 SPPSTEET
+1402 NPPSTEET

-1417 PTEEST
+1417 PTEESTEEST

-1461 PVFLLMFAGVGL
+1461 PVFLLMFAGAGL

>member
-1 MEAGCTI
+1 M
-8 FLRWYTPPCGTRFAA
+8 P
-23 HEHNDNAK
+23 
-31 ERNTAMKKR
+31 
-40 LLAGLLATSIA
+40 
-51 LSISMGAFPAMAAT
+51 
-65 NDDFVEDWEGAAD
+65 
-78 FTDDS
+78 
-83 YSSSEQLFDDII
+83 
-95 FFDLDEEVDDTA
+95 
-107 AEVVAEEDA
+107 
-116 NDSSDTEIDKAADSI
+116 
-131 EETEPEDE
+131 EP
-139 VQVSDAAKDRNDLEN
+139 N
-154 PDEETESDTQN
+154 
-165 PWEAGPSDAE
+165 
-175 TEEDVPDSW
+175 
-184 EETPKIDS
+184 
-192 ELEAAIASEDPFS
+192 
-205 YYDDNALEEEMDD
+205 
-218 DIALLA
+218 
-224 AGKTMAHENYAYTDV
+224 
-239 SGTKY
+239 
-244 TVDLYTDH
+244 
-252 TATIW
+252 
-257 ELTTSSGEAECILP
+257 
-271 STIYYTGDDGVQEPA
+271 
-286 PYTVTELSLSYYSGV
+286 PYTVTELRFSPYGNSV
-301 TSDNNNYTSLVLP
+301 TSVNNNYTALVLP
-314 DTLTDIRRSLSGFK
+314 DTLTDIGGSLSGFK

-340 VFNATLQNMM
+340 VFNATLQYMKQ
-350 ELKTLTFDEGV
+350 LRTLTFEEGV

-371 GCTKLETIHLP
+371 GCKSLTTIHLP

-405 PEGIAITEGSTFSKC
+405 PEGIAITEGSTFSEC
-420 TSLKSIELPASI
+420 TSLESIELPASI
-432 TTIPR
+432 TTIP
-437 SMFAGCSA
+437 SYMFAGCSA

-455 TAIGNGAF
+455 TAIGNSAF
-463 GSVTDWNGH
+463 KS
-472 ETADTALTEIPDLS
+472 DTALTEIPDLS

-497 GCSALTTVDLH
+497 GCSALKMVDLH
-508 NVTTMEYG
+508 SVTTMEYG
-516 AFQGCKE
+516 AFQGCDA
-523 LSGEIDLSKLEV
+523 LSGEIDLSNLEV
-535 IPGNAF
+535 IPGHAF
-541 CYDSKIT
+541 CYDPNIT
-548 SVITCPTLKS
+548 SVVTCPTLRS

-572 SLPETLNSIGEYTF
+572 SLPETLNSIGTYTF
-586 FLASLSGT
+586 YKASLSGT

-601 TKLGANAF
+601 TQLGASAF
-609 NGCEEIEAIQIGSG
+609 SGCEKVEAIQIGSG
-623 LTDIPSNAFDGCRK
+623 LTDIPKDAFDGCK
-637 LTTITVNNRQED
+637 PKTITVNNRRED
-649 VKIPKIDRVTV
+649 VHIPEIDGVTV
-660 TYTIPSLTADDDKV
+660 TYTIPSLTADNDKV
-674 STATDALSLQ
+674 SNAEGALSLQ
-684 DAVKQA
+684 QAVNQA
-690 ATNGTPVTI
+690 NGTPVTI
-699 EKDIRLDEPVT
+699 EKDIRLDEPVR
-710 ITAEQKVEITAT
+710 IAAGQRVEITANAN
-722 ENHNI
+722 ENYNL
-727 FGNKDQNLAN
+727 FGNKDKNLTN

-762 SILVNHGKTTINGN
+762 SILVNHGKTTIDGN
-776 VVIEKSTLEGNNI
+776 VVIEKSTLEGDSM
-789 GVIEDKGS
+789 GVIEDNGS
-797 SAKLI
+797 SAELI

-809 NHKIRGAHSASI
+809 NHKIRGARSASI

-826 ASFTMNGGTIRD
+826 ASFTMNGGTIQN
-838 NIANTS
+838 NIANTA

-855 LGASTFTMNEGS
+855 LGASTFTMNGGS

-872 GQCGTAVYLTASND
+872 GQCGTAVYLTASSNA
-886 AKARFTMNGGTLS
+886 AKARFTMNSGTLS
-899 NNESHSYTSDSTPTG
+899 NNESRSYTPKSTPTG

-942 GVAVMDELPTKEHGT
+942 GVAVMDELPTEEHGT
-957 AFTMYSGTISNN
+957 AFTMNGGTISNN

-981 YSCSNRVSL
+981 YSCSNYVSL

-1004 GVYSEGNTQI
+1004 GVYSEGNTEI
-1014 YTTLHIQNALITG
+1014 YTTLHIENALITG

-1041 GDAKLYMQNGAVI
+1041 GDAKLYMQDGAVI

-1101 YAPPGNLGTSG
+1101 YAPAGNRGTSG

-1117 NAVEYAKR
+1117 NTVEYAKR

-1141 VSDGVSIPAVGSL
+1141 VSGGVSIPATGSL

-1180 SLSNSISVKKV
+1180 SLSYSISVKKA

-1211 RDTGDVV
+1211 RDTGDIV
-1218 STAELTS
+1218 STAELTG

-1230 YTFTDLPLS
+1230 HTFTDLPLS
-1239 PNHYTVTE
+1239 PDHYTVTE

-1331 DLPESSYSVTEDA
+1331 DLPEGTYSVTEDA

-1368 PLDPEPIEP
+1368 PLYPEPIEPIDP

-1391 PIVPET
+1391 PIVPGT

-1402 SPPSTEET
+1402 NPPSTEET

-1417 PTEEST
+1417 PTEESTEEST

-1439 TQETPSVSAK
+1439 TQETSSVSAK

-1461 PVFLLMFAGVGL
+1461 PVFLLMFAGAGL

>member
-1 MEAGCTI
+1 MQ
-8 FLRWYTPPCGTRFAA
+8 
-23 HEHNDNAK
+23 D
-31 ERNTAMKKR
+31 
-40 LLAGLLATSIA
+40 
-51 LSISMGAFPAMAAT
+51 
-65 NDDFVEDWEGAAD
+65 
-78 FTDDS
+78 TD
-83 YSSSEQLFDDII
+83 
-95 FFDLDEEVDDTA
+95 A
-107 AEVVAEEDA
+107 AE
-116 NDSSDTEIDKAADSI
+116 
-131 EETEPEDE
+131 
-139 VQVSDAAKDRNDLEN
+139 DRNDREDS
-154 PDEETESDTQN
+154 DEETKSGTN
-165 PWEAGPSDAE
+165 PGETGPSDAE

-205 YYDDNALEEEMDD
+205 YYDDDASEEEMDD

-224 AGKTMAHENYAYTDV
+224 AGKTMAHEDYAYTDV
-239 SGTKY
+239 SSGTEY
-244 TVDLYTDH
+244 MVDLYTDH
-252 TATIW
+252 TAKIW
-257 ELTTSSGEAECILP
+257 KLTTSSGEAKCILP
-271 STIYYTGDDGVQEPA
+271 STIYYTDDDGVPEPN
-286 PYTVTELSLSYYSGV
+286 PYTVTELRFSPYGNSV
-301 TSDNNNYTSLVLP
+301 TSVNNNYTALVLP
-314 DTLTDIRRSLSGFK
+314 DTLTDIGGSLSGFK

-340 VFNATLQNMM
+340 VFNATLQYMKQ
-350 ELKTLTFDEGV
+350 LRTLTFEEGV

-371 GCTKLETIHLP
+371 GCKSLTTIHLP

-405 PEGIAITEGSTFSKC
+405 PEGIAITEGSTFSEC
-420 TSLKSIELPASI
+420 TSLESIELPASI
-432 TTIPR
+432 TTIP
-437 SMFAGCSA
+437 SYMFAGCSA

-455 TAIGNGAF
+455 TAIGNSAF
-463 GSVTDWNGH
+463 KS
-472 ETADTALTEIPDLS
+472 DTALTEIPDLS

-497 GCSALTTVDLH
+497 GCSALETVDLH
-508 NVTTMEYG
+508 SVTTMEYA
-516 AFQGCKE
+516 AFQGCDA
-523 LSGEIDLSKLEV
+523 LSGEIDLSNLEV
-535 IPGNAF
+535 IPGHAF
-541 CYDSKIT
+541 CYDPNIT
-548 SVITCPTLKS
+548 SVVTCPTLRS

-572 SLPETLNSIGEYTF
+572 SLPETLNSIGTYTF
-586 FLASLSGT
+586 YKSSLSGT

-601 TKLGANAF
+601 TQLGASAF
-609 NGCEEIEAIQIGSG
+609 SGCEKVEAIQIGSG
-623 LTDIPSNAFDGCRK
+623 LTDIPKDAFDGCTNLK
-637 LTTITVNNRQED
+637 TITVNNRRED
-649 VKIPKIDRVTV
+649 VHIPEIDGVTV
-660 TYTIPSLTADDDKV
+660 TYTIPSLEATDDKV
-674 STATDALSLQ
+674 SNAEGALSLQ
-684 DAVKQA
+684 QAVDQA
-690 ATNGTPVTI
+690 NGPVTI
-699 EKDIRLDEPVT
+699 EIEKNICLNAPVR
-710 ITAEQKVEITAT
+710 IAAGQRVEITANT
-722 ENHNI
+722 NCNI
-727 FGNKDQNLAN
+727 FGNKDKDLTN
-737 LFVVEAGGELS
+737 LFVVEEGGELS

-762 SILVNHGKTTINGN
+762 SILVNHGKTTIDGN
-776 VVIEKSTLEGNNI
+776 VVIEKSTLEGNDM
-789 GVIEDKGS
+789 GLIEDNGS
-797 SAKLI
+797 SAELI

-809 NHKIRGAHSASI
+809 NHKIRGALSASI

-826 ASFTMNGGTIRD
+826 ASFTMNGGTIQD
-838 NIANTS
+838 NIANTP

-855 LGASTFTMNEGS
+855 LGASTFTMNGGS

-872 GQCGTAVYLTASND
+872 GQCGTAVYLTASSNA
-886 AKARFTMNGGTLS
+886 AKARFTMNSGTLS
-899 NNESHSYTSDSTPTG
+899 NNESRSYTPNSTPTG

-942 GVAVMDELPTKEHGT
+942 GVAVMDELPTEEHGT
-957 AFTMYSGTISNN
+957 AFTMNGGTISNN

-981 YSCSNRVSL
+981 YSCSNYVSL

-1004 GVYSEGNTQI
+1004 GVYSEGNTEI
-1014 YTTLHIQNALITG
+1014 YTTLHIENALITG

-1041 GDAKLYMQNGAVI
+1041 GDAKLYMQDGAVI

-1101 YAPPGNLGTSG
+1101 YAPAGNRGTSG

-1117 NAVEYAKR
+1117 NTVEYAKR

-1141 VSDGVSIPAVGSL
+1141 VSDGVSIPATGSL

-1180 SLSNSISVKKV
+1180 SLSYSISVKKA

-1211 RDTGDVV
+1211 RDTGDIV
-1218 STAELTS
+1218 STAELTG

-1230 YTFTDLPLS
+1230 HTFTDLPLS
-1239 PNHYTVTE
+1239 PDHYTVTE

-1331 DLPESSYSVTEDA
+1331 DLPEGTYSVTEDA

-1368 PLDPEPIEP
+1368 PLYPEPIEPIDP

-1391 PIVPET
+1391 PIVPGT

-1402 SPPSTEET
+1402 NPPSTEET

-1417 PTEEST
+1417 PTEESTEEST

-1439 TQETPSVSAK
+1439 TQETPSVSAN

-1461 PVFLLMFAGVGL
+1461 PVFLLMFAGAGL